1 MGNKSI
7 QKFFADQNS
16 VIDLSSLGNAKGAKV
31 SLSGPDMNITTPRG
45 SVIIVN
51 GALYSSIK
59 GNNLAVKFKD
69 KTITGAKILG
79 SVDLKDIQLER
90 IDSSLVDSAQ
100 VEKKGNGK
108 RRNKKEEEE
117 LKKQLDDAENAK
129 KEADKAKEEAEKAK
143 EAAEKALN
151 EAFEVQNSSKQ
162 IEEMLQNFLAD
173 NVAKDNL
180 AQQSDASQQNTQA
193 KATQASKQNDAE
205 KVLPQPINKNTSTG
219 KSNSSKNEENKL
231 DAESVKEPLK
241 VTLALAAESNSG
253 SKDDSITNFTKPQFV
268 GSTAPNAT
276 VIIKINGIAV
286 GQAVADSLGNFT
298 FTAPETLT
306 DGTYNLEA
314 EAKTADGSGSAKL
327 VITIDSVTDKPTFEL
342 SPESSV
348 SGHKGL
354 TPTLT
359 PSIVGTAEENAK
371 VDIYVDNKLVASVDV
386 DKDGNWSY
394 EFKDNELSE
403 GENSIKVVAV
413 DKAGN
418 KNETTDSII
427 TDTIAPEKPTI
438 ELDDSS
444 DSGIK
449 NDNITNSTLPTF
461 IGVAEPGSTVSIYL
475 GLKHLGE
482 VIVAKDGT
490 WSYTLT
496 TPLKD
501 GEYNIT
507 ATATD
512 IAGHT
517 SATANLPFTIDTR
530 ISYFSAEIE
539 TTNDSG
545 IVGDNVTNNTR
556 PTFTGKTE
564 PNAIISVI
572 NSETGEEV
580 IFKANDKGEWTFN
593 FTSDSVEGIN
603 NLTFTV
609 EDVAGNKKD
618 FSFSYVIDTI
628 APVPPTVSLE
638 DYVVLPN
645 GIILSGNDLPALV
658 GTAEPK
664 STILLMRDGKLYDSI
679 EVDSNGTWNYQ
690 FSNKFLQGAYDIE
703 IISQDAAGN
712 KSSTVKYSFTI
723 QTEVVPPKAE
733 LDASDDSGAKGD
745 WITNKHNALTLL
757 GTADRFATVNILID
771 GKTIGVTTADADG
784 NWNFDISRNL
794 SDNVYKITVESI
806 DPLGRTSSVDYQL
819 TIDSFTPIPTV
830 MLHDSADSGVKG
842 DMITKINTPL
852 FTGMAEANAK
862 VSIYVDGVLSGEAI
876 AGDDGVWNFQFTTAL
891 SDGSHDV
898 TVKVEDIAG
907 NTASSSAY
915 NFQIVTQTQKPTIE
929 LVNDTGVDNTDHI
942 INEKNPALT
951 GTAAPYSTVK
961 LYIDGALI
969 AEVRTNKDGRWEY
982 TLKADQGLV
991 DGDHRI
997 TASVEDIA
1005 GNIAHSDPFLI
1016 SVDTAISIP
1025 IVSLS
1030 PDSDSGIS
1038 DDNLTNIVKPTLHLK
1053 DIDPDIISVQV
1064 WDAMSDTQIGVATQ
1078 QPDGSWAYTFTSDLT
1093 EGLHQVYVKV
1103 EDIAGNKANSAIF
1116 DFTIDTT
1123 VSTPVISLLSKDD
1136 TGVTGDNL
1144 TNINKPG
1151 FAISGV
1157 DADAHRVVVQVMHNG
1172 VSEEIELSHLN
1183 GSWLFIPGNTWADGS
1198 YTLTVKVEDKA
1209 GNTNY
1214 SAPLTVVIDTQ
1225 IAIDGVELVNDSGVK
1240 GDNMTND
1247 DRPHFRVTV
1256 PTDVNEVR
1264 LSIDGGN
1271 SWVQATPGVAGSW
1284 EYIWPTDLADG
1295 QYTLTVEATDKAGN
1309 TVTKTIDFAVDTT
1322 LSVPVIVL
1330 DSADDTG
1337 IQGDNMTN
1345 STQPTFALQHID
1357 DDAVRVTVSV
1367 EHGGVTTTFDATK
1380 GTGGWTFTPPTSWA
1394 DGDYTLSVSVE
1405 DKAGNTS
1412 HSASLTVTVDT
1423 QIAIN
1428 NIELVN
1434 DSGIPDDNL
1443 TNNVRPH
1450 FQVTVP
1456 TDVNVV
1462 RLSIDG
1468 GKTWFN
1474 ATQSATPGVWDYI
1487 WPDDVADGGYT
1498 LTVEA
1503 TDEAGNKATQTLDFT
1518 IDTTL
1523 SVPTLSLDSAD
1534 DSGIAGDNITNVKT
1548 PGFTLNNI
1556 DTDVSR
1562 VIVEV
1567 MHNGIKQEVPLVQ
1580 TGGQW
1585 RFAPTS
1591 DWADGDYIL
1600 TVKVEDRAGNVKQ
1613 SAPLTVTVDTHI
1625 AIDRI
1630 ELVNDSG
1637 IPGDN
1642 LTNEARPHFQV
1653 TVPADVNGVRLS
1665 IDGGKTWFDATQ
1677 SATSGVWDYTWLTN
1691 VANGPHTLMVEAS
1704 DKAGNKTTQ
1713 KLDFTIDTILSEPTI
1728 TLDSADDSAAGDNIT
1743 NVKMPGFTLG
1753 NIDADVTKVV
1763 VTVAHDGKNQQI
1775 ELIKNGG
1782 VWRFTPG
1789 AAWTDGDYTLTV
1801 KVEDKAGNTNYSAPL
1816 TVTIDTQTSIDR
1828 IELLND
1834 TGIVGDN
1841 LTNEARPQFH
1851 ITVPTDVN
1859 SVQLSLDGG
1868 INWVNAT
1875 LTSDGVWEYIWPTD
1889 LVENTYTLT
1898 VKATDVAGNT
1908 ATETLNFIIDTTL
1921 STPTITL
1928 DSADDSGTANDNKTN
1943 VKTPGFIIGGID
1955 SDVTQVV
1962 VQVMRDGHSEEVEL
1976 TQTNGQWRFVP
1987 GSAWTD
1993 GDYTL
1998 TVTVKDEA
2006 GNIRHSAPLTVTI
2019 DTQITIDHIELVND
2033 SGIPDDNLTNN
2044 VRPHFQVTVPTDV
2057 NVVRLS
2063 IDGGKTWFNAT
2074 QSATPGVWDYTWL
2087 ADVGEGK
2094 HTLTVEATD
2103 KAGNKTTQQL
2113 DFIIDTLLSEPT
2125 IVLDNTDDSGTK
2137 GDHLTNVNK
2146 PTFLLGNID
2155 ADARYVTVEVQHG
2168 GTKEVLTAT
2177 KDATGNWSVTPTGT
2191 WADGDYTLTVRV
2203 EDEAGN
2209 EKHSASLT
2217 VTVDTQ
2223 ITIDVIELV
2232 NDNGIPGDNM
2242 TNDAHPQFR
2251 VTVPGD
2257 VNEVSLS
2264 IDGGVTWVK
2273 ATQSATPGVWNY
2285 TWPGTVPDGD
2295 YTLNVKATDNAGNT
2309 VTETLHFTIDTT
2321 LSTPVIVLDSADDSG
2336 VHGDN
2341 MTNHTQPTFA
2351 LQHIDDD
2358 AVRVTV
2364 SVEHGGVT
2372 TTFDAT
2378 KDAGGWTFTPTGAW
2392 ADGDYTLSVSVE
2404 DKAGNTSHSA
2414 SLTVTVDTQIAINNI
2429 ELVNDSG
2436 IPDDNLTNNV
2446 RPHFQVTVPTD
2457 VNVVRLSIDGGKTW
2471 FNATQSA
2478 TPGVWDYIW
2487 PDDVADGGYTLTVEA
2502 TDEAGNKATQTLD
2515 FTIDTT
2521 LSVPTLSLDSADDSG
2536 IAGDNITNV
2545 KTPGF
2550 TLNNIDTDV
2559 SRVIVE
2565 VMHNGIKQEVPLV
2578 QTGGQWRFAPT
2589 SDWADGDYI
2598 LTVKVE
2604 DRAGNVKQSAPL
2616 TVTVDTHIAIDRIE
2630 LVNDSGIPGDNLTN
2644 EARPHF
2650 QVTVPADV
2658 NGVRLSID
2666 GGKTWFDATQSATSG
2681 VWDYTWLTNV
2691 ANGPHTLMVEASDKA
2706 GNKTTQKLDF
2716 TIDTILSEPTI
2727 TLDSADDSAAG
2738 DNITNVKMPGFTL
2751 GNIDADVTKVVVTV
2765 AHDGKNQQIELIKNG
2780 GVWRFTPG
2788 AAWTDGDYTLTVKVE
2803 DKAGNTNYSAPLTV
2817 TIDTQ
2822 TSIDRIELLNDT
2834 GIVGDNLTNEA
2845 RPQFHITVPTDVN
2858 SVQLSLD
2865 GGINW
2870 VNATLT
2876 SDGVWEYIWPTDL
2889 VENTYTLTVKA
2900 TDVAGNTATE
2910 TLNFIID
2917 TTLSTPT
2924 ITLDSADDSGTANDN
2939 KTNVKTPGFIIGG
2952 IDSDVTQVVV
2962 QVMRDGHSE
2971 EVELTQTNGQW
2982 RFVPGSAWTDG
2993 DYTLTVTVKDEAGN
3007 IRHSA
3012 PLTVTIDTQITI
3024 DHIELVNDSGIPDD
3038 NLTNNV
3044 RPHFQVT
3051 VPTDVNVVRLSI
3063 DGGKTWF
3070 NATQSATPGVWDYT
3084 WLADVGEGK
3093 HTLTVEATDKAGNK
3107 TTQQLDFII
3116 DTLLSEPTIV
3126 LDNTDDSGTKGDN
3139 LTNVNKPTFLLGNID
3154 ADARYV
3160 TVEVQHGGTKEVLT
3174 ATKGATGIWS
3184 VTPTGTWADGD
3195 YTLTV
3200 RVEDDAGNVK
3210 YSAPLTVT
3218 VDTQIT
3224 IDVIEL
3230 VNDNGIPGDN
3240 LTNDVRPHFRV
3251 TVPGDVNEVR
3261 LSIDGGNT
3269 WVRATQGTAGIWDYT
3284 WPKDVT
3290 DGLHTLTVE
3299 ATDKAGNKTTQT
3311 LDFTI
3316 DTRLST
3322 PTIAMDSRDDTGA
3335 IGDHITSVKRPGFT
3349 IGNIDADAHSVILR
3363 ITQGGNSQEVTL
3375 TQVGGQWR
3383 FTPDADWADG
3393 SYTLTVEV
3401 TDNAGNVRQSTPLV
3415 VTVDTQTSITD
3426 ITLVNDHGVPDDNLT
3441 NSTRPQFEITVPADV
3456 NSVQLSIDGGANW
3469 VSATQGIEGVWGYTW
3484 PTDMGDGKHTLTVM
3498 VTDRAGNTATQTL
3511 EFFIDTRLSTPTI
3524 ALDSTDDTGTPGDDM
3539 TNRTRPTFIL
3549 QNIDSDVINVTV
3561 SVTHNGTT
3569 TSFTATQ
3576 GAGGWS
3582 FTPPAPWGDGDYTLT
3597 VTVEDRAGNTRP
3609 STPLTVTVDTQ
3620 IAIDRIEL
3628 VNDSGVPGDNVTKHV
3643 RPQFQISVPDD
3654 VEKVLL
3660 SIDGGTTWVTAIKS
3674 STAGIWDYTWPT
3686 DMPEGQHTLTV
3697 EVTDGAGNKMTETL
3711 NFTIDI
3717 TLLTPTIELA
3727 PDQDTGQN
3735 KNDNLT
3741 SVTQPVFVL
3750 GSIDKDVRHVE
3761 LSIEHNGTFKT
3772 VVLTE
3777 SADGWRYRPDSALAD
3792 GSYTFTV
3799 TVTDV
3804 AGNQQTSAPLK
3815 VTIDGTLTTPVIELA
3830 AGEDS
3835 GTVGDRLTNHD
3846 RPVFDI
3852 HQVDSDVTRVM
3863 VKVTYNGKTHE
3874 EAAVFTNGQWRFTP
3888 SASWADGSYQL
3899 AVVVED
3905 LAGNVKESAPFEVRI
3920 DTTTT
3925 INNIVLLNDTGVQ
3938 NDQLT
3943 NVAKPSFRIDVP
3955 GDVVQV
3961 RVTLDGGANWNVIRK
3976 NADGQWIFDSP
3987 NTLVDGTYT
3996 LRVEATDEAGNIAN
4010 KDLVFNIDTNIQ
4022 VPTIAL
4028 DAGQDTGANTAD
4040 NITNISRPTFTIGN
4054 VDPDVIKVVV
4064 TIDGHDYN
4072 ATKVGAG
4079 WQFTPGNAIPD
4090 GSYNITVT
4098 VEDKA
4103 GNTATSKPLPVVIDT
4118 TAEIESVTLVTD
4130 SGDSDVDN
4138 ITKVDKPQ
4146 FSIVTADDI
4155 THVRVKIDNA
4165 ANWIELTKGGDGRWI
4180 FNVGSALPDGQH
4192 TLLVDVTDIA
4202 GNVAQETLQFTIDT
4216 TLREPTIVLD
4226 PTHDTGDDT
4235 NDNLTRINKPV
4246 FIIGNV
4252 DNDVSH
4258 IVVHID
4264 GRDYTIENTGGNL
4277 TFTPDQP
4284 LSDGQHTISVT
4295 VTDIAGNTKTSAELR
4310 IEIDTQVQI
4319 DSVTLTTDSGVND
4332 HDNVTN
4338 ATRPS
4343 FEIATPDDV
4352 TSVLVSFDG
4361 VNWTPISKNAAGQWE
4376 FTAGSALPDGHY
4388 TLHVQATD
4396 RAGNTANS
4404 TLGFTV
4410 DTQIDGLSVVM
4421 LDDAGKDSTDGITNI
4436 TSPRFEISA
4445 REPLQSVTVILNGK
4459 SSTLT
4464 QGAGNKWLFTP
4475 DTPLVDGTYKIEI
4488 VAEDIAGNKI
4498 SKEVSFTI
4506 DTIVSDPSIDLLD
4519 ADDTGESAVDNIT
4532 SVTTPRF
4539 VIGNVPADIDTVVIR
4554 INGVSYSV
4562 TANGNNLW
4570 EFQVPVALNDGVYE
4584 AVVVFRDIAGN
4595 TSETKLPF
4603 TIDTTTS
4610 VSVRMEPASDTG
4622 NSNSDNLTNK
4632 QNPKFEGTAEPNAK
4646 LVITIVD
4653 DKSGREVLKQTITVG
4668 ADGNWSVT
4676 PNILP
4681 DGMYTINVVATDV
4694 AGNTAQTQE
4703 RFTIDT
4709 VTIDPTIRLS
4719 DPSIDDQHEAT
4730 SLRPEFKGFAEA
4742 FSTIMIQWDGKVV
4755 GSANANANGEWSWTP
4770 PSVLAPGSYV
4780 VSIVAKDKAGNESSQ
4795 VDFPVVIPVIDVTPP
4810 TIKLS
4815 EESDSGA
4822 LGDFTTNNKTPTL
4835 IGSTLPNTIVSI
4847 YVDGVKVGEATA
4859 DTAGRYTF
4867 QLSEMKDGH
4876 YVVQVGI
4883 VNPRDNSE
4891 LRSTAVDVTI
4901 DTEVAELV
4909 WNISGMHE
4917 GGYINTVTPEI
4928 GGTSEPNSK
4937 ITIFVNGVEKAI
4949 AYTTGAG
4956 HWGVVLPAL
4965 GNDGNY
4971 ELTFKV
4977 EDVAGNIR
4985 EFGPQNVILDTVISP
5000 LTVVL
5005 READDSGKV
5014 GDWITNKSHVTIDGT
5029 AEAGST
5035 LTIRNPQGVVI
5046 ATLVVGNDGRW
5057 SAELDLREGSNAFVV
5072 VSEDKAG
5079 NSQQKEILIEHD
5091 TQIEISDISLSRDTN
5106 SGDKYDLI
5114 TNNKS
5119 PVLVAMTDPG
5129 ATVQVYING
5138 VLQGTVEAS
5147 SSGNISYT
5155 MPANS
5160 ADGEYQVQFVATDT
5174 AGNRVESAITTVTID
5189 SQIAVFDIDE
5199 DSLPALSNNRALSV
5213 SGVGE
5218 AGSQVSI
5225 FVDGKLVNVVMVEA
5239 DGTWRAP
5246 ILLQDDGTFN
5256 IHFSITD
5263 VAGNTE
5269 VSKDYSVDVDSSTDF
5284 PTLNLEDASN
5294 SGSLDD
5300 LITNHNKPV
5309 LVGTAEAGATI
5320 HIYVDEKIVANVL
5333 VLEDGTWSYQFDNA
5347 LKDGEYSIR
5356 VVAEDPA
5363 GNTAESPRLLVTID
5377 TSTFIDNPAMV
5388 AGSDN
5393 GIFSNDSITSQTRPT
5408 FSIFGEMNQS
5418 VQIFI
5423 DGVLVDT
5430 ITVTDRNQVY
5440 RPESPLGDGSHSI
5453 YYVITDKA
5461 GNTATSKTLNFT
5473 IDTFNTTPVAIDSIG
5488 GQTLAEMTGSDG
5500 KIYIT
5505 DTTRNLLFSGSAEP
5519 NSKIE
5524 IIINGLNVGEV
5535 WVNEKGH
5542 WQMPVNPLY
5551 FTEGQLDIT
5560 VKSTDRAGNVNQE
5573 KYSIWVDTHIKV
5585 FTSELDDNKSS
5596 SKTEWWSNSDL
5607 ITMRGTGEI
5616 GATVSLI
5623 VAGVTLATAVVA
5635 ATGRWE
5641 LSTDKLPEGT
5651 YDISLV
5657 IEDSAGN
5664 RWEDV
5669 REIFIDRT
5677 PPNAPVVTYSDIVN
5691 DLIIMQGTAEA
5702 KSQLIITDSEGNTY
5716 TLTVPDNGKWSMAI
5730 PYPSE
5735 GKFTITSVDA
5745 IGNRSDDVPLDIM
5758 KEVPVISLSPDSDS
5772 GTVGDNIT
5780 RDKQP
5785 TFIIGNLESDVVV
5798 VQVDINGTVYNA
5810 EKNADGVWFFTPGTP
5825 LADGSY
5831 TISVIASDAAGN
5843 QKNSLPITV
5852 TIDSTL
5858 TVPEIALAAGEDNG
5872 ASDSDNVTNHTQPKF
5887 TLQHIDADVTGVT
5900 VNVTHNGVTDIYQAT
5915 QGADG
5920 WTFTPPA
5927 AWNDG
5932 NYTLSVTVVDR
5943 AGNSQQS
5950 ASLAVTVDSTV
5961 TVTADSQ
5968 HDDASDDATA
5978 TAVTPPESETVNAE
5992 SATHLRTEPSAAEE
6006 SVVKVTAYSITLLN
6020 ADSGDEIDRSISQTP
6035 SFEISVPENIVN
6047 VSIMFEG
6054 EEFTL
6059 PITNQKAIFEVPL
6072 SLEDGEYTM
6081 DVKFIDK
6088 DNDFLIKEKTFS
6100 VDHSSADIVN
6110 AMNVRGKTEDD
6121 INDSPSTSS
6130 VGHNNNG
6137 AIDVFAVNEVTL
6149 PVDNQEEHA

>member
-449 NDNITNSTLPTF
+449 NDSITNSTLPTF

-539 TTNDSG
+539 TTDDSG

-638 DYVVLPN
+638 DFVVLPN

-1064 WDAMSDTQIGVATQ
+1064 WDAASDTQIGVATQ

-1103 EDIAGNKANSAIF
+1103 EDIAGNKANSAVF

-1183 GSWLFIPGNTWADGS
+1183 GSWLFTPGNTWADGS

-1209 GNTNY
+1209 GNTSY

-1330 DSADDTG
+1330 NSADDTG
-1337 IQGDNMTN
+1337 VQGDNMTN
-1345 STQPTFALQHID
+1345 RTQPTFALQHID

-1434 DSGIPDDNL
+1434 DSGIPNDNL

-1474 ATQSATPGVWDYI
+1474 ATQSATTGVWDYI

-1691 VANGPHTLMVEAS
+1691 VANGPHTLMVEAT

-2125 IVLDNTDDSGTK
+2125 IVLDSTDDSGTK
-2137 GDHLTNVNK
+2137 GDNLTNANK
-2146 PTFLLGNID
+2146 PTFILGNID
-2155 ADARYVTVEVQHG
+2155 ADARYVTVEVQ
-2168 GTKEVLTAT
+2168 
-2177 KDATGNWSVTPTGT
+2177 
-2191 WADGDYTLTVRV
+2191 Y
-2203 EDEAGN
+2203 
-2209 EKHSASLT
+2209 
-2217 VTVDTQ
+2217 
-2223 ITIDVIELV
+2223 
-2232 NDNGIPGDNM
+2232 
-2242 TNDAHPQFR
+2242 
-2251 VTVPGD
+2251 
-2257 VNEVSLS
+2257 
-2264 IDGGVTWVK
+2264 
-2273 ATQSATPGVWNY
+2273 
-2285 TWPGTVPDGD
+2285 
-2295 YTLNVKATDNAGNT
+2295 
-2309 VTETLHFTIDTT
+2309 
-2321 LSTPVIVLDSADDSG
+2321 
-2336 VHGDN
+2336 
-2341 MTNHTQPTFA
+2341 
-2351 LQHIDDD
+2351 
-2358 AVRVTV
+2358 
-2364 SVEHGGVT
+2364 
-2372 TTFDAT
+2372 
-2378 KDAGGWTFTPTGAW
+2378 
-2392 ADGDYTLSVSVE
+2392 
-2404 DKAGNTSHSA
+2404 
-2414 SLTVTVDTQIAINNI
+2414 
-2429 ELVNDSG
+2429 
-2436 IPDDNLTNNV
+2436 
-2446 RPHFQVTVPTD
+2446 
-2457 VNVVRLSIDGGKTW
+2457 
-2471 FNATQSA
+2471 
-2478 TPGVWDYIW
+2478 
-2487 PDDVADGGYTLTVEA
+2487 
-2502 TDEAGNKATQTLD
+2502 
-2515 FTIDTT
+2515 
-2521 LSVPTLSLDSADDSG
+2521 
-2536 IAGDNITNV
+2536 
-2545 KTPGF
+2545 
-2550 TLNNIDTDV
+2550 
-2559 SRVIVE
+2559 
-2565 VMHNGIKQEVPLV
+2565 
-2578 QTGGQWRFAPT
+2578 
-2589 SDWADGDYI
+2589 
-2598 LTVKVE
+2598 
-2604 DRAGNVKQSAPL
+2604 
-2616 TVTVDTHIAIDRIE
+2616 
-2630 LVNDSGIPGDNLTN
+2630 
-2644 EARPHF
+2644 
-2650 QVTVPADV
+2650 
-2658 NGVRLSID
+2658 
-2666 GGKTWFDATQSATSG
+2666 
-2681 VWDYTWLTNV
+2681 
-2691 ANGPHTLMVEASDKA
+2691 
-2706 GNKTTQKLDF
+2706 
-2716 TIDTILSEPTI
+2716 
-2727 TLDSADDSAAG
+2727 
-2738 DNITNVKMPGFTL
+2738 
-2751 GNIDADVTKVVVTV
+2751 
-2765 AHDGKNQQIELIKNG
+2765 
-2780 GVWRFTPG
+2780 
-2788 AAWTDGDYTLTVKVE
+2788 
-2803 DKAGNTNYSAPLTV
+2803 
-2817 TIDTQ
+2817 
-2822 TSIDRIELLNDT
+2822 
-2834 GIVGDNLTNEA
+2834 
-2845 RPQFHITVPTDVN
+2845 
-2858 SVQLSLD
+2858 
-2865 GGINW
+2865 
-2870 VNATLT
+2870 
-2876 SDGVWEYIWPTDL
+2876 
-2889 VENTYTLTVKA
+2889 
-2900 TDVAGNTATE
+2900 
-2910 TLNFIID
+2910 
-2917 TTLSTPT
+2917 
-2924 ITLDSADDSGTANDN
+2924 
-2939 KTNVKTPGFIIGG
+2939 
-2952 IDSDVTQVVV
+2952 
-2962 QVMRDGHSE
+2962 
-2971 EVELTQTNGQW
+2971 
-2982 RFVPGSAWTDG
+2982 
-2993 DYTLTVTVKDEAGN
+2993 
-3007 IRHSA
+3007 
-3012 PLTVTIDTQITI
+3012 
-3024 DHIELVNDSGIPDD
+3024 
-3038 NLTNNV
+3038 
-3044 RPHFQVT
+3044 
-3051 VPTDVNVVRLSI
+3051 
-3063 DGGKTWF
+3063 
-3070 NATQSATPGVWDYT
+3070 
-3084 WLADVGEGK
+3084 
-3093 HTLTVEATDKAGNK
+3093 
-3107 TTQQLDFII
+3107 
-3116 DTLLSEPTIV
+3116 
-3126 LDNTDDSGTKGDN
+3126 
-3139 LTNVNKPTFLLGNID
+3139 
-3154 ADARYV
+3154 
-3160 TVEVQHGGTKEVLT
+3160 GGTKEVLT

-3322 PTIAMDSRDDTGA
+3322 PTITMDSRDDTGA

-3349 IGNIDADAHSVILR
+3349 IGNIDSDAQSVILR

-3401 TDNAGNVRQSTPLV
+3401 TDNAGNVRQSTPLI

-3469 VSATQGIEGVWGYTW
+3469 VSAAQGIEGVWGYTW

-3620 IAIDRIEL
+3620 IAIDHIEL

-3717 TLLTPTIELA
+3717 TLMTPTIELA

-4532 SVTTPRF
+4532 SVTKPRF

-4554 INGVSYSV
+4554 INGVSYPV

-4835 IGSTLPNTIVSI
+4835 VGNTLPNAIVSI

-4971 ELTFKV
+4971 VLTFKV

-5035 LTIRNPQGVVI
+5035 LTIRSPQGVVI

-5079 NSQQKEILIEHD
+5079 NSQQKDILIEHD

-5408 FSIFGEMNQS
+5408 FSISGEMNQS

-5573 KYSIWVDTHIKV
+5573 KYSIWVDTHIQV

-5596 SKTEWWSNSDL
+5596 SKTDWWSNSST
-5607 ITMRGTGEI
+5607 ITMRGMGEI

-5635 ATGRWE
+5635 ANGQWE
-5641 LSTDKLPEGT
+5641 LSTDQLPEGK
-5651 YDISLV
+5651 YDITLS
-5657 IEDSAGN
+5657 IEDNAGN
-5664 RWEDV
+5664 RKEEV
-5669 REIFIDRT
+5669 HEIFIDRT

-5702 KSQLIITDSEGNTY
+5702 KSQLIITDSNGNTY

-5745 IGNRSDDVPLDIM
+5745 IGNRSDDVSLDIM

-5872 ASDSDNVTNHTQPKF
+5872 VSDSDNVTNHTQPKF

-5900 VNVTHNGVTDIYQAT
+5900 VNVTHNGVTDTYQAT

-5932 NYTLSVTVVDR
+5932 TYTLSVTVVDR

-5992 SATHLRTEPSAAEE
+5992 SATHLRTVPSAAEE
-6006 SVVKVTAYSITLLN
+6006 SVVKETAYSITLLN

-6110 AMNVRGKTEDD
+6110 AMNARGKTEDD

>member
-1225 IAIDGVELVNDSGVK
+1225 IAIDGVEMVNDSGVK

-2125 IVLDNTDDSGTK
+2125 IVLDSTDDSGTK

-2414 SLTVTVDTQIAINNI
+2414 SLTVTVDTQIAINN
-2429 ELVNDSG
+2429 
-2436 IPDDNLTNNV
+2436 
-2446 RPHFQVTVPTD
+2446 
-2457 VNVVRLSIDGGKTW
+2457 
-2471 FNATQSA
+2471 
-2478 TPGVWDYIW
+2478 
-2487 PDDVADGGYTLTVEA
+2487 
-2502 TDEAGNKATQTLD
+2502 
-2515 FTIDTT
+2515 
-2521 LSVPTLSLDSADDSG
+2521 
-2536 IAGDNITNV
+2536 
-2545 KTPGF
+2545 
-2550 TLNNIDTDV
+2550 
-2559 SRVIVE
+2559 
-2565 VMHNGIKQEVPLV
+2565 
-2578 QTGGQWRFAPT
+2578 
-2589 SDWADGDYI
+2589 
-2598 LTVKVE
+2598 
-2604 DRAGNVKQSAPL
+2604 
-2616 TVTVDTHIAIDRIE
+2616 
-2630 LVNDSGIPGDNLTN
+2630 
-2644 EARPHF
+2644 
-2650 QVTVPADV
+2650 
-2658 NGVRLSID
+2658 
-2666 GGKTWFDATQSATSG
+2666 
-2681 VWDYTWLTNV
+2681 
-2691 ANGPHTLMVEASDKA
+2691 
-2706 GNKTTQKLDF
+2706 
-2716 TIDTILSEPTI
+2716 
-2727 TLDSADDSAAG
+2727 
-2738 DNITNVKMPGFTL
+2738 
-2751 GNIDADVTKVVVTV
+2751 
-2765 AHDGKNQQIELIKNG
+2765 
-2780 GVWRFTPG
+2780 
-2788 AAWTDGDYTLTVKVE
+2788 
-2803 DKAGNTNYSAPLTV
+2803 
-2817 TIDTQ
+2817 
-2822 TSIDRIELLNDT
+2822 
-2834 GIVGDNLTNEA
+2834 
-2845 RPQFHITVPTDVN
+2845 
-2858 SVQLSLD
+2858 
-2865 GGINW
+2865 
-2870 VNATLT
+2870 
-2876 SDGVWEYIWPTDL
+2876 
-2889 VENTYTLTVKA
+2889 
-2900 TDVAGNTATE
+2900 
-2910 TLNFIID
+2910 
-2917 TTLSTPT
+2917 
-2924 ITLDSADDSGTANDN
+2924 
-2939 KTNVKTPGFIIGG
+2939 
-2952 IDSDVTQVVV
+2952 
-2962 QVMRDGHSE
+2962 
-2971 EVELTQTNGQW
+2971 
-2982 RFVPGSAWTDG
+2982 
-2993 DYTLTVTVKDEAGN
+2993 
-3007 IRHSA
+3007 
-3012 PLTVTIDTQITI
+3012 
-3024 DHIELVNDSGIPDD
+3024 IELVNDSGIPDD

-4554 INGVSYSV
+4554 INGVSYPV

>member
-427 TDTIAPEKPTI
+427 TDTIPPEKPTI

-1064 WDAMSDTQIGVATQ
+1064 WDAASDTQIGVATQ

-1103 EDIAGNKANSAIF
+1103 EDIAGNKANSAVF

-1380 GTGGWTFTPPTSWA
+1380 GTGGWSFTPTGAWA

-1434 DSGIPDDNL
+1434 DSGIPNDNL

-1474 ATQSATPGVWDYI
+1474 ATQSATPGAWDYI

-1503 TDEAGNKATQTLDFT
+1503 TDKAGNKTTQELDFT

-2019 DTQITIDHIELVND
+2019 DTQIAIDHIELVND
-2033 SGIPDDNLTNN
+2033 SGIPDDNLTNEA
-2044 VRPHFQVTVPTDV
+2044 RPHFQVTVPTDV

-2113 DFIIDTLLSEPT
+2113 DFIIDTMLSEPT

-2137 GDHLTNVNK
+2137 GDNLTNVNK

-2223 ITIDVIELV
+2223 ITIDAIELV

-2321 LSTPVIVLDSADDSG
+2321 LSVPVIVLDSADDTG
-2336 VHGDN
+2336 IQGDN
-2341 MTNHTQPTFA
+2341 MTNSTQPTFA

-2378 KDAGGWTFTPTGAW
+2378 KGTGGWSFTPTGAW

-2446 RPHFQVTVPTD
+2446 RPHFQVKVPTD
-2457 VNVVRLSIDGGKTW
+2457 VN
-2471 FNATQSA
+2471 
-2478 TPGVWDYIW
+2478 
-2487 PDDVADGGYTLTVEA
+2487 E
-2502 TDEAGNKATQTLD
+2502 
-2515 FTIDTT
+2515 
-2521 LSVPTLSLDSADDSG
+2521 
-2536 IAGDNITNV
+2536 
-2545 KTPGF
+2545 
-2550 TLNNIDTDV
+2550 
-2559 SRVIVE
+2559 
-2565 VMHNGIKQEVPLV
+2565 
-2578 QTGGQWRFAPT
+2578 
-2589 SDWADGDYI
+2589 
-2598 LTVKVE
+2598 
-2604 DRAGNVKQSAPL
+2604 
-2616 TVTVDTHIAIDRIE
+2616 
-2630 LVNDSGIPGDNLTN
+2630 
-2644 EARPHF
+2644 
-2650 QVTVPADV
+2650 
-2658 NGVRLSID
+2658 
-2666 GGKTWFDATQSATSG
+2666 
-2681 VWDYTWLTNV
+2681 
-2691 ANGPHTLMVEASDKA
+2691 
-2706 GNKTTQKLDF
+2706 
-2716 TIDTILSEPTI
+2716 
-2727 TLDSADDSAAG
+2727 
-2738 DNITNVKMPGFTL
+2738 
-2751 GNIDADVTKVVVTV
+2751 
-2765 AHDGKNQQIELIKNG
+2765 
-2780 GVWRFTPG
+2780 
-2788 AAWTDGDYTLTVKVE
+2788 
-2803 DKAGNTNYSAPLTV
+2803 
-2817 TIDTQ
+2817 
-2822 TSIDRIELLNDT
+2822 
-2834 GIVGDNLTNEA
+2834 
-2845 RPQFHITVPTDVN
+2845 
-2858 SVQLSLD
+2858 
-2865 GGINW
+2865 
-2870 VNATLT
+2870 
-2876 SDGVWEYIWPTDL
+2876 
-2889 VENTYTLTVKA
+2889 
-2900 TDVAGNTATE
+2900 
-2910 TLNFIID
+2910 
-2917 TTLSTPT
+2917 
-2924 ITLDSADDSGTANDN
+2924 
-2939 KTNVKTPGFIIGG
+2939 
-2952 IDSDVTQVVV
+2952 
-2962 QVMRDGHSE
+2962 
-2971 EVELTQTNGQW
+2971 
-2982 RFVPGSAWTDG
+2982 
-2993 DYTLTVTVKDEAGN
+2993 
-3007 IRHSA
+3007 
-3012 PLTVTIDTQITI
+3012 
-3024 DHIELVNDSGIPDD
+3024 
-3038 NLTNNV
+3038 
-3044 RPHFQVT
+3044 
-3051 VPTDVNVVRLSI
+3051 VRLSI

-3093 HTLTVEATDKAGNK
+3093 HTLTVEATDKAGNQ
-3107 TTQQLDFII
+3107 TTQKLDFII
-3116 DTLLSEPTIV
+3116 DTMLSEPTIV
-3126 LDNTDDSGTKGDN
+3126 LDSTDDSGTKGDN
-3139 LTNVNKPTFLLGNID
+3139 LTNANKPTFILGNID

-3160 TVEVQHGGTKEVLT
+3160 TVEVQYGGTKEVLT

-3195 YTLTV
+3195 YMLTV

-3322 PTIAMDSRDDTGA
+3322 PTITMDSRDDTGA

-3349 IGNIDADAHSVILR
+3349 IGNIDSDAQSVILR

-3401 TDNAGNVRQSTPLV
+3401 TDNAGNVRQSTPLI

-3469 VSATQGIEGVWGYTW
+3469 VSAAQGIEGVWGYTW

-3620 IAIDRIEL
+3620 IAIDHIEL

-3717 TLLTPTIELA
+3717 TLMTPTIELA

-4295 VTDIAGNTKTSAELR
+4295 VTDIAGNTKTSAELK

-4464 QGAGNKWLFTP
+4464 QGADNKWLFTP

-4532 SVTTPRF
+4532 SVTKPRF

-4554 INGVSYSV
+4554 INGVSYPV

-4891 LRSTAVDVTI
+4891 LRSTAVDLTI

-5300 LITNHNKPV
+5300 LITSHNKPV

-5377 TSTFIDNPAMV
+5377 TSTFIDNPVMM

-5393 GIFSNDSITSQTRPT
+5393 GIFSNDSITSQTRPA
-5408 FSIFGEMNQS
+5408 FSIYGEMNQS

-5473 IDTFNTTPVAIDSIG
+5473 IDTLNTTPVAIDSIG

-5573 KYSIWVDTHIKV
+5573 KYSIWVDTHIQV

-5596 SKTEWWSNSDL
+5596 SKTDWWSNSST
-5607 ITMRGTGEI
+5607 ITMRGMGEI

-5635 ATGRWE
+5635 ANGQWE
-5641 LSTDKLPEGT
+5641 LSTDQLPEGK
-5651 YDISLV
+5651 YDITLS
-5657 IEDSAGN
+5657 IEDNAGN
-5664 RWEDV
+5664 RKEEV
-5669 REIFIDRT
+5669 HEIFIDRT

-5702 KSQLIITDSEGNTY
+5702 KSQLIITDSNGNTY

-5745 IGNRSDDVPLDIM
+5745 IGNRSDDVSLDIM

-5872 ASDSDNVTNHTQPKF
+5872 VSDSDNVTNHTQPKF

-5900 VNVTHNGVTDIYQAT
+5900 VNVTHNGVTDTYQAT

-5932 NYTLSVTVVDR
+5932 TYTLSVTVVDR

-5968 HDDASDDATA
+5968 HDDASDDATP
-5978 TAVTPPESETVNAE
+5978 TAVTPLESETVNAE
-5992 SATHLRTEPSAAEE
+5992 SDTHLRTVPSAAEE
-6006 SVVKVTAYSITLLN
+6006 SVVKETAYSITLLN

-6047 VSIMFEG
+6047 VSVMFEG

-6110 AMNVRGKTEDD
+6110 AMNARGKAEDD

>member
-1 MGNKSI
+1 
-7 QKFFADQNS
+7 FFADQNS

-162 IEEMLQNFLAD
+162 MEEMLQEFLAD

-427 TDTIAPEKPTI
+427 TDTIPPEKPTI

-539 TTNDSG
+539 TTDDSG

-638 DYVVLPN
+638 DFVVLPN

-1030 PDSDSGIS
+1030 PDSDSGIA

-1064 WDAMSDTQIGVATQ
+1064 WDAASDTQIGVATQ

-1103 EDIAGNKANSAIF
+1103 EDIAGNKANSAVF

-1183 GSWLFIPGNTWADGS
+1183 GSWLFTPGNTWADGS

-1209 GNTNY
+1209 GNTSY

-1330 DSADDTG
+1330 NSADDTG
-1337 IQGDNMTN
+1337 VQGDNMTN
-1345 STQPTFALQHID
+1345 RTQPTFALQHID

-1380 GTGGWTFTPPTSWA
+1380 GTGGWTFTPTASWT

-1434 DSGIPDDNL
+1434 DSGIPNDNL

-1468 GKTWFN
+1468 GKTWVT
-1474 ATQSATPGVWDYI
+1474 AAQKAAGVWEYI
-1487 WPDDVADGGYT
+1487 WPDDVTDGSHT

-1637 IPGDN
+1637 IPDDN

-1691 VANGPHTLMVEAS
+1691 VANGPHTLMVEAT

-1713 KLDFTIDTILSEPTI
+1713 KLDFIIDTLLSEPTI

-1789 AAWTDGDYTLTV
+1789 AAWSDGDYTLTV

-2019 DTQITIDHIELVND
+2019 DTQIAIDHIELVND
-2033 SGIPDDNLTNN
+2033 SGIPNDNLTNN

-2103 KAGNKTTQQL
+2103 KAGNKTTQKL

-2125 IVLDNTDDSGTK
+2125 IVLDSTDDSGTK
-2137 GDHLTNVNK
+2137 GDNLTNVNK

-2203 EDEAGN
+2203 EDDAGN
-2209 EKHSASLT
+2209 VKYSASLT

-2232 NDNGIPGDNM
+2232 NDSGTRGDNL
-2242 TNDAHPQFR
+2242 TNDANPHFR
-2251 VTVPGD
+2251 ITVPGD

-2273 ATQSATPGVWNY
+2273 ATQSVTPGVWNY

-2341 MTNHTQPTFA
+2341 MTNRTQPTFA
-2351 LQHIDDD
+2351 LQQIDDD

-2378 KDAGGWTFTPTGAW
+2378 KGTGGWTFTPTGAW

-2478 TPGVWDYIW
+2478 TPGVWDY
-2487 PDDVADGGYTLTVEA
+2487 
-2502 TDEAGNKATQTLD
+2502 
-2515 FTIDTT
+2515 
-2521 LSVPTLSLDSADDSG
+2521 
-2536 IAGDNITNV
+2536 
-2545 KTPGF
+2545 
-2550 TLNNIDTDV
+2550 
-2559 SRVIVE
+2559 
-2565 VMHNGIKQEVPLV
+2565 
-2578 QTGGQWRFAPT
+2578 
-2589 SDWADGDYI
+2589 
-2598 LTVKVE
+2598 
-2604 DRAGNVKQSAPL
+2604 
-2616 TVTVDTHIAIDRIE
+2616 
-2630 LVNDSGIPGDNLTN
+2630 
-2644 EARPHF
+2644 
-2650 QVTVPADV
+2650 
-2658 NGVRLSID
+2658 
-2666 GGKTWFDATQSATSG
+2666 
-2681 VWDYTWLTNV
+2681 
-2691 ANGPHTLMVEASDKA
+2691 
-2706 GNKTTQKLDF
+2706 
-2716 TIDTILSEPTI
+2716 
-2727 TLDSADDSAAG
+2727 
-2738 DNITNVKMPGFTL
+2738 
-2751 GNIDADVTKVVVTV
+2751 
-2765 AHDGKNQQIELIKNG
+2765 
-2780 GVWRFTPG
+2780 
-2788 AAWTDGDYTLTVKVE
+2788 
-2803 DKAGNTNYSAPLTV
+2803 
-2817 TIDTQ
+2817 
-2822 TSIDRIELLNDT
+2822 
-2834 GIVGDNLTNEA
+2834 
-2845 RPQFHITVPTDVN
+2845 
-2858 SVQLSLD
+2858 
-2865 GGINW
+2865 
-2870 VNATLT
+2870 
-2876 SDGVWEYIWPTDL
+2876 
-2889 VENTYTLTVKA
+2889 
-2900 TDVAGNTATE
+2900 
-2910 TLNFIID
+2910 
-2917 TTLSTPT
+2917 
-2924 ITLDSADDSGTANDN
+2924 
-2939 KTNVKTPGFIIGG
+2939 
-2952 IDSDVTQVVV
+2952 
-2962 QVMRDGHSE
+2962 
-2971 EVELTQTNGQW
+2971 
-2982 RFVPGSAWTDG
+2982 
-2993 DYTLTVTVKDEAGN
+2993 
-3007 IRHSA
+3007 
-3012 PLTVTIDTQITI
+3012 
-3024 DHIELVNDSGIPDD
+3024 
-3038 NLTNNV
+3038 
-3044 RPHFQVT
+3044 
-3051 VPTDVNVVRLSI
+3051 
-3063 DGGKTWF
+3063 
-3070 NATQSATPGVWDYT
+3070 T

-3093 HTLTVEATDKAGNK
+3093 HTLTVEATDKAGNQ

-3116 DTLLSEPTIV
+3116 DTMLSEPTIV

-3401 TDNAGNVRQSTPLV
+3401 QDNAGNVRQSTPLV

-3469 VSATQGIEGVWGYTW
+3469 VSAAQGIEGVWGYTW

-3576 GAGGWS
+3576 GAAGWS

-3686 DMPEGQHTLTV
+3686 DMPEGQHTLIV
-3697 EVTDGAGNKMTETL
+3697 EVTDGAGNKMTGTL
-3711 NFTIDI
+3711 DFTIDI

-3741 SVTQPVFVL
+3741 SVTQPIFVL

-3852 HQVDSDVTRVM
+3852 RQVDSDVTRVM

-3905 LAGNVKESAPFEVRI
+3905 LAGNVKESAPLEVRI

-4072 ATKVGAG
+4072 AIKVGAG

-4155 THVRVKIDNA
+4155 TQVRVKIDNA

-4295 VTDIAGNTKTSAELR
+4295 VTDIAGNTKTSAELK

-4361 VNWTPISKNAAGQWE
+4361 VNWTPVSKNAAGQWQ
-4376 FTAGSALPDGHY
+4376 FTAGSALSDGHY

-4506 DTIVSDPSIDLLD
+4506 DTVVSDPRIDLLD

-4532 SVTTPRF
+4532 SVTKPRF

-4554 INGVSYSV
+4554 INGVSYPV

-4622 NSNSDNLTNK
+4622 SSNSDNLTNK

-4653 DKSGREVLKQTITVG
+4653 DKSGREVLKHTITVG

-4719 DPSIDDQHEAT
+4719 DPSIDDQYEAT
-4730 SLRPEFKGFAEA
+4730 SLRPEFKGLAEA

-4835 IGSTLPNTIVSI
+4835 VGNTLPNAIVSI

-5079 NSQQKEILIEHD
+5079 NSQQKDILIEHD

-5246 ILLQDDGTFN
+5246 ILLQDDGKFN

-5300 LITNHNKPV
+5300 LITSHNKPV

-5377 TSTFIDNPAMV
+5377 TSTFIDNPVMM

-5393 GIFSNDSITSQTRPT
+5393 GIFSNDSITSQTRPA

-5535 WVNEKGH
+5535 WVNDKGH

-5573 KYSIWVDTHIKV
+5573 KYSIWVDTHIQV

-5596 SKTEWWSNSDL
+5596 SKTDWWSNSST
-5607 ITMRGTGEI
+5607 ITMRGMGEI

-5635 ATGRWE
+5635 ANGQWE
-5641 LSTDKLPEGT
+5641 LSTDQLPEGK
-5651 YDISLV
+5651 YDITLS
-5657 IEDSAGN
+5657 IEDNAGN
-5664 RWEDV
+5664 RKEEV
-5669 REIFIDRT
+5669 HEIFIDRT

-5691 DLIIMQGTAEA
+5691 DLIIMQGAAEA
-5702 KSQLIITDSEGNTY
+5702 KSQLIITDSNGNTY

-5745 IGNRSDDVPLDIM
+5745 IGNRSDDVSLDIM
-5758 KEVPVISLSPDSDS
+5758 KETPVISLSPDSDS
-5772 GTVGDNIT
+5772 GTAGDNIT
-5780 RDKQP
+5780 RDNQP

-5872 ASDSDNVTNHTQPKF
+5872 ASDSDNVTNHNHTQPKF

-5900 VNVTHNGVTDIYQAT
+5900 VNVTHNGVTDTYQAT

-5932 NYTLSVTVVDR
+5932 TYTLSVTVVDR
-5943 AGNSQQS
+5943 AGNSLQS
-5950 ASLAVTVDSTV
+5950 ASLEVTVDSTV

-5968 HDDASDDATA
+5968 HDDASDDATP

-5992 SATHLRTEPSAAEE
+5992 SATHLRTVPSAAEE
-6006 SVVKVTAYSITLLN
+6006 SVVKETAYSITLLN

-6047 VSIMFEG
+6047 VSVMFEG

-6088 DNDFLIKEKTFS
+6088 DDDFLIKEKTFS

-6110 AMNVRGKTEDD
+6110 AMNARGKTEDD

>member
-1136 TGVTGDNL
+1136 TGVTGDKL

-2125 IVLDNTDDSGTK
+2125 IVLDSTDDSGTK

-2414 SLTVTVDTQIAINNI
+2414 SLTVTVDTQIAINN
-2429 ELVNDSG
+2429 
-2436 IPDDNLTNNV
+2436 
-2446 RPHFQVTVPTD
+2446 
-2457 VNVVRLSIDGGKTW
+2457 
-2471 FNATQSA
+2471 
-2478 TPGVWDYIW
+2478 
-2487 PDDVADGGYTLTVEA
+2487 
-2502 TDEAGNKATQTLD
+2502 
-2515 FTIDTT
+2515 
-2521 LSVPTLSLDSADDSG
+2521 
-2536 IAGDNITNV
+2536 
-2545 KTPGF
+2545 
-2550 TLNNIDTDV
+2550 
-2559 SRVIVE
+2559 
-2565 VMHNGIKQEVPLV
+2565 
-2578 QTGGQWRFAPT
+2578 
-2589 SDWADGDYI
+2589 
-2598 LTVKVE
+2598 
-2604 DRAGNVKQSAPL
+2604 
-2616 TVTVDTHIAIDRIE
+2616 
-2630 LVNDSGIPGDNLTN
+2630 
-2644 EARPHF
+2644 
-2650 QVTVPADV
+2650 
-2658 NGVRLSID
+2658 
-2666 GGKTWFDATQSATSG
+2666 
-2681 VWDYTWLTNV
+2681 
-2691 ANGPHTLMVEASDKA
+2691 
-2706 GNKTTQKLDF
+2706 
-2716 TIDTILSEPTI
+2716 
-2727 TLDSADDSAAG
+2727 
-2738 DNITNVKMPGFTL
+2738 
-2751 GNIDADVTKVVVTV
+2751 
-2765 AHDGKNQQIELIKNG
+2765 
-2780 GVWRFTPG
+2780 
-2788 AAWTDGDYTLTVKVE
+2788 
-2803 DKAGNTNYSAPLTV
+2803 
-2817 TIDTQ
+2817 
-2822 TSIDRIELLNDT
+2822 
-2834 GIVGDNLTNEA
+2834 
-2845 RPQFHITVPTDVN
+2845 
-2858 SVQLSLD
+2858 
-2865 GGINW
+2865 
-2870 VNATLT
+2870 
-2876 SDGVWEYIWPTDL
+2876 
-2889 VENTYTLTVKA
+2889 
-2900 TDVAGNTATE
+2900 
-2910 TLNFIID
+2910 
-2917 TTLSTPT
+2917 
-2924 ITLDSADDSGTANDN
+2924 
-2939 KTNVKTPGFIIGG
+2939 
-2952 IDSDVTQVVV
+2952 
-2962 QVMRDGHSE
+2962 
-2971 EVELTQTNGQW
+2971 
-2982 RFVPGSAWTDG
+2982 
-2993 DYTLTVTVKDEAGN
+2993 
-3007 IRHSA
+3007 
-3012 PLTVTIDTQITI
+3012 
-3024 DHIELVNDSGIPDD
+3024 IELVNDSGIPDD

-4554 INGVSYSV
+4554 INGVSYPV

-4770 PSVLAPGSYV
+4770 PLVLAPGSYV

>member
-1103 EDIAGNKANSAIF
+1103 EDIAGHKANSAIF

-2125 IVLDNTDDSGTK
+2125 IVLDSTDDSGTK

-2414 SLTVTVDTQIAINNI
+2414 SLTVTVDTQIAINN
-2429 ELVNDSG
+2429 
-2436 IPDDNLTNNV
+2436 
-2446 RPHFQVTVPTD
+2446 
-2457 VNVVRLSIDGGKTW
+2457 
-2471 FNATQSA
+2471 
-2478 TPGVWDYIW
+2478 
-2487 PDDVADGGYTLTVEA
+2487 
-2502 TDEAGNKATQTLD
+2502 
-2515 FTIDTT
+2515 
-2521 LSVPTLSLDSADDSG
+2521 
-2536 IAGDNITNV
+2536 
-2545 KTPGF
+2545 
-2550 TLNNIDTDV
+2550 
-2559 SRVIVE
+2559 
-2565 VMHNGIKQEVPLV
+2565 
-2578 QTGGQWRFAPT
+2578 
-2589 SDWADGDYI
+2589 
-2598 LTVKVE
+2598 
-2604 DRAGNVKQSAPL
+2604 
-2616 TVTVDTHIAIDRIE
+2616 
-2630 LVNDSGIPGDNLTN
+2630 
-2644 EARPHF
+2644 
-2650 QVTVPADV
+2650 
-2658 NGVRLSID
+2658 
-2666 GGKTWFDATQSATSG
+2666 
-2681 VWDYTWLTNV
+2681 
-2691 ANGPHTLMVEASDKA
+2691 
-2706 GNKTTQKLDF
+2706 
-2716 TIDTILSEPTI
+2716 
-2727 TLDSADDSAAG
+2727 
-2738 DNITNVKMPGFTL
+2738 
-2751 GNIDADVTKVVVTV
+2751 
-2765 AHDGKNQQIELIKNG
+2765 
-2780 GVWRFTPG
+2780 
-2788 AAWTDGDYTLTVKVE
+2788 
-2803 DKAGNTNYSAPLTV
+2803 
-2817 TIDTQ
+2817 
-2822 TSIDRIELLNDT
+2822 
-2834 GIVGDNLTNEA
+2834 
-2845 RPQFHITVPTDVN
+2845 
-2858 SVQLSLD
+2858 
-2865 GGINW
+2865 
-2870 VNATLT
+2870 
-2876 SDGVWEYIWPTDL
+2876 
-2889 VENTYTLTVKA
+2889 
-2900 TDVAGNTATE
+2900 
-2910 TLNFIID
+2910 
-2917 TTLSTPT
+2917 
-2924 ITLDSADDSGTANDN
+2924 
-2939 KTNVKTPGFIIGG
+2939 
-2952 IDSDVTQVVV
+2952 
-2962 QVMRDGHSE
+2962 
-2971 EVELTQTNGQW
+2971 
-2982 RFVPGSAWTDG
+2982 
-2993 DYTLTVTVKDEAGN
+2993 
-3007 IRHSA
+3007 
-3012 PLTVTIDTQITI
+3012 
-3024 DHIELVNDSGIPDD
+3024 IELVNDSGIPDD

-4554 INGVSYSV
+4554 INGVSYPV

>member
-1030 PDSDSGIS
+1030 PDSDSGIA

-1064 WDAMSDTQIGVATQ
+1064 WDAASDTQIGVATQ

-1103 EDIAGNKANSAIF
+1103 EDIAGNKANSAVF

-1380 GTGGWTFTPPTSWA
+1380 GTGGWSFTPTGAWA

-1450 FQVTVP
+1450 FQVKVP
-1456 TDVNVV
+1456 TDVNEV

-1474 ATQSATPGVWDYI
+1474 ATQSATPGVWDYT
-1487 WPDDVADGGYT
+1487 WLADVGEGKHT

-1503 TDEAGNKATQTLDFT
+1503 TDKAGNKTTQELDFT

-1637 IPGDN
+1637 IPDDN

-1691 VANGPHTLMVEAS
+1691 VANGPHTLMVEAT

-1789 AAWTDGDYTLTV
+1789 AAWTDGNYTLTV

-2019 DTQITIDHIELVND
+2019 DTQI
-2033 SGIPDDNLTNN
+2033 
-2044 VRPHFQVTVPTDV
+2044 
-2057 NVVRLS
+2057 
-2063 IDGGKTWFNAT
+2063 A
-2074 QSATPGVWDYTWL
+2074 
-2087 ADVGEGK
+2087 
-2094 HTLTVEATD
+2094 
-2103 KAGNKTTQQL
+2103 
-2113 DFIIDTLLSEPT
+2113 
-2125 IVLDNTDDSGTK
+2125 
-2137 GDHLTNVNK
+2137 
-2146 PTFLLGNID
+2146 
-2155 ADARYVTVEVQHG
+2155 
-2168 GTKEVLTAT
+2168 
-2177 KDATGNWSVTPTGT
+2177 
-2191 WADGDYTLTVRV
+2191 
-2203 EDEAGN
+2203 
-2209 EKHSASLT
+2209 
-2217 VTVDTQ
+2217 
-2223 ITIDVIELV
+2223 
-2232 NDNGIPGDNM
+2232 
-2242 TNDAHPQFR
+2242 
-2251 VTVPGD
+2251 
-2257 VNEVSLS
+2257 
-2264 IDGGVTWVK
+2264 
-2273 ATQSATPGVWNY
+2273 
-2285 TWPGTVPDGD
+2285 
-2295 YTLNVKATDNAGNT
+2295 
-2309 VTETLHFTIDTT
+2309 
-2321 LSTPVIVLDSADDSG
+2321 
-2336 VHGDN
+2336 
-2341 MTNHTQPTFA
+2341 
-2351 LQHIDDD
+2351 
-2358 AVRVTV
+2358 
-2364 SVEHGGVT
+2364 
-2372 TTFDAT
+2372 
-2378 KDAGGWTFTPTGAW
+2378 
-2392 ADGDYTLSVSVE
+2392 
-2404 DKAGNTSHSA
+2404 
-2414 SLTVTVDTQIAINNI
+2414 
-2429 ELVNDSG
+2429 
-2436 IPDDNLTNNV
+2436 
-2446 RPHFQVTVPTD
+2446 
-2457 VNVVRLSIDGGKTW
+2457 
-2471 FNATQSA
+2471 
-2478 TPGVWDYIW
+2478 
-2487 PDDVADGGYTLTVEA
+2487 
-2502 TDEAGNKATQTLD
+2502 
-2515 FTIDTT
+2515 
-2521 LSVPTLSLDSADDSG
+2521 
-2536 IAGDNITNV
+2536 
-2545 KTPGF
+2545 
-2550 TLNNIDTDV
+2550 
-2559 SRVIVE
+2559 
-2565 VMHNGIKQEVPLV
+2565 
-2578 QTGGQWRFAPT
+2578 
-2589 SDWADGDYI
+2589 
-2598 LTVKVE
+2598 
-2604 DRAGNVKQSAPL
+2604 
-2616 TVTVDTHIAIDRIE
+2616 
-2630 LVNDSGIPGDNLTN
+2630 
-2644 EARPHF
+2644 
-2650 QVTVPADV
+2650 
-2658 NGVRLSID
+2658 
-2666 GGKTWFDATQSATSG
+2666 
-2681 VWDYTWLTNV
+2681 
-2691 ANGPHTLMVEASDKA
+2691 
-2706 GNKTTQKLDF
+2706 
-2716 TIDTILSEPTI
+2716 
-2727 TLDSADDSAAG
+2727 
-2738 DNITNVKMPGFTL
+2738 
-2751 GNIDADVTKVVVTV
+2751 
-2765 AHDGKNQQIELIKNG
+2765 
-2780 GVWRFTPG
+2780 
-2788 AAWTDGDYTLTVKVE
+2788 
-2803 DKAGNTNYSAPLTV
+2803 
-2817 TIDTQ
+2817 
-2822 TSIDRIELLNDT
+2822 
-2834 GIVGDNLTNEA
+2834 
-2845 RPQFHITVPTDVN
+2845 
-2858 SVQLSLD
+2858 
-2865 GGINW
+2865 
-2870 VNATLT
+2870 
-2876 SDGVWEYIWPTDL
+2876 
-2889 VENTYTLTVKA
+2889 
-2900 TDVAGNTATE
+2900 
-2910 TLNFIID
+2910 
-2917 TTLSTPT
+2917 
-2924 ITLDSADDSGTANDN
+2924 
-2939 KTNVKTPGFIIGG
+2939 
-2952 IDSDVTQVVV
+2952 
-2962 QVMRDGHSE
+2962 
-2971 EVELTQTNGQW
+2971 
-2982 RFVPGSAWTDG
+2982 
-2993 DYTLTVTVKDEAGN
+2993 
-3007 IRHSA
+3007 
-3012 PLTVTIDTQITI
+3012 I

-3174 ATKGATGIWS
+3174 ATKDATGNWSVTPTGTWADGDYTLTVRVEDEAGNEKHSASLTVTVDTQITIDAIELVNDNGIPGDNMTNDAHPQFRVTVPGDVNEVSLSIDGGVTWVKATQSATPGVWNYTWPGTVPDGDYTLNVKATDNAGNTVTETLHFTIDTTLSVPVIVLNSADDTGVQGDNMTNSTQPTFALQHIDDDAVRVTVSVEHGGVTTTFDATKGVGGWSFTPTGAWADGDYTLSVSVEDKAGNTSHSASLTVTVDTQIAINNIELVNDSGIPDDNLTNNVRPHFQVKVPTDVNEVRLSIDGGKTWFNATQSATPGVWDYTWLADVGEGKHTLTVEATDKAGNQTTQKLDFIIDTMLSEPTIVLDSTDDSGTKGDNLTNANKPTFILGNIDADARYVTVEVQYGGTKEVLTATKGATGIWS

-3195 YTLTV
+3195 YMLTV

-3322 PTIAMDSRDDTGA
+3322 PTITMDSRDDTGA

-3349 IGNIDADAHSVILR
+3349 IGNIDSDAQSVILR

-3401 TDNAGNVRQSTPLV
+3401 TDNAGNVRQSTPLI

-3469 VSATQGIEGVWGYTW
+3469 VSAAQGIEGVWGYTW

-3620 IAIDRIEL
+3620 IAIDHIEL

-3717 TLLTPTIELA
+3717 TLMTPTIELA

-3852 HQVDSDVTRVM
+3852 RQVDSDVTRVM

-4295 VTDIAGNTKTSAELR
+4295 VTDIAGNTKTSAELK

-4532 SVTTPRF
+4532 SVTKPRF

-4554 INGVSYSV
+4554 INGVSYPV

-4835 IGSTLPNTIVSI
+4835 VGNTLPNAIVSI

-4971 ELTFKV
+4971 VLTFKV

-5035 LTIRNPQGVVI
+5035 LTIRSPQGVVI

-5079 NSQQKEILIEHD
+5079 NSQQKDILIEHD

-5408 FSIFGEMNQS
+5408 FSISGEMNQS

-5535 WVNEKGH
+5535 WVNDKGH

-5573 KYSIWVDTHIKV
+5573 KYSIWVDTHIQV

-5596 SKTEWWSNSDL
+5596 SKTDWWSNSST
-5607 ITMRGTGEI
+5607 ITMRGMGEI

-5635 ATGRWE
+5635 ANGQWE
-5641 LSTDKLPEGT
+5641 LSTDQLPEGK
-5651 YDISLV
+5651 YDITLS
-5657 IEDSAGN
+5657 IEDNAGN
-5664 RWEDV
+5664 RKEEV
-5669 REIFIDRT
+5669 HEIFIDRT

-5702 KSQLIITDSEGNTY
+5702 KSQLIITDSNGNTY

-5992 SATHLRTEPSAAEE
+5992 SATHLRTVPSAAEE
-6006 SVVKVTAYSITLLN
+6006 SVVKETAYSITLLN

-6110 AMNVRGKTEDD
+6110 AMNARGKTEDD

>member
-117 LKKQLDDAENAK
+117 LKKQLDEAENAK

-162 IEEMLQNFLAD
+162 MEEMLQEFLAD

-449 NDNITNSTLPTF
+449 NDSITNSTLPTF

-539 TTNDSG
+539 TTDDSG

-593 FTSDSVEGIN
+593 FTSDSVEGVN

-618 FSFSYVIDTI
+618 FSFSYVIDTV

-638 DYVVLPN
+638 DFVVLPN

-1030 PDSDSGIS
+1030 PDSDSGIA

-1103 EDIAGNKANSAIF
+1103 EDIAGNKANSAVF

-1183 GSWLFIPGNTWADGS
+1183 GSWLFTPGNTWADGS

-1380 GTGGWTFTPPTSWA
+1380 GTGGWSFTPTGAWA

-1434 DSGIPDDNL
+1434 DSGIPNDNL

-1474 ATQSATPGVWDYI
+1474 ATQSATPGAWDYI

-1503 TDEAGNKATQTLDFT
+1503 TDKAGNKTTQELDFT

-1562 VIVEV
+1562 VTVEV
-1567 MHNGIKQEVPLVQ
+1567 MHNGIKQEMPLVQ

-1677 SATSGVWDYTWLTN
+1677 SATPGVWDYTWLTN

-1713 KLDFTIDTILSEPTI
+1713 KLDFIIDTMLSEPTI

-2019 DTQITIDHIELVND
+2019 DTQIAIDHIELVND
-2033 SGIPDDNLTNN
+2033 SGIPDDNLTN
-2044 VRPHFQVTVPTDV
+2044 
-2057 NVVRLS
+2057 
-2063 IDGGKTWFNAT
+2063 
-2074 QSATPGVWDYTWL
+2074 
-2087 ADVGEGK
+2087 
-2094 HTLTVEATD
+2094 EA
-2103 KAGNKTTQQL
+2103 
-2113 DFIIDTLLSEPT
+2113 
-2125 IVLDNTDDSGTK
+2125 
-2137 GDHLTNVNK
+2137 
-2146 PTFLLGNID
+2146 
-2155 ADARYVTVEVQHG
+2155 
-2168 GTKEVLTAT
+2168 
-2177 KDATGNWSVTPTGT
+2177 
-2191 WADGDYTLTVRV
+2191 
-2203 EDEAGN
+2203 
-2209 EKHSASLT
+2209 
-2217 VTVDTQ
+2217 
-2223 ITIDVIELV
+2223 
-2232 NDNGIPGDNM
+2232 
-2242 TNDAHPQFR
+2242 
-2251 VTVPGD
+2251 
-2257 VNEVSLS
+2257 
-2264 IDGGVTWVK
+2264 
-2273 ATQSATPGVWNY
+2273 
-2285 TWPGTVPDGD
+2285 
-2295 YTLNVKATDNAGNT
+2295 
-2309 VTETLHFTIDTT
+2309 
-2321 LSTPVIVLDSADDSG
+2321 
-2336 VHGDN
+2336 
-2341 MTNHTQPTFA
+2341 
-2351 LQHIDDD
+2351 
-2358 AVRVTV
+2358 
-2364 SVEHGGVT
+2364 
-2372 TTFDAT
+2372 
-2378 KDAGGWTFTPTGAW
+2378 
-2392 ADGDYTLSVSVE
+2392 
-2404 DKAGNTSHSA
+2404 
-2414 SLTVTVDTQIAINNI
+2414 
-2429 ELVNDSG
+2429 
-2436 IPDDNLTNNV
+2436 
-2446 RPHFQVTVPTD
+2446 
-2457 VNVVRLSIDGGKTW
+2457 
-2471 FNATQSA
+2471 
-2478 TPGVWDYIW
+2478 
-2487 PDDVADGGYTLTVEA
+2487 
-2502 TDEAGNKATQTLD
+2502 
-2515 FTIDTT
+2515 
-2521 LSVPTLSLDSADDSG
+2521 
-2536 IAGDNITNV
+2536 
-2545 KTPGF
+2545 
-2550 TLNNIDTDV
+2550 
-2559 SRVIVE
+2559 
-2565 VMHNGIKQEVPLV
+2565 
-2578 QTGGQWRFAPT
+2578 
-2589 SDWADGDYI
+2589 
-2598 LTVKVE
+2598 
-2604 DRAGNVKQSAPL
+2604 
-2616 TVTVDTHIAIDRIE
+2616 
-2630 LVNDSGIPGDNLTN
+2630 
-2644 EARPHF
+2644 
-2650 QVTVPADV
+2650 
-2658 NGVRLSID
+2658 
-2666 GGKTWFDATQSATSG
+2666 
-2681 VWDYTWLTNV
+2681 
-2691 ANGPHTLMVEASDKA
+2691 
-2706 GNKTTQKLDF
+2706 
-2716 TIDTILSEPTI
+2716 
-2727 TLDSADDSAAG
+2727 
-2738 DNITNVKMPGFTL
+2738 
-2751 GNIDADVTKVVVTV
+2751 
-2765 AHDGKNQQIELIKNG
+2765 
-2780 GVWRFTPG
+2780 
-2788 AAWTDGDYTLTVKVE
+2788 
-2803 DKAGNTNYSAPLTV
+2803 
-2817 TIDTQ
+2817 
-2822 TSIDRIELLNDT
+2822 
-2834 GIVGDNLTNEA
+2834 
-2845 RPQFHITVPTDVN
+2845 
-2858 SVQLSLD
+2858 
-2865 GGINW
+2865 
-2870 VNATLT
+2870 
-2876 SDGVWEYIWPTDL
+2876 
-2889 VENTYTLTVKA
+2889 
-2900 TDVAGNTATE
+2900 
-2910 TLNFIID
+2910 
-2917 TTLSTPT
+2917 
-2924 ITLDSADDSGTANDN
+2924 
-2939 KTNVKTPGFIIGG
+2939 
-2952 IDSDVTQVVV
+2952 
-2962 QVMRDGHSE
+2962 
-2971 EVELTQTNGQW
+2971 
-2982 RFVPGSAWTDG
+2982 
-2993 DYTLTVTVKDEAGN
+2993 
-3007 IRHSA
+3007 
-3012 PLTVTIDTQITI
+3012 
-3024 DHIELVNDSGIPDD
+3024 
-3038 NLTNNV
+3038 

-3174 ATKGATGIWS
+3174 ATKDATGNWSVTPTGTWADGDYTLTVRVEDEAGNEKHSASLTVTVDTQITIDAIELVNDNGIPGDNMTNDAHPQFRVTVPGDVNEVSLSIDGGVTWVKATQSATPGVWNYTWPGTVPDGDYTLNVKATDNAGNTVTETLHFTIDTTLSTPVIVLDSADDTGIQGDNMTNRTQPTFNLQHIDDDAVRVTVSVEHGGVTTTFDATKGVGGWTFTPPTSWGAGDYTLSVSVEDKAGNTSHSASLTVTVDTQIAINNIELVNDSGIPDDNLTNNVRPQFQVKVPTDVNEVRLSIDGGKTWFNATQSATPGVWDYTWLADVGEGKHTLTVEATDKAGNQTTQKLDFIIDTLLSEPTIVLDSTDDSGTKGDNLTNANKPTFLLGNIDADARYVTVEVQHGSTKEVLTATKGATGIWS

-3200 RVEDDAGNVK
+3200 RVEDEAGNVK

-3224 IDVIEL
+3224 IDAIEL

-3322 PTIAMDSRDDTGA
+3322 PTITMDSRDDTGA

-3349 IGNIDADAHSVILR
+3349 IGNIDSDAQSVILR

-3401 TDNAGNVRQSTPLV
+3401 TDNAGNVRQSTPLI

-3469 VSATQGIEGVWGYTW
+3469 VSAAQGIEGVWGYTW
-3484 PTDMGDGKHTLTVM
+3484 PTDMGDGKHILTVM

-3620 IAIDRIEL
+3620 IAIDHIEL

-3686 DMPEGQHTLTV
+3686 DMPEGQHTLIV
-3697 EVTDGAGNKMTETL
+3697 EVTDGAGNKMTGTL
-3711 NFTIDI
+3711 DFTIDI

-3741 SVTQPVFVL
+3741 SVTQPIFVL

-3852 HQVDSDVTRVM
+3852 RQVDSDVTRVM

-3955 GDVVQV
+3955 GDVIQV

-3996 LRVEATDEAGNIAN
+3996 LRVEATDQAGNIAN

-4180 FNVGSALPDGQH
+4180 FNVGSALPDGKH

-4295 VTDIAGNTKTSAELR
+4295 VTDIAGNTKTSAELQ

-4532 SVTTPRF
+4532 SVTKPRF

-4554 INGVSYSV
+4554 INGVSYPV

-4622 NSNSDNLTNK
+4622 SSNSDNLTNK

-4653 DKSGREVLKQTITVG
+4653 DKSGREVLKHTITVG

-4719 DPSIDDQHEAT
+4719 DPSIDDQYEAT
-4730 SLRPEFKGFAEA
+4730 SLRPEFKGLAEA

-4835 IGSTLPNTIVSI
+4835 VGNTLPNAIVSI

-4971 ELTFKV
+4971 VLTFKV

-5079 NSQQKEILIEHD
+5079 NSQQKDILIEHD

-5300 LITNHNKPV
+5300 LITSHNKPV

-5377 TSTFIDNPAMV
+5377 TSTFIDNPVMM

-5393 GIFSNDSITSQTRPT
+5393 GIFSNDSITSQTRPA
-5408 FSIFGEMNQS
+5408 FSIYGEMNQS

-5535 WVNEKGH
+5535 WVNDKGH

-5573 KYSIWVDTHIKV
+5573 KYSIWVDTHIQV

-5596 SKTEWWSNSDL
+5596 SKTDWWSNSST
-5607 ITMRGTGEI
+5607 ITMRGMGEI

-5635 ATGRWE
+5635 ANGQWE
-5641 LSTDKLPEGT
+5641 LSTDQLPEGK
-5651 YDISLV
+5651 YDITLS
-5657 IEDSAGN
+5657 IEDNAGN
-5664 RWEDV
+5664 RKEEV
-5669 REIFIDRT
+5669 HEIFIDRT

-5702 KSQLIITDSEGNTY
+5702 KSQLIITDSNGNTY

-5758 KEVPVISLSPDSDS
+5758 KETPVISLSPDSDS

-5780 RDKQP
+5780 RDNQP

-5858 TVPEIALAAGEDNG
+5858 TVPEIALAAGEGNG
-5872 ASDSDNVTNHTQPKF
+5872 ASDSDNVTNHNHTQPKF

-5932 NYTLSVTVVDR
+5932 TYTLSVTVVDR
-5943 AGNSQQS
+5943 AGNSLQS
-5950 ASLAVTVDSTV
+5950 ASLEVTVDSTV

-5992 SATHLRTEPSAAEE
+5992 SATHLRTVPSAAEE
-6006 SVVKVTAYSITLLN
+6006 SVVKETAYSITLLN

-6047 VSIMFEG
+6047 VSVMFEG

-6088 DNDFLIKEKTFS
+6088 DDDFLIKEKTFS

-6110 AMNVRGKTEDD
+6110 AMNARGKTEDD

>member
-427 TDTIAPEKPTI
+427 TDTIPPEKPTI

-539 TTNDSG
+539 TTDDSG

-593 FTSDSVEGIN
+593 FTSDSVEGVN

-618 FSFSYVIDTI
+618 FSFSYVIDTV

-638 DYVVLPN
+638 DFVVLPN

-1030 PDSDSGIS
+1030 PDSDSGIA

-1103 EDIAGNKANSAIF
+1103 EDIAGNKANSAVF

-1380 GTGGWTFTPPTSWA
+1380 GTGGWSFTPTGAWA

-1434 DSGIPDDNL
+1434 DSGIPNDNL

-1474 ATQSATPGVWDYI
+1474 ATQSATPGAWDYI

-1503 TDEAGNKATQTLDFT
+1503 TDKAGNKTTQELDFT

-2019 DTQITIDHIELVND
+2019 DTQI
-2033 SGIPDDNLTNN
+2033 
-2044 VRPHFQVTVPTDV
+2044 
-2057 NVVRLS
+2057 
-2063 IDGGKTWFNAT
+2063 A
-2074 QSATPGVWDYTWL
+2074 
-2087 ADVGEGK
+2087 
-2094 HTLTVEATD
+2094 
-2103 KAGNKTTQQL
+2103 
-2113 DFIIDTLLSEPT
+2113 
-2125 IVLDNTDDSGTK
+2125 
-2137 GDHLTNVNK
+2137 
-2146 PTFLLGNID
+2146 
-2155 ADARYVTVEVQHG
+2155 
-2168 GTKEVLTAT
+2168 
-2177 KDATGNWSVTPTGT
+2177 
-2191 WADGDYTLTVRV
+2191 
-2203 EDEAGN
+2203 
-2209 EKHSASLT
+2209 
-2217 VTVDTQ
+2217 
-2223 ITIDVIELV
+2223 
-2232 NDNGIPGDNM
+2232 
-2242 TNDAHPQFR
+2242 
-2251 VTVPGD
+2251 
-2257 VNEVSLS
+2257 
-2264 IDGGVTWVK
+2264 
-2273 ATQSATPGVWNY
+2273 
-2285 TWPGTVPDGD
+2285 
-2295 YTLNVKATDNAGNT
+2295 
-2309 VTETLHFTIDTT
+2309 
-2321 LSTPVIVLDSADDSG
+2321 
-2336 VHGDN
+2336 
-2341 MTNHTQPTFA
+2341 
-2351 LQHIDDD
+2351 
-2358 AVRVTV
+2358 
-2364 SVEHGGVT
+2364 
-2372 TTFDAT
+2372 
-2378 KDAGGWTFTPTGAW
+2378 
-2392 ADGDYTLSVSVE
+2392 
-2404 DKAGNTSHSA
+2404 
-2414 SLTVTVDTQIAINNI
+2414 
-2429 ELVNDSG
+2429 
-2436 IPDDNLTNNV
+2436 
-2446 RPHFQVTVPTD
+2446 
-2457 VNVVRLSIDGGKTW
+2457 
-2471 FNATQSA
+2471 
-2478 TPGVWDYIW
+2478 
-2487 PDDVADGGYTLTVEA
+2487 
-2502 TDEAGNKATQTLD
+2502 
-2515 FTIDTT
+2515 
-2521 LSVPTLSLDSADDSG
+2521 
-2536 IAGDNITNV
+2536 
-2545 KTPGF
+2545 
-2550 TLNNIDTDV
+2550 
-2559 SRVIVE
+2559 
-2565 VMHNGIKQEVPLV
+2565 
-2578 QTGGQWRFAPT
+2578 
-2589 SDWADGDYI
+2589 
-2598 LTVKVE
+2598 
-2604 DRAGNVKQSAPL
+2604 
-2616 TVTVDTHIAIDRIE
+2616 
-2630 LVNDSGIPGDNLTN
+2630 
-2644 EARPHF
+2644 
-2650 QVTVPADV
+2650 
-2658 NGVRLSID
+2658 
-2666 GGKTWFDATQSATSG
+2666 
-2681 VWDYTWLTNV
+2681 
-2691 ANGPHTLMVEASDKA
+2691 
-2706 GNKTTQKLDF
+2706 
-2716 TIDTILSEPTI
+2716 
-2727 TLDSADDSAAG
+2727 
-2738 DNITNVKMPGFTL
+2738 
-2751 GNIDADVTKVVVTV
+2751 
-2765 AHDGKNQQIELIKNG
+2765 
-2780 GVWRFTPG
+2780 
-2788 AAWTDGDYTLTVKVE
+2788 
-2803 DKAGNTNYSAPLTV
+2803 
-2817 TIDTQ
+2817 
-2822 TSIDRIELLNDT
+2822 
-2834 GIVGDNLTNEA
+2834 
-2845 RPQFHITVPTDVN
+2845 
-2858 SVQLSLD
+2858 
-2865 GGINW
+2865 
-2870 VNATLT
+2870 
-2876 SDGVWEYIWPTDL
+2876 
-2889 VENTYTLTVKA
+2889 
-2900 TDVAGNTATE
+2900 
-2910 TLNFIID
+2910 
-2917 TTLSTPT
+2917 
-2924 ITLDSADDSGTANDN
+2924 
-2939 KTNVKTPGFIIGG
+2939 
-2952 IDSDVTQVVV
+2952 
-2962 QVMRDGHSE
+2962 
-2971 EVELTQTNGQW
+2971 
-2982 RFVPGSAWTDG
+2982 
-2993 DYTLTVTVKDEAGN
+2993 
-3007 IRHSA
+3007 
-3012 PLTVTIDTQITI
+3012 I

-3160 TVEVQHGGTKEVLT
+3160 TVEVQHGGTKEVLTATKDATGNWSVTPTGTWADGDYTLTVRVEDEAGNEKHSASLTVTVDTQITIDAIELVNDNGIPGDNMTNDAHPQFRVTVPGDVNEVSLSIDGGVTWVKATQSATPGVWNYTWPGTVPDGDYTLNVKATDNAGNTVTETLHFTIDTTLSVPVIVLNSADDTGVQGDNMTNSTQPTFALQHIDDDAVRVTVSVEHGGVTTTFDATKGVGGWSFTPTGAWADGDYTLSVSVEDKAGNTSHSASLTVTVDTQIAINNIELVNDSGIPDDNLTNNVRPHFQVKVPTDVNEVRLSIDGGKTWFNATQSATPGVWDYTWLADVGEGKHTLTVEATDKAGNQTTQKLDFIIDTMLSEPTIVLDSTDDSGTKGDNLTNANKPTFILGNIDADARYVTVEVQYGGTKEVLT

-3322 PTIAMDSRDDTGA
+3322 PTITMDSRDDTGA

-3349 IGNIDADAHSVILR
+3349 IGNIDSDAQSVILR

-3401 TDNAGNVRQSTPLV
+3401 TDNAGNVRQSTPLI

-3469 VSATQGIEGVWGYTW
+3469 VSAAQGIEGVWGYTW

-3620 IAIDRIEL
+3620 IAIDHIEL

-3717 TLLTPTIELA
+3717 TLMTPTIELA

-3852 HQVDSDVTRVM
+3852 RQVDSDVTRVM

-4295 VTDIAGNTKTSAELR
+4295 VTDIAGNTKTSAELK

-4361 VNWTPISKNAAGQWE
+4361 VNWMPISKNAAGQWE

-4532 SVTTPRF
+4532 SVTKPRF

-4554 INGVSYSV
+4554 INGVSYPV

-4835 IGSTLPNTIVSI
+4835 VGNTLPNAIVSI

-4971 ELTFKV
+4971 VLTFKV

-5035 LTIRNPQGVVI
+5035 LTIRSPQGVVI

-5079 NSQQKEILIEHD
+5079 NSQQKDILIEHD

-5408 FSIFGEMNQS
+5408 FSISGEMNQS

-5573 KYSIWVDTHIKV
+5573 KYSIWVDTHIQV

-5596 SKTEWWSNSDL
+5596 SKTDWWSNSST
-5607 ITMRGTGEI
+5607 ITMRGMGEI

-5635 ATGRWE
+5635 ANGQWE
-5641 LSTDKLPEGT
+5641 LSTDQLPEGK
-5651 YDISLV
+5651 YDITLS
-5657 IEDSAGN
+5657 IEDNAGN
-5664 RWEDV
+5664 RKEEV
-5669 REIFIDRT
+5669 HEIFIDRT

-5702 KSQLIITDSEGNTY
+5702 KSQLIITDSNGNTY

-5745 IGNRSDDVPLDIM
+5745 IGNRSDDVSLDIM

-5872 ASDSDNVTNHTQPKF
+5872 VSDSDNVTNHTQPKF

-5900 VNVTHNGVTDIYQAT
+5900 VNVTHNGVTDTYQAT

-5932 NYTLSVTVVDR
+5932 TYTLSVTVVDR

-5992 SATHLRTEPSAAEE
+5992 SATHLRTVPSAAEE
-6006 SVVKVTAYSITLLN
+6006 SVVKETAYSITLLN

-6110 AMNVRGKTEDD
+6110 AMNARGKTEDD

>member
-31 SLSGPDMNITTPRG
+31 SLSGPDMNITTPHG

-427 TDTIAPEKPTI
+427 TDTIPPEKPTI

-449 NDNITNSTLPTF
+449 NDNVTNSTLPTF

-539 TTNDSG
+539 TTDDSG

-593 FTSDSVEGIN
+593 FTSDSVEGVN

-618 FSFSYVIDTI
+618 FSFSYVIDTV

-638 DYVVLPN
+638 DFVVLPN

-1030 PDSDSGIS
+1030 PDSDSGIA

-1064 WDAMSDTQIGVATQ
+1064 WDAASDTQIGVATQ

-1103 EDIAGNKANSAIF
+1103 EDIAGNKANSAVF

-1337 IQGDNMTN
+1337 VQGDNMTN
-1345 STQPTFALQHID
+1345 RTQPTFALQHID

-1434 DSGIPDDNL
+1434 DSGIPNDNL
-1443 TNNVRPH
+1443 TNNVRPY

-1474 ATQSATPGVWDYI
+1474 ATQSATTGVWDYI

-2125 IVLDNTDDSGTK
+2125 IVLDSTDDSGTK
-2137 GDHLTNVNK
+2137 GDNLTNVNK

-2321 LSTPVIVLDSADDSG
+2321 LSVPVIVLNSADDTG
-2336 VHGDN
+2336 VQGDN
-2341 MTNHTQPTFA
+2341 MTNSTQPTFA

-2378 KDAGGWTFTPTGAW
+2378 KGVGGWSFTPTGAW

-2446 RPHFQVTVPTD
+2446 RPHFQVKVPTD
-2457 VNVVRLSIDGGKTW
+2457 VN
-2471 FNATQSA
+2471 
-2478 TPGVWDYIW
+2478 
-2487 PDDVADGGYTLTVEA
+2487 E
-2502 TDEAGNKATQTLD
+2502 
-2515 FTIDTT
+2515 
-2521 LSVPTLSLDSADDSG
+2521 
-2536 IAGDNITNV
+2536 
-2545 KTPGF
+2545 
-2550 TLNNIDTDV
+2550 
-2559 SRVIVE
+2559 
-2565 VMHNGIKQEVPLV
+2565 
-2578 QTGGQWRFAPT
+2578 
-2589 SDWADGDYI
+2589 
-2598 LTVKVE
+2598 
-2604 DRAGNVKQSAPL
+2604 
-2616 TVTVDTHIAIDRIE
+2616 
-2630 LVNDSGIPGDNLTN
+2630 
-2644 EARPHF
+2644 
-2650 QVTVPADV
+2650 
-2658 NGVRLSID
+2658 
-2666 GGKTWFDATQSATSG
+2666 
-2681 VWDYTWLTNV
+2681 
-2691 ANGPHTLMVEASDKA
+2691 
-2706 GNKTTQKLDF
+2706 
-2716 TIDTILSEPTI
+2716 
-2727 TLDSADDSAAG
+2727 
-2738 DNITNVKMPGFTL
+2738 
-2751 GNIDADVTKVVVTV
+2751 
-2765 AHDGKNQQIELIKNG
+2765 
-2780 GVWRFTPG
+2780 
-2788 AAWTDGDYTLTVKVE
+2788 
-2803 DKAGNTNYSAPLTV
+2803 
-2817 TIDTQ
+2817 
-2822 TSIDRIELLNDT
+2822 
-2834 GIVGDNLTNEA
+2834 
-2845 RPQFHITVPTDVN
+2845 
-2858 SVQLSLD
+2858 
-2865 GGINW
+2865 
-2870 VNATLT
+2870 
-2876 SDGVWEYIWPTDL
+2876 
-2889 VENTYTLTVKA
+2889 
-2900 TDVAGNTATE
+2900 
-2910 TLNFIID
+2910 
-2917 TTLSTPT
+2917 
-2924 ITLDSADDSGTANDN
+2924 
-2939 KTNVKTPGFIIGG
+2939 
-2952 IDSDVTQVVV
+2952 
-2962 QVMRDGHSE
+2962 
-2971 EVELTQTNGQW
+2971 
-2982 RFVPGSAWTDG
+2982 
-2993 DYTLTVTVKDEAGN
+2993 
-3007 IRHSA
+3007 
-3012 PLTVTIDTQITI
+3012 
-3024 DHIELVNDSGIPDD
+3024 
-3038 NLTNNV
+3038 
-3044 RPHFQVT
+3044 
-3051 VPTDVNVVRLSI
+3051 VRLSI

-3093 HTLTVEATDKAGNK
+3093 HTLTVEATDKAGNQ
-3107 TTQQLDFII
+3107 TTQKLDFII

-3126 LDNTDDSGTKGDN
+3126 LDSTDDSGTKGDN
-3139 LTNVNKPTFLLGNID
+3139 LTNANKPTFILGNID

-3269 WVRATQGTAGIWDYT
+3269 WVRATQGTAGTWDYT

-3349 IGNIDADAHSVILR
+3349 IGNIDSDAQSVILR

-3401 TDNAGNVRQSTPLV
+3401 TDNAGNVRQSTPLI

-3620 IAIDRIEL
+3620 IAIDHIEL

-3717 TLLTPTIELA
+3717 TLMTPTIELA

-3777 SADGWRYRPDSALAD
+3777 SADGWRYRPDSALVD

-4532 SVTTPRF
+4532 SVTKPRF

-4554 INGVSYSV
+4554 INGVSYPV

-4891 LRSTAVDVTI
+4891 LRSTAVDLTI

-5300 LITNHNKPV
+5300 LITSHNKPV

-5377 TSTFIDNPAMV
+5377 TSTFIDNPVMM

-5393 GIFSNDSITSQTRPT
+5393 GIFSNDSITSQTRPA
-5408 FSIFGEMNQS
+5408 FSIYGEMNQS

-5473 IDTFNTTPVAIDSIG
+5473 IDTLNTTPVAIDSIG

-5535 WVNEKGH
+5535 WVNDKGH

-5573 KYSIWVDTHIKV
+5573 KYSIWVDTHIQV

-5596 SKTEWWSNSDL
+5596 SKTDWWSNSST
-5607 ITMRGTGEI
+5607 ITMRGMGEI

-5635 ATGRWE
+5635 ANGQWE
-5641 LSTDKLPEGT
+5641 LSTDQLPEGK
-5651 YDISLV
+5651 YDITLS
-5657 IEDSAGN
+5657 IEDNAGN
-5664 RWEDV
+5664 RKEEV
-5669 REIFIDRT
+5669 HEIFIDRT

-5702 KSQLIITDSEGNTY
+5702 KSQLIITDSNGNTY

-5745 IGNRSDDVPLDIM
+5745 IGNRSDDVSLDIM

-5872 ASDSDNVTNHTQPKF
+5872 VSDSDNVTNHTQPKF

-5900 VNVTHNGVTDIYQAT
+5900 VNVTHNGVTDTYQAT

-5932 NYTLSVTVVDR
+5932 TYTLSVTVVDR

-5992 SATHLRTEPSAAEE
+5992 SATHLRTVPSAAEE
-6006 SVVKVTAYSITLLN
+6006 SVVKETAYSITLLN

-6110 AMNVRGKTEDD
+6110 AMNARGKTEDD

>member
-427 TDTIAPEKPTI
+427 TDTIPPEKPTI

-638 DYVVLPN
+638 DFVVLPN

-1103 EDIAGNKANSAIF
+1103 EDIAGNKANSAVF

-1183 GSWLFIPGNTWADGS
+1183 GSWLFTPGNTWTDGS

-1214 SAPLTVVIDTQ
+1214 STPLTVVIDTQ

-1380 GTGGWTFTPPTSWA
+1380 GTGGWSFTPPTSWGA
-1394 DGDYTLSVSVE
+1394 GDYTLSVSVE

-1434 DSGIPDDNL
+1434 DSGIPNDNL

-1474 ATQSATPGVWDYI
+1474 ATQSATPGAWDYI

-1503 TDEAGNKATQTLDFT
+1503 TDKAGNKTTQELDFT

-1637 IPGDN
+1637 IPDDN

-1943 VKTPGFIIGGID
+1943 IKTPGFIIGGID

-2019 DTQITIDHIELVND
+2019 DTQIAIDHIELVND
-2033 SGIPDDNLTNN
+2033 SGIPNDNLTNEA
-2044 VRPHFQVTVPTDV
+2044 RPHFQVTVPTDV

-2125 IVLDNTDDSGTK
+2125 IVLDSTDDSGTK
-2137 GDHLTNVNK
+2137 GDNLTNVNK

-2321 LSTPVIVLDSADDSG
+2321 LSTPVIVLDSADDTG
-2336 VHGDN
+2336 IQGDN
-2341 MTNHTQPTFA
+2341 MTNSTQPTFN

-2378 KDAGGWTFTPTGAW
+2378 KGTGGWTFTPPTSWGA
-2392 ADGDYTLSVSVE
+2392 GDYTLSVSVE

-2446 RPHFQVTVPTD
+2446 RPHFQVKVPTD
-2457 VNVVRLSIDGGKTW
+2457 VN
-2471 FNATQSA
+2471 
-2478 TPGVWDYIW
+2478 
-2487 PDDVADGGYTLTVEA
+2487 E
-2502 TDEAGNKATQTLD
+2502 
-2515 FTIDTT
+2515 
-2521 LSVPTLSLDSADDSG
+2521 
-2536 IAGDNITNV
+2536 
-2545 KTPGF
+2545 
-2550 TLNNIDTDV
+2550 
-2559 SRVIVE
+2559 
-2565 VMHNGIKQEVPLV
+2565 
-2578 QTGGQWRFAPT
+2578 
-2589 SDWADGDYI
+2589 
-2598 LTVKVE
+2598 
-2604 DRAGNVKQSAPL
+2604 
-2616 TVTVDTHIAIDRIE
+2616 
-2630 LVNDSGIPGDNLTN
+2630 
-2644 EARPHF
+2644 
-2650 QVTVPADV
+2650 
-2658 NGVRLSID
+2658 
-2666 GGKTWFDATQSATSG
+2666 
-2681 VWDYTWLTNV
+2681 
-2691 ANGPHTLMVEASDKA
+2691 
-2706 GNKTTQKLDF
+2706 
-2716 TIDTILSEPTI
+2716 
-2727 TLDSADDSAAG
+2727 
-2738 DNITNVKMPGFTL
+2738 
-2751 GNIDADVTKVVVTV
+2751 
-2765 AHDGKNQQIELIKNG
+2765 
-2780 GVWRFTPG
+2780 
-2788 AAWTDGDYTLTVKVE
+2788 
-2803 DKAGNTNYSAPLTV
+2803 
-2817 TIDTQ
+2817 
-2822 TSIDRIELLNDT
+2822 
-2834 GIVGDNLTNEA
+2834 
-2845 RPQFHITVPTDVN
+2845 
-2858 SVQLSLD
+2858 
-2865 GGINW
+2865 
-2870 VNATLT
+2870 
-2876 SDGVWEYIWPTDL
+2876 
-2889 VENTYTLTVKA
+2889 
-2900 TDVAGNTATE
+2900 
-2910 TLNFIID
+2910 
-2917 TTLSTPT
+2917 
-2924 ITLDSADDSGTANDN
+2924 
-2939 KTNVKTPGFIIGG
+2939 
-2952 IDSDVTQVVV
+2952 
-2962 QVMRDGHSE
+2962 
-2971 EVELTQTNGQW
+2971 
-2982 RFVPGSAWTDG
+2982 
-2993 DYTLTVTVKDEAGN
+2993 
-3007 IRHSA
+3007 
-3012 PLTVTIDTQITI
+3012 
-3024 DHIELVNDSGIPDD
+3024 
-3038 NLTNNV
+3038 
-3044 RPHFQVT
+3044 
-3051 VPTDVNVVRLSI
+3051 VRLSI

-3093 HTLTVEATDKAGNK
+3093 HTLTVEATDKAGNQ
-3107 TTQQLDFII
+3107 TTQKLDFII

-3126 LDNTDDSGTKGDN
+3126 LDSTDDSGTKGDN
-3139 LTNVNKPTFLLGNID
+3139 LTNANKPTFLLGNID

-3200 RVEDDAGNVK
+3200 RVEDEAGNVK

-3269 WVRATQGTAGIWDYT
+3269 WVRATQGTAGTWDYT

-3322 PTIAMDSRDDTGA
+3322 PTITMDSRDDTGA

-3401 TDNAGNVRQSTPLV
+3401 TDNAGNVRQSTPLI

-3441 NSTRPQFEITVPADV
+3441 NSTRPQFEITVPVDV

-3469 VSATQGIEGVWGYTW
+3469 VSAAQGIEGVWGYTW

-3620 IAIDRIEL
+3620 IAIDHIEL

-3717 TLLTPTIELA
+3717 TLMTPTIELA

-3852 HQVDSDVTRVM
+3852 RQVDSDVTRVM

-3955 GDVVQV
+3955 GDVIQV

-4180 FNVGSALPDGQH
+4180 FNVGSALPDGIH

-4295 VTDIAGNTKTSAELR
+4295 VTDIAGNTKTSAELQ

-4506 DTIVSDPSIDLLD
+4506 DTIVSDPRIDLLD

-4532 SVTTPRF
+4532 SVTKPRF

-4554 INGVSYSV
+4554 INGVSYPV

-4622 NSNSDNLTNK
+4622 SSNSDNLTNK

-4653 DKSGREVLKQTITVG
+4653 DKSGREVLKHTITVG

-4719 DPSIDDQHEAT
+4719 DPSIDDQYEAT
-4730 SLRPEFKGFAEA
+4730 SLRPEFKGLAEA

-4835 IGSTLPNTIVSI
+4835 VGNTLPNAIVSI

-5035 LTIRNPQGVVI
+5035 LTIRNPQGGVI

-5079 NSQQKEILIEHD
+5079 NSQQKDILIEHD

-5300 LITNHNKPV
+5300 LITSHNKPV

-5377 TSTFIDNPAMV
+5377 TSTFIDNPVMI

-5393 GIFSNDSITSQTRPT
+5393 GIFSNDSITSQTRPA

-5535 WVNEKGH
+5535 WANDKGH

-5551 FTEGQLDIT
+5551 FTEGQLDIN

-5573 KYSIWVDTHIKV
+5573 KYSIWVDTHIQV

-5596 SKTEWWSNSDL
+5596 SKTDWWSNSST
-5607 ITMRGTGEI
+5607 ITMRGMGEI

-5635 ATGRWE
+5635 ANGQWE
-5641 LSTDKLPEGT
+5641 LSTDQLPEGK
-5651 YDISLV
+5651 YDITLS
-5657 IEDSAGN
+5657 IEDNAGN
-5664 RWEDV
+5664 RKEEV
-5669 REIFIDRT
+5669 HEIFIDRT

-5702 KSQLIITDSEGNTY
+5702 KSQLIITDSNGNTY

-5758 KEVPVISLSPDSDS
+5758 KETPVISLSPDSDS

-5780 RDKQP
+5780 RDNQP

-5872 ASDSDNVTNHTQPKF
+5872 ASHSDNVTNHNHTQPKF

-5932 NYTLSVTVVDR
+5932 SYTLSVTVVDR
-5943 AGNSQQS
+5943 AGNSLQS
-5950 ASLAVTVDSTV
+5950 ASLEVTVDSTV

-5992 SATHLRTEPSAAEE
+5992 SATHLRTVPSAAEE
-6006 SVVKVTAYSITLLN
+6006 SVVKETAYSITLLN

-6047 VSIMFEG
+6047 VSVMFEG

-6088 DNDFLIKEKTFS
+6088 DDDFLIKEKTFS

-6110 AMNVRGKTEDD
+6110 AMNARGKTEDD

>member
-241 VTLALAAESNSG
+241 VTLALATESNSG

-618 FSFSYVIDTI
+618 FSFSYVIDTV

-638 DYVVLPN
+638 DFVVLPN

-1030 PDSDSGIS
+1030 PDSDSGVS

-1064 WDAMSDTQIGVATQ
+1064 WDAASDTQIGVATQ

-1103 EDIAGNKANSAIF
+1103 EDIAGNKANSAVF

-1209 GNTNY
+1209 GNTSY

-1380 GTGGWTFTPPTSWA
+1380 GTGGWSFTPTGAWA

-1434 DSGIPDDNL
+1434 DSGIPNDNL

-1474 ATQSATPGVWDYI
+1474 ATQSATPGAWDYI

-1503 TDEAGNKATQTLDFT
+1503 TDKAGNKTTQELDFT

-2125 IVLDNTDDSGTK
+2125 IVLDSTDDSGTK
-2137 GDHLTNVNK
+2137 GDNLTNVNK

-2321 LSTPVIVLDSADDSG
+2321 LSVPVIVLNSADDTG
-2336 VHGDN
+2336 VQGDN
-2341 MTNHTQPTFA
+2341 MTNSTQPTFA

-2378 KDAGGWTFTPTGAW
+2378 KGTGGWSFTPTGAW

-2446 RPHFQVTVPTD
+2446 RPHFQVKVPMD
-2457 VNVVRLSIDGGKTW
+2457 VN
-2471 FNATQSA
+2471 
-2478 TPGVWDYIW
+2478 
-2487 PDDVADGGYTLTVEA
+2487 E
-2502 TDEAGNKATQTLD
+2502 
-2515 FTIDTT
+2515 
-2521 LSVPTLSLDSADDSG
+2521 
-2536 IAGDNITNV
+2536 
-2545 KTPGF
+2545 
-2550 TLNNIDTDV
+2550 
-2559 SRVIVE
+2559 
-2565 VMHNGIKQEVPLV
+2565 
-2578 QTGGQWRFAPT
+2578 
-2589 SDWADGDYI
+2589 
-2598 LTVKVE
+2598 
-2604 DRAGNVKQSAPL
+2604 
-2616 TVTVDTHIAIDRIE
+2616 
-2630 LVNDSGIPGDNLTN
+2630 
-2644 EARPHF
+2644 
-2650 QVTVPADV
+2650 
-2658 NGVRLSID
+2658 
-2666 GGKTWFDATQSATSG
+2666 
-2681 VWDYTWLTNV
+2681 
-2691 ANGPHTLMVEASDKA
+2691 
-2706 GNKTTQKLDF
+2706 
-2716 TIDTILSEPTI
+2716 
-2727 TLDSADDSAAG
+2727 
-2738 DNITNVKMPGFTL
+2738 
-2751 GNIDADVTKVVVTV
+2751 
-2765 AHDGKNQQIELIKNG
+2765 
-2780 GVWRFTPG
+2780 
-2788 AAWTDGDYTLTVKVE
+2788 
-2803 DKAGNTNYSAPLTV
+2803 
-2817 TIDTQ
+2817 
-2822 TSIDRIELLNDT
+2822 
-2834 GIVGDNLTNEA
+2834 
-2845 RPQFHITVPTDVN
+2845 
-2858 SVQLSLD
+2858 
-2865 GGINW
+2865 
-2870 VNATLT
+2870 
-2876 SDGVWEYIWPTDL
+2876 
-2889 VENTYTLTVKA
+2889 
-2900 TDVAGNTATE
+2900 
-2910 TLNFIID
+2910 
-2917 TTLSTPT
+2917 
-2924 ITLDSADDSGTANDN
+2924 
-2939 KTNVKTPGFIIGG
+2939 
-2952 IDSDVTQVVV
+2952 
-2962 QVMRDGHSE
+2962 
-2971 EVELTQTNGQW
+2971 
-2982 RFVPGSAWTDG
+2982 
-2993 DYTLTVTVKDEAGN
+2993 
-3007 IRHSA
+3007 
-3012 PLTVTIDTQITI
+3012 
-3024 DHIELVNDSGIPDD
+3024 
-3038 NLTNNV
+3038 
-3044 RPHFQVT
+3044 
-3051 VPTDVNVVRLSI
+3051 VRLSI

-3093 HTLTVEATDKAGNK
+3093 HTLTVEATDKAGNQ
-3107 TTQQLDFII
+3107 TTQKLDFII

-3126 LDNTDDSGTKGDN
+3126 LDSTDDSGTKGDN
-3139 LTNVNKPTFLLGNID
+3139 LTNANKPTFILGNID

-3160 TVEVQHGGTKEVLT
+3160 TVEVQYGGTKEVLT

-3322 PTIAMDSRDDTGA
+3322 PTITMDSRDDTGA

-3349 IGNIDADAHSVILR
+3349 IGNIDSDAQSVILR

-3401 TDNAGNVRQSTPLV
+3401 TDNAGNVRQSTPLI

-3469 VSATQGIEGVWGYTW
+3469 VSAAQGIEGVWGYTW

-3620 IAIDRIEL
+3620 IAIDHIEL

-3717 TLLTPTIELA
+3717 TLMTPTIELA

-3852 HQVDSDVTRVM
+3852 RQVDSDVTRVM

-4506 DTIVSDPSIDLLD
+4506 DTIVSDPSIGLLD

-4532 SVTTPRF
+4532 SVTKPRF

-4554 INGVSYSV
+4554 INGVSYPV

-4835 IGSTLPNTIVSI
+4835 VGNTLPNAIVSI

-4971 ELTFKV
+4971 VLTFKV

-5300 LITNHNKPV
+5300 LITSHNKPV

-5377 TSTFIDNPAMV
+5377 TSTFIDNPVMM

-5393 GIFSNDSITSQTRPT
+5393 GIFSNDSITSQTRPA
-5408 FSIFGEMNQS
+5408 FSIYGEMNQS

-5473 IDTFNTTPVAIDSIG
+5473 IDTLNTTPVAIDSIG

-5535 WVNEKGH
+5535 WVNDKGH

-5573 KYSIWVDTHIKV
+5573 KYSIWVDTHIQV

-5596 SKTEWWSNSDL
+5596 SKTDWWSNSST
-5607 ITMRGTGEI
+5607 ITMRGMGEI

-5635 ATGRWE
+5635 ANGQWE
-5641 LSTDKLPEGT
+5641 LSTDQLPEGK
-5651 YDISLV
+5651 YDITLS
-5657 IEDSAGN
+5657 IEDNAGN
-5664 RWEDV
+5664 RKEEV
-5669 REIFIDRT
+5669 HEIFIDRT

-5702 KSQLIITDSEGNTY
+5702 KSQLIITDSNGNTY

-5745 IGNRSDDVPLDIM
+5745 IGNRSDDVSLDIM

-5872 ASDSDNVTNHTQPKF
+5872 VSDSDNVTNHTQPKF

-5900 VNVTHNGVTDIYQAT
+5900 VNVTHNGVTDTYQAT

-5932 NYTLSVTVVDR
+5932 TYTLSVTVVDR

-5992 SATHLRTEPSAAEE
+5992 SATHLRTVPSAAEE
-6006 SVVKVTAYSITLLN
+6006 SVVKETAYSITLLN

-6110 AMNVRGKTEDD
+6110 AMNARGKTEDD

>member
-427 TDTIAPEKPTI
+427 TDTIPPEKPTI

-1064 WDAMSDTQIGVATQ
+1064 WDAASDTQIGVATQ

-1103 EDIAGNKANSAIF
+1103 EDIAGNKANSAVF

-1330 DSADDTG
+1330 NSADDTG
-1337 IQGDNMTN
+1337 VQGDNMTN

-1380 GTGGWTFTPPTSWA
+1380 GTGGWSFTPTGAWA

-1434 DSGIPDDNL
+1434 DSGIPNDNL

-1474 ATQSATPGVWDYI
+1474 ATQSATPGAWDYI

-1503 TDEAGNKATQTLDFT
+1503 TDKAGNKTTQELDFT

-2019 DTQITIDHIELVND
+2019 DTQI
-2033 SGIPDDNLTNN
+2033 
-2044 VRPHFQVTVPTDV
+2044 
-2057 NVVRLS
+2057 
-2063 IDGGKTWFNAT
+2063 A
-2074 QSATPGVWDYTWL
+2074 
-2087 ADVGEGK
+2087 
-2094 HTLTVEATD
+2094 
-2103 KAGNKTTQQL
+2103 
-2113 DFIIDTLLSEPT
+2113 
-2125 IVLDNTDDSGTK
+2125 
-2137 GDHLTNVNK
+2137 
-2146 PTFLLGNID
+2146 
-2155 ADARYVTVEVQHG
+2155 
-2168 GTKEVLTAT
+2168 
-2177 KDATGNWSVTPTGT
+2177 
-2191 WADGDYTLTVRV
+2191 
-2203 EDEAGN
+2203 
-2209 EKHSASLT
+2209 
-2217 VTVDTQ
+2217 
-2223 ITIDVIELV
+2223 
-2232 NDNGIPGDNM
+2232 
-2242 TNDAHPQFR
+2242 
-2251 VTVPGD
+2251 
-2257 VNEVSLS
+2257 
-2264 IDGGVTWVK
+2264 
-2273 ATQSATPGVWNY
+2273 
-2285 TWPGTVPDGD
+2285 
-2295 YTLNVKATDNAGNT
+2295 
-2309 VTETLHFTIDTT
+2309 
-2321 LSTPVIVLDSADDSG
+2321 
-2336 VHGDN
+2336 
-2341 MTNHTQPTFA
+2341 
-2351 LQHIDDD
+2351 
-2358 AVRVTV
+2358 
-2364 SVEHGGVT
+2364 
-2372 TTFDAT
+2372 
-2378 KDAGGWTFTPTGAW
+2378 
-2392 ADGDYTLSVSVE
+2392 
-2404 DKAGNTSHSA
+2404 
-2414 SLTVTVDTQIAINNI
+2414 
-2429 ELVNDSG
+2429 
-2436 IPDDNLTNNV
+2436 
-2446 RPHFQVTVPTD
+2446 
-2457 VNVVRLSIDGGKTW
+2457 
-2471 FNATQSA
+2471 
-2478 TPGVWDYIW
+2478 
-2487 PDDVADGGYTLTVEA
+2487 
-2502 TDEAGNKATQTLD
+2502 
-2515 FTIDTT
+2515 
-2521 LSVPTLSLDSADDSG
+2521 
-2536 IAGDNITNV
+2536 
-2545 KTPGF
+2545 
-2550 TLNNIDTDV
+2550 
-2559 SRVIVE
+2559 
-2565 VMHNGIKQEVPLV
+2565 
-2578 QTGGQWRFAPT
+2578 
-2589 SDWADGDYI
+2589 
-2598 LTVKVE
+2598 
-2604 DRAGNVKQSAPL
+2604 
-2616 TVTVDTHIAIDRIE
+2616 
-2630 LVNDSGIPGDNLTN
+2630 
-2644 EARPHF
+2644 
-2650 QVTVPADV
+2650 
-2658 NGVRLSID
+2658 
-2666 GGKTWFDATQSATSG
+2666 
-2681 VWDYTWLTNV
+2681 
-2691 ANGPHTLMVEASDKA
+2691 
-2706 GNKTTQKLDF
+2706 
-2716 TIDTILSEPTI
+2716 
-2727 TLDSADDSAAG
+2727 
-2738 DNITNVKMPGFTL
+2738 
-2751 GNIDADVTKVVVTV
+2751 
-2765 AHDGKNQQIELIKNG
+2765 
-2780 GVWRFTPG
+2780 
-2788 AAWTDGDYTLTVKVE
+2788 
-2803 DKAGNTNYSAPLTV
+2803 
-2817 TIDTQ
+2817 
-2822 TSIDRIELLNDT
+2822 
-2834 GIVGDNLTNEA
+2834 
-2845 RPQFHITVPTDVN
+2845 
-2858 SVQLSLD
+2858 
-2865 GGINW
+2865 
-2870 VNATLT
+2870 
-2876 SDGVWEYIWPTDL
+2876 
-2889 VENTYTLTVKA
+2889 
-2900 TDVAGNTATE
+2900 
-2910 TLNFIID
+2910 
-2917 TTLSTPT
+2917 
-2924 ITLDSADDSGTANDN
+2924 
-2939 KTNVKTPGFIIGG
+2939 
-2952 IDSDVTQVVV
+2952 
-2962 QVMRDGHSE
+2962 
-2971 EVELTQTNGQW
+2971 
-2982 RFVPGSAWTDG
+2982 
-2993 DYTLTVTVKDEAGN
+2993 
-3007 IRHSA
+3007 
-3012 PLTVTIDTQITI
+3012 I

-3174 ATKGATGIWS
+3174 ATKDATGNWSVTPTGTWADGDYTLTVRVEDEAGDEKHSASLTVTVDTQITIDAIELVNDNGIPGDNMTNDAHPQFRVTVPGDVNEVSLSIDGGVTWVKATQSATPGVWNYTWPGTVPDGDYTLNVKATDNAGNTVTETLHFTIDTTLSVPVIVLNSADDTGVQGDNMTNSTQPTFALQHIDDDAVRVTVSVEHGGVTTTFDATKGTGGWSFTPTGAWADGDYTLSVSVEDKAGNTSHSASLTVTVDTQIAINNIELVNDSGIPDDNLTNNVRPHFQVKVPTDVNEVRLSIDGGKTWFNATQSATPGVWDYTWLADVGEGKHTLTVEATDKAGNQTTQKLDFIIDTMLSEPTIVLDSTDDSGTKGDNLTNANKPTFILGNIDADARYVTVEVQYGGTKKVLTATKGATGIWS

-3195 YTLTV
+3195 YMLTV

-3322 PTIAMDSRDDTGA
+3322 PTITMDSRDDTGA

-3349 IGNIDADAHSVILR
+3349 IGNIDSDAQSVILR

-3401 TDNAGNVRQSTPLV
+3401 TDNAGNVRQSTPLI

-3469 VSATQGIEGVWGYTW
+3469 VSAAQGIEGVWGYTW

-3620 IAIDRIEL
+3620 IAIDHIEL

-3717 TLLTPTIELA
+3717 TLMTPTIELA

-3852 HQVDSDVTRVM
+3852 RQVDSDVTRVM

-4295 VTDIAGNTKTSAELR
+4295 VTDIAGNTKTSAELK

-4532 SVTTPRF
+4532 SVTKPRF
-4539 VIGNVPADIDTVVIR
+4539 VIGNVSADIDTVVIR
-4554 INGVSYSV
+4554 INGVSYPV

-4971 ELTFKV
+4971 VLTFKV

-5035 LTIRNPQGVVI
+5035 LTIRSPQGVVI

-5079 NSQQKEILIEHD
+5079 NSQQKDILIEHD

-5408 FSIFGEMNQS
+5408 FSISGEMNQS

-5461 GNTATSKTLNFT
+5461 GNTATSKTLKFT

-5573 KYSIWVDTHIKV
+5573 KYSIWVDTHIQV

-5596 SKTEWWSNSDL
+5596 SKTDWWSNSST
-5607 ITMRGTGEI
+5607 ITMRGMGEI

-5635 ATGRWE
+5635 ANGQWE
-5641 LSTDKLPEGT
+5641 LSTDQLPEGK
-5651 YDISLV
+5651 YDITLS
-5657 IEDSAGN
+5657 IEDNAGN
-5664 RWEDV
+5664 RKEEV
-5669 REIFIDRT
+5669 HEIFIDRT

-5702 KSQLIITDSEGNTY
+5702 KSQLIITDSNGNTY

-5872 ASDSDNVTNHTQPKF
+5872 VSDSDNVTNHTQPKF

-5900 VNVTHNGVTDIYQAT
+5900 VNVTHNGVTDTYQAT

-5932 NYTLSVTVVDR
+5932 TYTLSVTVVDR

-5992 SATHLRTEPSAAEE
+5992 SATHLRTVPSAAEE
-6006 SVVKVTAYSITLLN
+6006 SVVKETAYSITLLN

-6110 AMNVRGKTEDD
+6110 AMNARGKTEDD

>member
-117 LKKQLDDAENAK
+117 LKKQLDEAENAK

-162 IEEMLQNFLAD
+162 MEEMLQEFLAD

-449 NDNITNSTLPTF
+449 NDSITNSTLPTF

-539 TTNDSG
+539 TTDDSG

-593 FTSDSVEGIN
+593 FTSDSVEGVN

-618 FSFSYVIDTI
+618 FSFSYVIDTV

-638 DYVVLPN
+638 DFVVLPN

-1030 PDSDSGIS
+1030 PDSDSGIA

-1103 EDIAGNKANSAIF
+1103 EDIAGNKANSAVF

-1183 GSWLFIPGNTWADGS
+1183 GSWLFTPGNTWADGS

-1225 IAIDGVELVNDSGVK
+1225 IAIDGGELVNDSGVK

-1380 GTGGWTFTPPTSWA
+1380 GTGGWSFTPTGAWA

-1434 DSGIPDDNL
+1434 DSGIPNDNL

-1474 ATQSATPGVWDYI
+1474 ATQSATPGAWDYI

-1503 TDEAGNKATQTLDFT
+1503 TDKAGNKTTQELDFT

-1562 VIVEV
+1562 VTVEV

-1677 SATSGVWDYTWLTN
+1677 SATPGVWDYTWLTN

-1713 KLDFTIDTILSEPTI
+1713 KLDFIIDTMLSEPTI

-2019 DTQITIDHIELVND
+2019 DTQIAIDHIELVND
-2033 SGIPDDNLTNN
+2033 SGIPDDNLTN
-2044 VRPHFQVTVPTDV
+2044 
-2057 NVVRLS
+2057 
-2063 IDGGKTWFNAT
+2063 
-2074 QSATPGVWDYTWL
+2074 
-2087 ADVGEGK
+2087 
-2094 HTLTVEATD
+2094 EA
-2103 KAGNKTTQQL
+2103 
-2113 DFIIDTLLSEPT
+2113 
-2125 IVLDNTDDSGTK
+2125 
-2137 GDHLTNVNK
+2137 
-2146 PTFLLGNID
+2146 
-2155 ADARYVTVEVQHG
+2155 
-2168 GTKEVLTAT
+2168 
-2177 KDATGNWSVTPTGT
+2177 
-2191 WADGDYTLTVRV
+2191 
-2203 EDEAGN
+2203 
-2209 EKHSASLT
+2209 
-2217 VTVDTQ
+2217 
-2223 ITIDVIELV
+2223 
-2232 NDNGIPGDNM
+2232 
-2242 TNDAHPQFR
+2242 
-2251 VTVPGD
+2251 
-2257 VNEVSLS
+2257 
-2264 IDGGVTWVK
+2264 
-2273 ATQSATPGVWNY
+2273 
-2285 TWPGTVPDGD
+2285 
-2295 YTLNVKATDNAGNT
+2295 
-2309 VTETLHFTIDTT
+2309 
-2321 LSTPVIVLDSADDSG
+2321 
-2336 VHGDN
+2336 
-2341 MTNHTQPTFA
+2341 
-2351 LQHIDDD
+2351 
-2358 AVRVTV
+2358 
-2364 SVEHGGVT
+2364 
-2372 TTFDAT
+2372 
-2378 KDAGGWTFTPTGAW
+2378 
-2392 ADGDYTLSVSVE
+2392 
-2404 DKAGNTSHSA
+2404 
-2414 SLTVTVDTQIAINNI
+2414 
-2429 ELVNDSG
+2429 
-2436 IPDDNLTNNV
+2436 
-2446 RPHFQVTVPTD
+2446 
-2457 VNVVRLSIDGGKTW
+2457 
-2471 FNATQSA
+2471 
-2478 TPGVWDYIW
+2478 
-2487 PDDVADGGYTLTVEA
+2487 
-2502 TDEAGNKATQTLD
+2502 
-2515 FTIDTT
+2515 
-2521 LSVPTLSLDSADDSG
+2521 
-2536 IAGDNITNV
+2536 
-2545 KTPGF
+2545 
-2550 TLNNIDTDV
+2550 
-2559 SRVIVE
+2559 
-2565 VMHNGIKQEVPLV
+2565 
-2578 QTGGQWRFAPT
+2578 
-2589 SDWADGDYI
+2589 
-2598 LTVKVE
+2598 
-2604 DRAGNVKQSAPL
+2604 
-2616 TVTVDTHIAIDRIE
+2616 
-2630 LVNDSGIPGDNLTN
+2630 
-2644 EARPHF
+2644 
-2650 QVTVPADV
+2650 
-2658 NGVRLSID
+2658 
-2666 GGKTWFDATQSATSG
+2666 
-2681 VWDYTWLTNV
+2681 
-2691 ANGPHTLMVEASDKA
+2691 
-2706 GNKTTQKLDF
+2706 
-2716 TIDTILSEPTI
+2716 
-2727 TLDSADDSAAG
+2727 
-2738 DNITNVKMPGFTL
+2738 
-2751 GNIDADVTKVVVTV
+2751 
-2765 AHDGKNQQIELIKNG
+2765 
-2780 GVWRFTPG
+2780 
-2788 AAWTDGDYTLTVKVE
+2788 
-2803 DKAGNTNYSAPLTV
+2803 
-2817 TIDTQ
+2817 
-2822 TSIDRIELLNDT
+2822 
-2834 GIVGDNLTNEA
+2834 
-2845 RPQFHITVPTDVN
+2845 
-2858 SVQLSLD
+2858 
-2865 GGINW
+2865 
-2870 VNATLT
+2870 
-2876 SDGVWEYIWPTDL
+2876 
-2889 VENTYTLTVKA
+2889 
-2900 TDVAGNTATE
+2900 
-2910 TLNFIID
+2910 
-2917 TTLSTPT
+2917 
-2924 ITLDSADDSGTANDN
+2924 
-2939 KTNVKTPGFIIGG
+2939 
-2952 IDSDVTQVVV
+2952 
-2962 QVMRDGHSE
+2962 
-2971 EVELTQTNGQW
+2971 
-2982 RFVPGSAWTDG
+2982 
-2993 DYTLTVTVKDEAGN
+2993 
-3007 IRHSA
+3007 
-3012 PLTVTIDTQITI
+3012 
-3024 DHIELVNDSGIPDD
+3024 
-3038 NLTNNV
+3038 

-3174 ATKGATGIWS
+3174 ATKDATGNWSVTPTGTWADGDYTLTVRVEDEAGNEKHSASLTVTVDTQITIDAIELVNDNGIPGDNMTNDAHPQFRVTVPGDVNEVSLSIDGGVTWVKATQSATPGVWNYTWPGTVPDGDYTLNVKATDNAGNTVTETLHFTIDTTLSTPVIVLDSADDTGIQGDNMTNRTQPTFNLQHIDDDAVRVTVSVEHGGVTTTFDATKGVGGWTFTPPTSWGAGDYTLSVSVEDKAGNTSHSASLTVTVDTQIAINNIELVNDSGIPDDNLTNNVRPQFQVKVPTDVNEVRLSIDGGKTWFNATQSATPGVWDYTWLADVGEGKHTLTVEATDKAGNQTTQKLDFIIDTLLSEPTIVLDSTDDSGTKGDNLTNANKPTFLLGNIDADARYVTVEVQHGSTKEVLTATKGATGIWS

-3200 RVEDDAGNVK
+3200 RVEDEAGNVK

-3224 IDVIEL
+3224 IDAIEL

-3322 PTIAMDSRDDTGA
+3322 PTITMDSRDDTGA

-3349 IGNIDADAHSVILR
+3349 IGNIDSDAQSVILR

-3401 TDNAGNVRQSTPLV
+3401 TDNAGNVRQSTPLI

-3469 VSATQGIEGVWGYTW
+3469 VSAAQGIEGVWGYTW
-3484 PTDMGDGKHTLTVM
+3484 PTDMGDGKHILTVM

-3620 IAIDRIEL
+3620 IAIDHIEL

-3686 DMPEGQHTLTV
+3686 DMPEGQHTLIV
-3697 EVTDGAGNKMTETL
+3697 EVTDGAGNKMTGTL
-3711 NFTIDI
+3711 DFTIDI

-3741 SVTQPVFVL
+3741 SVTQPIFVL

-3852 HQVDSDVTRVM
+3852 RQVDSDVTRVM

-3955 GDVVQV
+3955 GDVIQV

-3996 LRVEATDEAGNIAN
+3996 LRVEATDQAGNIAN

-4180 FNVGSALPDGQH
+4180 FNVGSALPDGKH

-4295 VTDIAGNTKTSAELR
+4295 VTDIAGNTKTSAELQ

-4532 SVTTPRF
+4532 SVTKPRF

-4554 INGVSYSV
+4554 INGVSYPV

-4622 NSNSDNLTNK
+4622 SSNSDNLTNK

-4653 DKSGREVLKQTITVG
+4653 DKSGREVLKHTITVG

-4719 DPSIDDQHEAT
+4719 DPSIDDQYEAT
-4730 SLRPEFKGFAEA
+4730 SLRPEFKGLAEA

-4835 IGSTLPNTIVSI
+4835 VGNTLPNAIVSI

-4971 ELTFKV
+4971 VLTFKV

-5079 NSQQKEILIEHD
+5079 NSQQKDILIEHD

-5300 LITNHNKPV
+5300 LITSHNKPV

-5377 TSTFIDNPAMV
+5377 TSTFIDNPVMM

-5393 GIFSNDSITSQTRPT
+5393 GIFSNDSITSQTRPA
-5408 FSIFGEMNQS
+5408 FSIYGEMNQS

-5535 WVNEKGH
+5535 WVNDKGH

-5573 KYSIWVDTHIKV
+5573 KYSIWVDTHIQV

-5596 SKTEWWSNSDL
+5596 SKTDWWSNSST
-5607 ITMRGTGEI
+5607 ITMRGMGEI

-5635 ATGRWE
+5635 ANGQWE
-5641 LSTDKLPEGT
+5641 LSTDQLPEGK
-5651 YDISLV
+5651 YDITLS
-5657 IEDSAGN
+5657 IEDNAGN
-5664 RWEDV
+5664 RKEEV
-5669 REIFIDRT
+5669 HEIFIDRT

-5702 KSQLIITDSEGNTY
+5702 KSQLIITDSNGNTY

-5758 KEVPVISLSPDSDS
+5758 KETPVISLSPDSDS

-5780 RDKQP
+5780 RDNQP

-5858 TVPEIALAAGEDNG
+5858 TVPEIALAAGEGNG
-5872 ASDSDNVTNHTQPKF
+5872 ASDSDNVTNHNHTQPKF

-5932 NYTLSVTVVDR
+5932 TYTLSVTVVDR
-5943 AGNSQQS
+5943 AGNSLQS
-5950 ASLAVTVDSTV
+5950 ASLEVTVDSTV

-5992 SATHLRTEPSAAEE
+5992 SATHLRTVPSAAEE
-6006 SVVKVTAYSITLLN
+6006 SVVKETAYSITLLN

-6047 VSIMFEG
+6047 VSVMFEG

-6088 DNDFLIKEKTFS
+6088 DDDFLIKEKTFS

-6110 AMNVRGKTEDD
+6110 AMNARGKTEDD

>member
-1264 LSIDGGN
+1264 LSIDCGN

-2125 IVLDNTDDSGTK
+2125 IVLDSTDDSGTK

-2478 TPGVWDYIW
+2478 TPGVWDY
-2487 PDDVADGGYTLTVEA
+2487 
-2502 TDEAGNKATQTLD
+2502 
-2515 FTIDTT
+2515 
-2521 LSVPTLSLDSADDSG
+2521 
-2536 IAGDNITNV
+2536 
-2545 KTPGF
+2545 
-2550 TLNNIDTDV
+2550 
-2559 SRVIVE
+2559 
-2565 VMHNGIKQEVPLV
+2565 
-2578 QTGGQWRFAPT
+2578 
-2589 SDWADGDYI
+2589 
-2598 LTVKVE
+2598 
-2604 DRAGNVKQSAPL
+2604 
-2616 TVTVDTHIAIDRIE
+2616 
-2630 LVNDSGIPGDNLTN
+2630 
-2644 EARPHF
+2644 
-2650 QVTVPADV
+2650 
-2658 NGVRLSID
+2658 
-2666 GGKTWFDATQSATSG
+2666 
-2681 VWDYTWLTNV
+2681 
-2691 ANGPHTLMVEASDKA
+2691 
-2706 GNKTTQKLDF
+2706 
-2716 TIDTILSEPTI
+2716 
-2727 TLDSADDSAAG
+2727 
-2738 DNITNVKMPGFTL
+2738 
-2751 GNIDADVTKVVVTV
+2751 
-2765 AHDGKNQQIELIKNG
+2765 
-2780 GVWRFTPG
+2780 
-2788 AAWTDGDYTLTVKVE
+2788 
-2803 DKAGNTNYSAPLTV
+2803 
-2817 TIDTQ
+2817 
-2822 TSIDRIELLNDT
+2822 
-2834 GIVGDNLTNEA
+2834 
-2845 RPQFHITVPTDVN
+2845 
-2858 SVQLSLD
+2858 
-2865 GGINW
+2865 
-2870 VNATLT
+2870 
-2876 SDGVWEYIWPTDL
+2876 
-2889 VENTYTLTVKA
+2889 
-2900 TDVAGNTATE
+2900 
-2910 TLNFIID
+2910 
-2917 TTLSTPT
+2917 
-2924 ITLDSADDSGTANDN
+2924 
-2939 KTNVKTPGFIIGG
+2939 
-2952 IDSDVTQVVV
+2952 
-2962 QVMRDGHSE
+2962 
-2971 EVELTQTNGQW
+2971 
-2982 RFVPGSAWTDG
+2982 
-2993 DYTLTVTVKDEAGN
+2993 
-3007 IRHSA
+3007 
-3012 PLTVTIDTQITI
+3012 
-3024 DHIELVNDSGIPDD
+3024 
-3038 NLTNNV
+3038 
-3044 RPHFQVT
+3044 
-3051 VPTDVNVVRLSI
+3051 
-3063 DGGKTWF
+3063 
-3070 NATQSATPGVWDYT
+3070 T

-3335 IGDHITSVKRPGFT
+3335 IGDYITSVKRPGFT

-4165 ANWIELTKGGDGRWI
+4165 ANWIELTKGADGRWI

-4554 INGVSYSV
+4554 INGVSYPV

>member
-241 VTLALAAESNSG
+241 VTLALATESNSG

-618 FSFSYVIDTI
+618 FSFSYVIDTV

-638 DYVVLPN
+638 DFVVLPN

-1030 PDSDSGIS
+1030 PDSDSGVS

-1064 WDAMSDTQIGVATQ
+1064 WDAASDTQIGVATQ

-1103 EDIAGNKANSAIF
+1103 EDIAGNKANSAVF

-1209 GNTNY
+1209 GNTSY

-1380 GTGGWTFTPPTSWA
+1380 GTGGWSFTPTGAWA

-1434 DSGIPDDNL
+1434 DSGIPNDNL

-1474 ATQSATPGVWDYI
+1474 ATQSATPGAWDYI

-1503 TDEAGNKATQTLDFT
+1503 TDKAGNKTTQELDFT

-2125 IVLDNTDDSGTK
+2125 IVLDSTDDSGTK
-2137 GDHLTNVNK
+2137 GDNLTNVNK

-2273 ATQSATPGVWNY
+2273 ATQSVTPGVWNY

-2321 LSTPVIVLDSADDSG
+2321 LSVPVIVLNSADDTG
-2336 VHGDN
+2336 VQGDN
-2341 MTNHTQPTFA
+2341 MTNSTQPTFA

-2378 KDAGGWTFTPTGAW
+2378 KGTGGWSFTPTGAW

-2446 RPHFQVTVPTD
+2446 RPHFQVKVPMD
-2457 VNVVRLSIDGGKTW
+2457 VN
-2471 FNATQSA
+2471 
-2478 TPGVWDYIW
+2478 
-2487 PDDVADGGYTLTVEA
+2487 E
-2502 TDEAGNKATQTLD
+2502 
-2515 FTIDTT
+2515 
-2521 LSVPTLSLDSADDSG
+2521 
-2536 IAGDNITNV
+2536 
-2545 KTPGF
+2545 
-2550 TLNNIDTDV
+2550 
-2559 SRVIVE
+2559 
-2565 VMHNGIKQEVPLV
+2565 
-2578 QTGGQWRFAPT
+2578 
-2589 SDWADGDYI
+2589 
-2598 LTVKVE
+2598 
-2604 DRAGNVKQSAPL
+2604 
-2616 TVTVDTHIAIDRIE
+2616 
-2630 LVNDSGIPGDNLTN
+2630 
-2644 EARPHF
+2644 
-2650 QVTVPADV
+2650 
-2658 NGVRLSID
+2658 
-2666 GGKTWFDATQSATSG
+2666 
-2681 VWDYTWLTNV
+2681 
-2691 ANGPHTLMVEASDKA
+2691 
-2706 GNKTTQKLDF
+2706 
-2716 TIDTILSEPTI
+2716 
-2727 TLDSADDSAAG
+2727 
-2738 DNITNVKMPGFTL
+2738 
-2751 GNIDADVTKVVVTV
+2751 
-2765 AHDGKNQQIELIKNG
+2765 
-2780 GVWRFTPG
+2780 
-2788 AAWTDGDYTLTVKVE
+2788 
-2803 DKAGNTNYSAPLTV
+2803 
-2817 TIDTQ
+2817 
-2822 TSIDRIELLNDT
+2822 
-2834 GIVGDNLTNEA
+2834 
-2845 RPQFHITVPTDVN
+2845 
-2858 SVQLSLD
+2858 
-2865 GGINW
+2865 
-2870 VNATLT
+2870 
-2876 SDGVWEYIWPTDL
+2876 
-2889 VENTYTLTVKA
+2889 
-2900 TDVAGNTATE
+2900 
-2910 TLNFIID
+2910 
-2917 TTLSTPT
+2917 
-2924 ITLDSADDSGTANDN
+2924 
-2939 KTNVKTPGFIIGG
+2939 
-2952 IDSDVTQVVV
+2952 
-2962 QVMRDGHSE
+2962 
-2971 EVELTQTNGQW
+2971 
-2982 RFVPGSAWTDG
+2982 
-2993 DYTLTVTVKDEAGN
+2993 
-3007 IRHSA
+3007 
-3012 PLTVTIDTQITI
+3012 
-3024 DHIELVNDSGIPDD
+3024 
-3038 NLTNNV
+3038 
-3044 RPHFQVT
+3044 
-3051 VPTDVNVVRLSI
+3051 VRLSI

-3093 HTLTVEATDKAGNK
+3093 HTLTVEATDKAGNQ
-3107 TTQQLDFII
+3107 TTQKLDFII

-3126 LDNTDDSGTKGDN
+3126 LDSTDDSGTKGDN
-3139 LTNVNKPTFLLGNID
+3139 LTNANKPTFILGNID

-3160 TVEVQHGGTKEVLT
+3160 TVEVQYGGTKEVLT

-3322 PTIAMDSRDDTGA
+3322 PTITMDSRDDTGA

-3349 IGNIDADAHSVILR
+3349 IGNIDSDAQSVILR

-3401 TDNAGNVRQSTPLV
+3401 TDNAGNVRQSTPLI

-3469 VSATQGIEGVWGYTW
+3469 VSAAQGIEGVWGYTW

-3620 IAIDRIEL
+3620 IAIDHIEL

-3717 TLLTPTIELA
+3717 TLMTPTIELA

-3852 HQVDSDVTRVM
+3852 RQVDSDVTRVM

-4532 SVTTPRF
+4532 SVTKPRF

-4554 INGVSYSV
+4554 INGVSYPV

-4835 IGSTLPNTIVSI
+4835 VGNTLPNAIVSI

-4971 ELTFKV
+4971 VLTFKV

-5300 LITNHNKPV
+5300 LITSHNKPV

-5377 TSTFIDNPAMV
+5377 TSTFIDNPVMM

-5393 GIFSNDSITSQTRPT
+5393 GIFSNDSITSQTRPA
-5408 FSIFGEMNQS
+5408 FSIYGEMNQS

-5473 IDTFNTTPVAIDSIG
+5473 IDTLNTTPVAIDSIG

-5535 WVNEKGH
+5535 WVNDKGH

-5573 KYSIWVDTHIKV
+5573 KYSIWVDTHIQV

-5596 SKTEWWSNSDL
+5596 SKTDWWSNSST
-5607 ITMRGTGEI
+5607 ITMRGMGEI

-5635 ATGRWE
+5635 ANGQWE
-5641 LSTDKLPEGT
+5641 LSTDQLPEGK
-5651 YDISLV
+5651 YDITLS
-5657 IEDSAGN
+5657 IEDNAGN
-5664 RWEDV
+5664 RKEEV
-5669 REIFIDRT
+5669 HEIFIDRT

-5702 KSQLIITDSEGNTY
+5702 KSQLIITDSNGNTY

-5745 IGNRSDDVPLDIM
+5745 IGNRSDDVSLDIM

-5872 ASDSDNVTNHTQPKF
+5872 VSDSDNVTNHTQPKF

-5900 VNVTHNGVTDIYQAT
+5900 VNVTHNGVTDTYQAT

-5932 NYTLSVTVVDR
+5932 TYTLSVTVVDR

-5992 SATHLRTEPSAAEE
+5992 SATHLRTVPSAAEE
-6006 SVVKVTAYSITLLN
+6006 SVVKETAYSITLLN

-6110 AMNVRGKTEDD
+6110 AMNARGKTEDD

>member
-703 IISQDAAGN
+703 IISQDATGN

-2125 IVLDNTDDSGTK
+2125 IVLDSTDDSGTK

-2414 SLTVTVDTQIAINNI
+2414 SLTVTVDTQIAINN
-2429 ELVNDSG
+2429 
-2436 IPDDNLTNNV
+2436 
-2446 RPHFQVTVPTD
+2446 
-2457 VNVVRLSIDGGKTW
+2457 
-2471 FNATQSA
+2471 
-2478 TPGVWDYIW
+2478 
-2487 PDDVADGGYTLTVEA
+2487 
-2502 TDEAGNKATQTLD
+2502 
-2515 FTIDTT
+2515 
-2521 LSVPTLSLDSADDSG
+2521 
-2536 IAGDNITNV
+2536 
-2545 KTPGF
+2545 
-2550 TLNNIDTDV
+2550 
-2559 SRVIVE
+2559 
-2565 VMHNGIKQEVPLV
+2565 
-2578 QTGGQWRFAPT
+2578 
-2589 SDWADGDYI
+2589 
-2598 LTVKVE
+2598 
-2604 DRAGNVKQSAPL
+2604 
-2616 TVTVDTHIAIDRIE
+2616 
-2630 LVNDSGIPGDNLTN
+2630 
-2644 EARPHF
+2644 
-2650 QVTVPADV
+2650 
-2658 NGVRLSID
+2658 
-2666 GGKTWFDATQSATSG
+2666 
-2681 VWDYTWLTNV
+2681 
-2691 ANGPHTLMVEASDKA
+2691 
-2706 GNKTTQKLDF
+2706 
-2716 TIDTILSEPTI
+2716 
-2727 TLDSADDSAAG
+2727 
-2738 DNITNVKMPGFTL
+2738 
-2751 GNIDADVTKVVVTV
+2751 
-2765 AHDGKNQQIELIKNG
+2765 
-2780 GVWRFTPG
+2780 
-2788 AAWTDGDYTLTVKVE
+2788 
-2803 DKAGNTNYSAPLTV
+2803 
-2817 TIDTQ
+2817 
-2822 TSIDRIELLNDT
+2822 
-2834 GIVGDNLTNEA
+2834 
-2845 RPQFHITVPTDVN
+2845 
-2858 SVQLSLD
+2858 
-2865 GGINW
+2865 
-2870 VNATLT
+2870 
-2876 SDGVWEYIWPTDL
+2876 
-2889 VENTYTLTVKA
+2889 
-2900 TDVAGNTATE
+2900 
-2910 TLNFIID
+2910 
-2917 TTLSTPT
+2917 
-2924 ITLDSADDSGTANDN
+2924 
-2939 KTNVKTPGFIIGG
+2939 
-2952 IDSDVTQVVV
+2952 
-2962 QVMRDGHSE
+2962 
-2971 EVELTQTNGQW
+2971 
-2982 RFVPGSAWTDG
+2982 
-2993 DYTLTVTVKDEAGN
+2993 
-3007 IRHSA
+3007 
-3012 PLTVTIDTQITI
+3012 
-3024 DHIELVNDSGIPDD
+3024 IELVNDSGIPDD

-4264 GRDYTIENTGGNL
+4264 GRDYTIENTGENL

-4554 INGVSYSV
+4554 INGVSYPV

>member
-2125 IVLDNTDDSGTK
+2125 IVLDSTDDSGTK

-2414 SLTVTVDTQIAINNI
+2414 SLTVTVDTQIAINN
-2429 ELVNDSG
+2429 
-2436 IPDDNLTNNV
+2436 
-2446 RPHFQVTVPTD
+2446 
-2457 VNVVRLSIDGGKTW
+2457 
-2471 FNATQSA
+2471 
-2478 TPGVWDYIW
+2478 
-2487 PDDVADGGYTLTVEA
+2487 
-2502 TDEAGNKATQTLD
+2502 
-2515 FTIDTT
+2515 
-2521 LSVPTLSLDSADDSG
+2521 
-2536 IAGDNITNV
+2536 
-2545 KTPGF
+2545 
-2550 TLNNIDTDV
+2550 
-2559 SRVIVE
+2559 
-2565 VMHNGIKQEVPLV
+2565 
-2578 QTGGQWRFAPT
+2578 
-2589 SDWADGDYI
+2589 
-2598 LTVKVE
+2598 
-2604 DRAGNVKQSAPL
+2604 
-2616 TVTVDTHIAIDRIE
+2616 
-2630 LVNDSGIPGDNLTN
+2630 
-2644 EARPHF
+2644 
-2650 QVTVPADV
+2650 
-2658 NGVRLSID
+2658 
-2666 GGKTWFDATQSATSG
+2666 
-2681 VWDYTWLTNV
+2681 
-2691 ANGPHTLMVEASDKA
+2691 
-2706 GNKTTQKLDF
+2706 
-2716 TIDTILSEPTI
+2716 
-2727 TLDSADDSAAG
+2727 
-2738 DNITNVKMPGFTL
+2738 
-2751 GNIDADVTKVVVTV
+2751 
-2765 AHDGKNQQIELIKNG
+2765 
-2780 GVWRFTPG
+2780 
-2788 AAWTDGDYTLTVKVE
+2788 
-2803 DKAGNTNYSAPLTV
+2803 
-2817 TIDTQ
+2817 
-2822 TSIDRIELLNDT
+2822 
-2834 GIVGDNLTNEA
+2834 
-2845 RPQFHITVPTDVN
+2845 
-2858 SVQLSLD
+2858 
-2865 GGINW
+2865 
-2870 VNATLT
+2870 
-2876 SDGVWEYIWPTDL
+2876 
-2889 VENTYTLTVKA
+2889 
-2900 TDVAGNTATE
+2900 
-2910 TLNFIID
+2910 
-2917 TTLSTPT
+2917 
-2924 ITLDSADDSGTANDN
+2924 
-2939 KTNVKTPGFIIGG
+2939 
-2952 IDSDVTQVVV
+2952 
-2962 QVMRDGHSE
+2962 
-2971 EVELTQTNGQW
+2971 
-2982 RFVPGSAWTDG
+2982 
-2993 DYTLTVTVKDEAGN
+2993 
-3007 IRHSA
+3007 
-3012 PLTVTIDTQITI
+3012 
-3024 DHIELVNDSGIPDD
+3024 IELVNDSGIPDD

-5440 RPESPLGDGSHSI
+5440 RPESPLGDGFHSI

>member
-2125 IVLDNTDDSGTK
+2125 IVLDSTDDSGTK

-2414 SLTVTVDTQIAINNI
+2414 SLTVTVDTQIAINN
-2429 ELVNDSG
+2429 
-2436 IPDDNLTNNV
+2436 
-2446 RPHFQVTVPTD
+2446 
-2457 VNVVRLSIDGGKTW
+2457 
-2471 FNATQSA
+2471 
-2478 TPGVWDYIW
+2478 
-2487 PDDVADGGYTLTVEA
+2487 
-2502 TDEAGNKATQTLD
+2502 
-2515 FTIDTT
+2515 
-2521 LSVPTLSLDSADDSG
+2521 
-2536 IAGDNITNV
+2536 
-2545 KTPGF
+2545 
-2550 TLNNIDTDV
+2550 
-2559 SRVIVE
+2559 
-2565 VMHNGIKQEVPLV
+2565 
-2578 QTGGQWRFAPT
+2578 
-2589 SDWADGDYI
+2589 
-2598 LTVKVE
+2598 
-2604 DRAGNVKQSAPL
+2604 
-2616 TVTVDTHIAIDRIE
+2616 
-2630 LVNDSGIPGDNLTN
+2630 
-2644 EARPHF
+2644 
-2650 QVTVPADV
+2650 
-2658 NGVRLSID
+2658 
-2666 GGKTWFDATQSATSG
+2666 
-2681 VWDYTWLTNV
+2681 
-2691 ANGPHTLMVEASDKA
+2691 
-2706 GNKTTQKLDF
+2706 
-2716 TIDTILSEPTI
+2716 
-2727 TLDSADDSAAG
+2727 
-2738 DNITNVKMPGFTL
+2738 
-2751 GNIDADVTKVVVTV
+2751 
-2765 AHDGKNQQIELIKNG
+2765 
-2780 GVWRFTPG
+2780 
-2788 AAWTDGDYTLTVKVE
+2788 
-2803 DKAGNTNYSAPLTV
+2803 
-2817 TIDTQ
+2817 
-2822 TSIDRIELLNDT
+2822 
-2834 GIVGDNLTNEA
+2834 
-2845 RPQFHITVPTDVN
+2845 
-2858 SVQLSLD
+2858 
-2865 GGINW
+2865 
-2870 VNATLT
+2870 
-2876 SDGVWEYIWPTDL
+2876 
-2889 VENTYTLTVKA
+2889 
-2900 TDVAGNTATE
+2900 
-2910 TLNFIID
+2910 
-2917 TTLSTPT
+2917 
-2924 ITLDSADDSGTANDN
+2924 
-2939 KTNVKTPGFIIGG
+2939 
-2952 IDSDVTQVVV
+2952 
-2962 QVMRDGHSE
+2962 
-2971 EVELTQTNGQW
+2971 
-2982 RFVPGSAWTDG
+2982 
-2993 DYTLTVTVKDEAGN
+2993 
-3007 IRHSA
+3007 
-3012 PLTVTIDTQITI
+3012 
-3024 DHIELVNDSGIPDD
+3024 IELVNDSGIPDD

-4235 NDNLTRINKPV
+4235 NDNLTRINKPA

-4554 INGVSYSV
+4554 INGVSYPV

>member
-162 IEEMLQNFLAD
+162 MEEMLQEFLAD

-427 TDTIAPEKPTI
+427 TDTIPPEKPTI

-712 KSSTVKYSFTI
+712 KSSIVKYSFTI

-1064 WDAMSDTQIGVATQ
+1064 WDAASDTQIGVATQ

-1103 EDIAGNKANSAIF
+1103 EDIAGNKANSAVF

-1183 GSWLFIPGNTWADGS
+1183 GSWLFTPGNTWADGS

-1214 SAPLTVVIDTQ
+1214 STPLTVVIDTQ
-1225 IAIDGVELVNDSGVK
+1225 IAIDGVELVNDSGLK

-1264 LSIDGGN
+1264 LSIDGGH

-1309 TVTKTIDFAVDTT
+1309 TVTKTIDFAVDST

-1330 DSADDTG
+1330 NNADDTG
-1337 IQGDNMTN
+1337 IQGDNLTN
-1345 STQPTFALQHID
+1345 RTQPTFALQQID

-1380 GTGGWTFTPPTSWA
+1380 GTGGWTFTPPALWA

-1474 ATQSATPGVWDYI
+1474 ATQGATPGAWDYI

-1503 TDEAGNKATQTLDFT
+1503 TDKAGNQTTQELDFT

-1591 DWADGDYIL
+1591 DWGDGDYIL

-1691 VANGPHTLMVEAS
+1691 VANGPHTLMVEAT
-1704 DKAGNKTTQ
+1704 DKAGNQTTQ
-1713 KLDFTIDTILSEPTI
+1713 KLDFIIDTLLSEPTI

-2019 DTQITIDHIELVND
+2019 DTQIAIDHIELVND

-2044 VRPHFQVTVPTDV
+2044 VRPQFQVTVPTDV

-2087 ADVGEGK
+2087 TDVANGS

-2103 KAGNKTTQQL
+2103 AAGNKATQNL
-2113 DFIIDTLLSEPT
+2113 EFNIDTLLSEPT
-2125 IVLDNTDDSGTK
+2125 IALDSTDDSGTK
-2137 GDHLTNVNK
+2137 GDNLTNVNK
-2146 PTFLLGNID
+2146 PTFILGNID

-2177 KDATGNWSVTPTGT
+2177 KGATGIWSVTPTGM
-2191 WADGDYTLTVRV
+2191 WADGSHTLTVRV
-2203 EDEAGN
+2203 EDDAGN
-2209 EKHSASLT
+2209 VKYSAPLT
-2217 VTVDTQ
+2217 ITVDTQ
-2223 ITIDVIELV
+2223 ITIDDIELV
-2232 NDNGIPGDNM
+2232 NDSGTKGDNL
-2242 TNDAHPQFR
+2242 TNDANPHFR
-2251 VTVPGD
+2251 ITVPGD

-2273 ATQSATPGVWNY
+2273 AMQSSTSGVWNY
-2285 TWPGTVPDGD
+2285 TWPKTLADDD
-2295 YTLNVKATDNAGNT
+2295 YTLTVKATDNAGNT
-2309 VTETLHFTIDTT
+2309 VTRTLDFTIDTT
-2321 LSTPVIVLDSADDSG
+2321 LSTPVIVLDSADDTG
-2336 VHGDN
+2336 VQGDN
-2341 MTNHTQPTFA
+2341 MTNRTQPTFN

-2372 TTFDAT
+2372 TTFDVT
-2378 KDAGGWTFTPTGAW
+2378 KDAGGWTFTPPTSWGA
-2392 ADGDYTLSVSVE
+2392 GDYTLSVSVE

-2446 RPHFQVTVPTD
+2446 RPQFQVKVPTD
-2457 VNVVRLSIDGGKTW
+2457 VN
-2471 FNATQSA
+2471 
-2478 TPGVWDYIW
+2478 
-2487 PDDVADGGYTLTVEA
+2487 E
-2502 TDEAGNKATQTLD
+2502 
-2515 FTIDTT
+2515 
-2521 LSVPTLSLDSADDSG
+2521 
-2536 IAGDNITNV
+2536 
-2545 KTPGF
+2545 
-2550 TLNNIDTDV
+2550 
-2559 SRVIVE
+2559 
-2565 VMHNGIKQEVPLV
+2565 
-2578 QTGGQWRFAPT
+2578 
-2589 SDWADGDYI
+2589 
-2598 LTVKVE
+2598 
-2604 DRAGNVKQSAPL
+2604 
-2616 TVTVDTHIAIDRIE
+2616 
-2630 LVNDSGIPGDNLTN
+2630 
-2644 EARPHF
+2644 
-2650 QVTVPADV
+2650 
-2658 NGVRLSID
+2658 
-2666 GGKTWFDATQSATSG
+2666 
-2681 VWDYTWLTNV
+2681 
-2691 ANGPHTLMVEASDKA
+2691 
-2706 GNKTTQKLDF
+2706 
-2716 TIDTILSEPTI
+2716 
-2727 TLDSADDSAAG
+2727 
-2738 DNITNVKMPGFTL
+2738 
-2751 GNIDADVTKVVVTV
+2751 
-2765 AHDGKNQQIELIKNG
+2765 
-2780 GVWRFTPG
+2780 
-2788 AAWTDGDYTLTVKVE
+2788 
-2803 DKAGNTNYSAPLTV
+2803 
-2817 TIDTQ
+2817 
-2822 TSIDRIELLNDT
+2822 
-2834 GIVGDNLTNEA
+2834 
-2845 RPQFHITVPTDVN
+2845 
-2858 SVQLSLD
+2858 
-2865 GGINW
+2865 
-2870 VNATLT
+2870 
-2876 SDGVWEYIWPTDL
+2876 
-2889 VENTYTLTVKA
+2889 
-2900 TDVAGNTATE
+2900 
-2910 TLNFIID
+2910 
-2917 TTLSTPT
+2917 
-2924 ITLDSADDSGTANDN
+2924 
-2939 KTNVKTPGFIIGG
+2939 
-2952 IDSDVTQVVV
+2952 
-2962 QVMRDGHSE
+2962 
-2971 EVELTQTNGQW
+2971 
-2982 RFVPGSAWTDG
+2982 
-2993 DYTLTVTVKDEAGN
+2993 
-3007 IRHSA
+3007 
-3012 PLTVTIDTQITI
+3012 
-3024 DHIELVNDSGIPDD
+3024 
-3038 NLTNNV
+3038 
-3044 RPHFQVT
+3044 
-3051 VPTDVNVVRLSI
+3051 VRLSI

-3093 HTLTVEATDKAGNK
+3093 HTLTVEATDKAGNQ
-3107 TTQQLDFII
+3107 TTQKLDFII
-3116 DTLLSEPTIV
+3116 DTLLSEPTIA
-3126 LDNTDDSGTKGDN
+3126 LDSTDDSGTKGDN
-3139 LTNVNKPTFLLGNID
+3139 LTSVNKPTFILGNID

-3184 VTPTGTWADGD
+3184 VTPTGMWADGSH
-3195 YTLTV
+3195 TLTV

-3218 VDTQIT
+3218 VDTHIA
-3224 IDVIEL
+3224 IDDIEL

-3299 ATDKAGNKTTQT
+3299 ATDKAGNQTTQT

-3401 TDNAGNVRQSTPLV
+3401 QDNAGNVRQSTPLI

-3469 VSATQGIEGVWGYTW
+3469 VSAAQGIEGVWGYTW

-3815 VTIDGTLTTPVIELA
+3815 VTIDGSLTTPVIELA

-3835 GTVGDRLTNHD
+3835 GTVGDRLTKHD

-3852 HQVDSDVTRVM
+3852 RQVDSDVTRVM

-3905 LAGNVKESAPFEVRI
+3905 LAGNVKESAPLEVRI

-3955 GDVVQV
+3955 GDVIQV

-3976 NADGQWIFDSP
+3976 NADGQWIFDTP

-3996 LRVEATDEAGNIAN
+3996 LRVEATDQAGNIAN

-4295 VTDIAGNTKTSAELR
+4295 VTDIAGNTKTSAELK

-4361 VNWTPISKNAAGQWE
+4361 VNWTPVSKNAAGQWQ
-4376 FTAGSALPDGHY
+4376 FTAGSALSDGHY

-4488 VAEDIAGNKI
+4488 VAEDIAGNRI

-4506 DTIVSDPSIDLLD
+4506 DTVVSDPRIDLLD

-4532 SVTTPRF
+4532 SVTKPRF

-4554 INGVSYSV
+4554 INGVSYPV

-4622 NSNSDNLTNK
+4622 SSNSDNLTNK

-4653 DKSGREVLKQTITVG
+4653 DKSGREVLKHTITVG

-4719 DPSIDDQHEAT
+4719 DPSIDDQYEAT
-4730 SLRPEFKGFAEA
+4730 SLRPEFKGLAEA

-4835 IGSTLPNTIVSI
+4835 VGNTLPNAIVSI

-5377 TSTFIDNPAMV
+5377 TSTFIDNPVMM

-5393 GIFSNDSITSQTRPT
+5393 GIFSNDSITSQTRPA
-5408 FSIFGEMNQS
+5408 FSIYGEMNQS

-5473 IDTFNTTPVAIDSIG
+5473 IDTLNTTPVAIDSIG

-5535 WVNEKGH
+5535 WVNDKGH

-5573 KYSIWVDTHIKV
+5573 KYSIWVDTHIQV

-5596 SKTEWWSNSDL
+5596 SKTDWWSNSST
-5607 ITMRGTGEI
+5607 ITMRGMGEI

-5635 ATGRWE
+5635 ANGQWE
-5641 LSTDKLPEGT
+5641 LSTDQLPEGK
-5651 YDISLV
+5651 YDITLS
-5657 IEDSAGN
+5657 IEDNAGN
-5664 RWEDV
+5664 RKEEV
-5669 REIFIDRT
+5669 HEIFIDRT

-5702 KSQLIITDSEGNTY
+5702 KSQLIITDSNGNTY

-5780 RDKQP
+5780 RDNQP
-5785 TFIIGNLESDVVV
+5785 TFIIGNLESDVVI

-5872 ASDSDNVTNHTQPKF
+5872 ASDSDNVTNHNHTQPKF

-5932 NYTLSVTVVDR
+5932 TYTLSVTVVDR
-5943 AGNSQQS
+5943 AGNSLQS
-5950 ASLAVTVDSTV
+5950 ASLEVTVDSTV

-5992 SATHLRTEPSAAEE
+5992 SATHLRTVPSAAEE
-6006 SVVKVTAYSITLLN
+6006 SVVKETAYSITLLN

-6047 VSIMFEG
+6047 VSVMFEG

-6088 DNDFLIKEKTFS
+6088 DDDFLIKEKTFS

-6110 AMNVRGKTEDD
+6110 AMNARGKTEDD

>member
-31 SLSGPDMNITTPRG
+31 SLSGPDMNITTPHG

-314 EAKTADGSGSAKL
+314 EAKTADGSGSTKL

-449 NDNITNSTLPTF
+449 NDSITNSTLPTF

-618 FSFSYVIDTI
+618 FSFSYVIDTV

-638 DYVVLPN
+638 DFVVLPN

-1064 WDAMSDTQIGVATQ
+1064 WDAASDTQIGVATQ

-1103 EDIAGNKANSAIF
+1103 EDIAGNKANSAVF

-1183 GSWLFIPGNTWADGS
+1183 GSWLFTPGNTWADGS

-1330 DSADDTG
+1330 NSADDTG
-1337 IQGDNMTN
+1337 VQGDNMTN

-1380 GTGGWTFTPPTSWA
+1380 GTGGWSFTPTGAWA

-1434 DSGIPDDNL
+1434 DSGIPNDNL

-1474 ATQSATPGVWDYI
+1474 ATQNATPGVWDYI

-1503 TDEAGNKATQTLDFT
+1503 TDEAGNKTTQTLDFT

-1713 KLDFTIDTILSEPTI
+1713 KLDFIIDTMLSEPTI

-2019 DTQITIDHIELVND
+2019 DTQIAIDHIELVND
-2033 SGIPDDNLTNN
+2033 SGIPNDNLTNN

-2113 DFIIDTLLSEPT
+2113 DFIIDTMLSEPT

-2137 GDHLTNVNK
+2137 GDNLTNVNK

-2223 ITIDVIELV
+2223 ITIDAIELV

-2321 LSTPVIVLDSADDSG
+2321 LSTPVIVLDSADDTG
-2336 VHGDN
+2336 IQGDN
-2341 MTNHTQPTFA
+2341 MTNRTQPTFN

-2378 KDAGGWTFTPTGAW
+2378 KGVGGWTFTPPTSWGA
-2392 ADGDYTLSVSVE
+2392 GDYTLSVSVE

-2436 IPDDNLTNNV
+2436 IPNDNLTNNV
-2446 RPHFQVTVPTD
+2446 RPHFQVKVPTD
-2457 VNVVRLSIDGGKTW
+2457 VN
-2471 FNATQSA
+2471 
-2478 TPGVWDYIW
+2478 
-2487 PDDVADGGYTLTVEA
+2487 E
-2502 TDEAGNKATQTLD
+2502 
-2515 FTIDTT
+2515 
-2521 LSVPTLSLDSADDSG
+2521 
-2536 IAGDNITNV
+2536 
-2545 KTPGF
+2545 
-2550 TLNNIDTDV
+2550 
-2559 SRVIVE
+2559 
-2565 VMHNGIKQEVPLV
+2565 
-2578 QTGGQWRFAPT
+2578 
-2589 SDWADGDYI
+2589 
-2598 LTVKVE
+2598 
-2604 DRAGNVKQSAPL
+2604 
-2616 TVTVDTHIAIDRIE
+2616 
-2630 LVNDSGIPGDNLTN
+2630 
-2644 EARPHF
+2644 
-2650 QVTVPADV
+2650 
-2658 NGVRLSID
+2658 
-2666 GGKTWFDATQSATSG
+2666 
-2681 VWDYTWLTNV
+2681 
-2691 ANGPHTLMVEASDKA
+2691 
-2706 GNKTTQKLDF
+2706 
-2716 TIDTILSEPTI
+2716 
-2727 TLDSADDSAAG
+2727 
-2738 DNITNVKMPGFTL
+2738 
-2751 GNIDADVTKVVVTV
+2751 
-2765 AHDGKNQQIELIKNG
+2765 
-2780 GVWRFTPG
+2780 
-2788 AAWTDGDYTLTVKVE
+2788 
-2803 DKAGNTNYSAPLTV
+2803 
-2817 TIDTQ
+2817 
-2822 TSIDRIELLNDT
+2822 
-2834 GIVGDNLTNEA
+2834 
-2845 RPQFHITVPTDVN
+2845 
-2858 SVQLSLD
+2858 
-2865 GGINW
+2865 
-2870 VNATLT
+2870 
-2876 SDGVWEYIWPTDL
+2876 
-2889 VENTYTLTVKA
+2889 
-2900 TDVAGNTATE
+2900 
-2910 TLNFIID
+2910 
-2917 TTLSTPT
+2917 
-2924 ITLDSADDSGTANDN
+2924 
-2939 KTNVKTPGFIIGG
+2939 
-2952 IDSDVTQVVV
+2952 
-2962 QVMRDGHSE
+2962 
-2971 EVELTQTNGQW
+2971 
-2982 RFVPGSAWTDG
+2982 
-2993 DYTLTVTVKDEAGN
+2993 
-3007 IRHSA
+3007 
-3012 PLTVTIDTQITI
+3012 
-3024 DHIELVNDSGIPDD
+3024 
-3038 NLTNNV
+3038 
-3044 RPHFQVT
+3044 
-3051 VPTDVNVVRLSI
+3051 VRLSI

-3093 HTLTVEATDKAGNK
+3093 HTLTVEATDKAGNQ
-3107 TTQQLDFII
+3107 TTQKLDFII
-3116 DTLLSEPTIV
+3116 DTMLSEPTIV
-3126 LDNTDDSGTKGDN
+3126 LDSTDDSGTKGDN
-3139 LTNVNKPTFLLGNID
+3139 LTNANKPTFILGNID

-3160 TVEVQHGGTKEVLT
+3160 TVEVQYGGTKEVLT

-3322 PTIAMDSRDDTGA
+3322 PTITMDSRDDTGA
-3335 IGDHITSVKRPGFT
+3335 IGDHITSAKRPGFT
-3349 IGNIDADAHSVILR
+3349 IGNIDADAQSVILR

-3401 TDNAGNVRQSTPLV
+3401 TDNAGNVRQSTPLI

-3469 VSATQGIEGVWGYTW
+3469 VSAAQGIEGVWGYTW

-3620 IAIDRIEL
+3620 IAIDHIEL

-3686 DMPEGQHTLTV
+3686 DMPEGQHTLIV
-3697 EVTDGAGNKMTETL
+3697 EVTDGAGNKMTGTL
-3711 NFTIDI
+3711 DFTIDI

-3852 HQVDSDVTRVM
+3852 RQVDSDVTRVM

-4295 VTDIAGNTKTSAELR
+4295 VTDIAGNTKTSAELQ

-4532 SVTTPRF
+4532 SVTKPRF

-4554 INGVSYSV
+4554 INGVSYPV

-4891 LRSTAVDVTI
+4891 LRSTAVDLTI

-4971 ELTFKV
+4971 VLTFKV

-5138 VLQGTVEAS
+5138 VLQGAVEAS

-5300 LITNHNKPV
+5300 LITSHNKPV

-5377 TSTFIDNPAMV
+5377 TSTFIDNPVMM

-5393 GIFSNDSITSQTRPT
+5393 GIFSNDSITSQTRPA
-5408 FSIFGEMNQS
+5408 FSIYGEMNQS

-5473 IDTFNTTPVAIDSIG
+5473 IDTLNTTPVAIDSIG

-5535 WVNEKGH
+5535 WVNDKGH

-5573 KYSIWVDTHIKV
+5573 KYSIWVDTHIQV

-5596 SKTEWWSNSDL
+5596 SKTDWWSNSST
-5607 ITMRGTGEI
+5607 ITMRGMGEI

-5635 ATGRWE
+5635 ANGKWE
-5641 LSTDKLPEGT
+5641 LSTDQLPEGK
-5651 YDISLV
+5651 YDITLS
-5657 IEDSAGN
+5657 IEDNAGN
-5664 RWEDV
+5664 RKEEV
-5669 REIFIDRT
+5669 HEIFIDRT

-5702 KSQLIITDSEGNTY
+5702 KSQLIITDSNGNTY

-5858 TVPEIALAAGEDNG
+5858 TVP
-5872 ASDSDNVTNHTQPKF
+5872 
-5887 TLQHIDADVTGVT
+5887 
-5900 VNVTHNGVTDIYQAT
+5900 
-5915 QGADG
+5915 
-5920 WTFTPPA
+5920 
-5927 AWNDG
+5927 
-5932 NYTLSVTVVDR
+5932 
-5943 AGNSQQS
+5943 
-5950 ASLAVTVDSTV
+5950 
-5961 TVTADSQ
+5961 
-5968 HDDASDDATA
+5968 
-5978 TAVTPPESETVNAE
+5978 
-5992 SATHLRTEPSAAEE
+5992 
-6006 SVVKVTAYSITLLN
+6006 
-6020 ADSGDEIDRSISQTP
+6020 
-6035 SFEISVPENIVN
+6035 
-6047 VSIMFEG
+6047 
-6054 EEFTL
+6054 
-6059 PITNQKAIFEVPL
+6059 
-6072 SLEDGEYTM
+6072 
-6081 DVKFIDK
+6081 
-6088 DNDFLIKEKTFS
+6088 
-6100 VDHSSADIVN
+6100 
-6110 AMNVRGKTEDD
+6110 
-6121 INDSPSTSS
+6121 
-6130 VGHNNNG
+6130 
-6137 AIDVFAVNEVTL
+6137 
-6149 PVDNQEEHA
+6149 

>member
-1030 PDSDSGIS
+1030 PDSDSGIA

-1064 WDAMSDTQIGVATQ
+1064 WDAASDTQIGVATQ

-1103 EDIAGNKANSAIF
+1103 EDIAGNKANSAVF

-1380 GTGGWTFTPPTSWA
+1380 GTGGWSFTPTGAWA

-1474 ATQSATPGVWDYI
+1474 ATQSATPGAWDYI

-1503 TDEAGNKATQTLDFT
+1503 TDKAGNKTTQELDFT

-1637 IPGDN
+1637 IPDDN

-1691 VANGPHTLMVEAS
+1691 VANGPHTLMVEAT

-1789 AAWTDGDYTLTV
+1789 AAWTDGNYTLTV

-2019 DTQITIDHIELVND
+2019 DTQI
-2033 SGIPDDNLTNN
+2033 
-2044 VRPHFQVTVPTDV
+2044 
-2057 NVVRLS
+2057 
-2063 IDGGKTWFNAT
+2063 A
-2074 QSATPGVWDYTWL
+2074 
-2087 ADVGEGK
+2087 
-2094 HTLTVEATD
+2094 
-2103 KAGNKTTQQL
+2103 
-2113 DFIIDTLLSEPT
+2113 
-2125 IVLDNTDDSGTK
+2125 
-2137 GDHLTNVNK
+2137 
-2146 PTFLLGNID
+2146 
-2155 ADARYVTVEVQHG
+2155 
-2168 GTKEVLTAT
+2168 
-2177 KDATGNWSVTPTGT
+2177 
-2191 WADGDYTLTVRV
+2191 
-2203 EDEAGN
+2203 
-2209 EKHSASLT
+2209 
-2217 VTVDTQ
+2217 
-2223 ITIDVIELV
+2223 
-2232 NDNGIPGDNM
+2232 
-2242 TNDAHPQFR
+2242 
-2251 VTVPGD
+2251 
-2257 VNEVSLS
+2257 
-2264 IDGGVTWVK
+2264 
-2273 ATQSATPGVWNY
+2273 
-2285 TWPGTVPDGD
+2285 
-2295 YTLNVKATDNAGNT
+2295 
-2309 VTETLHFTIDTT
+2309 
-2321 LSTPVIVLDSADDSG
+2321 
-2336 VHGDN
+2336 
-2341 MTNHTQPTFA
+2341 
-2351 LQHIDDD
+2351 
-2358 AVRVTV
+2358 
-2364 SVEHGGVT
+2364 
-2372 TTFDAT
+2372 
-2378 KDAGGWTFTPTGAW
+2378 
-2392 ADGDYTLSVSVE
+2392 
-2404 DKAGNTSHSA
+2404 
-2414 SLTVTVDTQIAINNI
+2414 
-2429 ELVNDSG
+2429 
-2436 IPDDNLTNNV
+2436 
-2446 RPHFQVTVPTD
+2446 
-2457 VNVVRLSIDGGKTW
+2457 
-2471 FNATQSA
+2471 
-2478 TPGVWDYIW
+2478 
-2487 PDDVADGGYTLTVEA
+2487 
-2502 TDEAGNKATQTLD
+2502 
-2515 FTIDTT
+2515 
-2521 LSVPTLSLDSADDSG
+2521 
-2536 IAGDNITNV
+2536 
-2545 KTPGF
+2545 
-2550 TLNNIDTDV
+2550 
-2559 SRVIVE
+2559 
-2565 VMHNGIKQEVPLV
+2565 
-2578 QTGGQWRFAPT
+2578 
-2589 SDWADGDYI
+2589 
-2598 LTVKVE
+2598 
-2604 DRAGNVKQSAPL
+2604 
-2616 TVTVDTHIAIDRIE
+2616 
-2630 LVNDSGIPGDNLTN
+2630 
-2644 EARPHF
+2644 
-2650 QVTVPADV
+2650 
-2658 NGVRLSID
+2658 
-2666 GGKTWFDATQSATSG
+2666 
-2681 VWDYTWLTNV
+2681 
-2691 ANGPHTLMVEASDKA
+2691 
-2706 GNKTTQKLDF
+2706 
-2716 TIDTILSEPTI
+2716 
-2727 TLDSADDSAAG
+2727 
-2738 DNITNVKMPGFTL
+2738 
-2751 GNIDADVTKVVVTV
+2751 
-2765 AHDGKNQQIELIKNG
+2765 
-2780 GVWRFTPG
+2780 
-2788 AAWTDGDYTLTVKVE
+2788 
-2803 DKAGNTNYSAPLTV
+2803 
-2817 TIDTQ
+2817 
-2822 TSIDRIELLNDT
+2822 
-2834 GIVGDNLTNEA
+2834 
-2845 RPQFHITVPTDVN
+2845 
-2858 SVQLSLD
+2858 
-2865 GGINW
+2865 
-2870 VNATLT
+2870 
-2876 SDGVWEYIWPTDL
+2876 
-2889 VENTYTLTVKA
+2889 
-2900 TDVAGNTATE
+2900 
-2910 TLNFIID
+2910 
-2917 TTLSTPT
+2917 
-2924 ITLDSADDSGTANDN
+2924 
-2939 KTNVKTPGFIIGG
+2939 
-2952 IDSDVTQVVV
+2952 
-2962 QVMRDGHSE
+2962 
-2971 EVELTQTNGQW
+2971 
-2982 RFVPGSAWTDG
+2982 
-2993 DYTLTVTVKDEAGN
+2993 
-3007 IRHSA
+3007 
-3012 PLTVTIDTQITI
+3012 I

-3139 LTNVNKPTFLLGNID
+3139 LINVNKPTFLLGNID

-3174 ATKGATGIWS
+3174 ATKDATGNWSVTPTGTWADGDYTLTVRVEDEAGNEKHSASLTVTVDTQITIDAIELVNDNGIPGDNMTNDAHPQFRVTVPGDVNEVSLSIDGGVTWVKATQSATPGVWNYTWPGTVPDGDYTLNVKATDNAGNTVTETLHFTIDTTLSVPVIVLNSADDTGVQGDNMTNSTQPTFALQHIDDDAVRVTVSVEHGGVTTTFDATKGVGGWSFTPTGAWADGDYTLSVSVEDKAGNTSHSASLTVTVDTQIAINNIELVNDSGIPDDNLTNNVRPHFQVKVPTDVNEVRLSIDGGKTWFNATQSATPGVWDYTWLADVGEGKHTLTVEATDKAGNQTTQKLDFIIDTMLSEPTIVLDSTDDSGTKGDNLTNANKPTFILGNIDADARYVTVEVQYGGTKEVLTATKGATGIWS

-3195 YTLTV
+3195 YMLTV

-3322 PTIAMDSRDDTGA
+3322 PTITMDSRDDTGA

-3349 IGNIDADAHSVILR
+3349 IGNIDSDAQSVILR

-3401 TDNAGNVRQSTPLV
+3401 TDNAGNVRQSTPLI

-3469 VSATQGIEGVWGYTW
+3469 VSAAQGIEGVWGYTW

-3620 IAIDRIEL
+3620 IAIDHIEL

-3717 TLLTPTIELA
+3717 TLMTPTIELA

-3852 HQVDSDVTRVM
+3852 RQVDSDVTRVM

-4295 VTDIAGNTKTSAELR
+4295 VTDIAGNTKTSAELK

-4532 SVTTPRF
+4532 SVTKPRF

-4554 INGVSYSV
+4554 INGVSYPV

-4835 IGSTLPNTIVSI
+4835 VGNTLPNAIVSI

-4971 ELTFKV
+4971 VLTFKV

-5035 LTIRNPQGVVI
+5035 LTIRSPQGVVI

-5079 NSQQKEILIEHD
+5079 NSQQKDILIEHD

-5408 FSIFGEMNQS
+5408 FSISGEMNQS

-5535 WVNEKGH
+5535 WVNDKGH

-5573 KYSIWVDTHIKV
+5573 KYSIWVDTHIQV

-5596 SKTEWWSNSDL
+5596 SKTDWWSNSST
-5607 ITMRGTGEI
+5607 ITMRGMGEI

-5635 ATGRWE
+5635 ANGQWE
-5641 LSTDKLPEGT
+5641 LSTDQLPEGK
-5651 YDISLV
+5651 YDITLS
-5657 IEDSAGN
+5657 IEDNAGN
-5664 RWEDV
+5664 RKEEV
-5669 REIFIDRT
+5669 HEIFIDRT

-5702 KSQLIITDSEGNTY
+5702 KSQLIITDSNGNTY

-5992 SATHLRTEPSAAEE
+5992 SATHLRTVPSAAEE
-6006 SVVKVTAYSITLLN
+6006 SVVKETAYSITLLN

-6110 AMNVRGKTEDD
+6110 AMNARGKTEDD

>member
-162 IEEMLQNFLAD
+162 MEEMLQEFLAD

-427 TDTIAPEKPTI
+427 TDTIPPEKPTI

-1103 EDIAGNKANSAIF
+1103 EDIAGNKANSAVF

-1172 VSEEIELSHLN
+1172 VSEEIELSHHN
-1183 GSWLFIPGNTWADGS
+1183 GSWLFTPGNTWADGS

-1214 SAPLTVVIDTQ
+1214 STPLTVVIDTQ

-1264 LSIDGGN
+1264 LSIDGGL

-1309 TVTKTIDFAVDTT
+1309 TVTKTIDFAVDST

-1330 DSADDTG
+1330 NNADDTG
-1337 IQGDNMTN
+1337 IQGDNLTN
-1345 STQPTFALQHID
+1345 RTQPTFALQQID

-1380 GTGGWTFTPPTSWA
+1380 GTGGWTFTPPALWA

-1474 ATQSATPGVWDYI
+1474 ATQSATPGAWDYI

-1503 TDEAGNKATQTLDFT
+1503 TDKAGNQTTQELDFT

-1591 DWADGDYIL
+1591 DWGDGDYIL

-1713 KLDFTIDTILSEPTI
+1713 KLDFIIDTILSEPTI

-2019 DTQITIDHIELVND
+2019 DTQIAIDHIELVND

-2044 VRPHFQVTVPTDV
+2044 VRPQFQVTVPTDV

-2087 ADVGEGK
+2087 TDVANGS

-2103 KAGNKTTQQL
+2103 AAGNKATQNL
-2113 DFIIDTLLSEPT
+2113 EFNIDTLLSEPT
-2125 IVLDNTDDSGTK
+2125 I
-2137 GDHLTNVNK
+2137 
-2146 PTFLLGNID
+2146 
-2155 ADARYVTVEVQHG
+2155 A
-2168 GTKEVLTAT
+2168 
-2177 KDATGNWSVTPTGT
+2177 
-2191 WADGDYTLTVRV
+2191 
-2203 EDEAGN
+2203 
-2209 EKHSASLT
+2209 
-2217 VTVDTQ
+2217 
-2223 ITIDVIELV
+2223 
-2232 NDNGIPGDNM
+2232 
-2242 TNDAHPQFR
+2242 
-2251 VTVPGD
+2251 
-2257 VNEVSLS
+2257 
-2264 IDGGVTWVK
+2264 
-2273 ATQSATPGVWNY
+2273 
-2285 TWPGTVPDGD
+2285 
-2295 YTLNVKATDNAGNT
+2295 
-2309 VTETLHFTIDTT
+2309 
-2321 LSTPVIVLDSADDSG
+2321 LDS
-2336 VHGDN
+2336 
-2341 MTNHTQPTFA
+2341 
-2351 LQHIDDD
+2351 
-2358 AVRVTV
+2358 
-2364 SVEHGGVT
+2364 
-2372 TTFDAT
+2372 
-2378 KDAGGWTFTPTGAW
+2378 
-2392 ADGDYTLSVSVE
+2392 
-2404 DKAGNTSHSA
+2404 
-2414 SLTVTVDTQIAINNI
+2414 
-2429 ELVNDSG
+2429 
-2436 IPDDNLTNNV
+2436 
-2446 RPHFQVTVPTD
+2446 
-2457 VNVVRLSIDGGKTW
+2457 
-2471 FNATQSA
+2471 
-2478 TPGVWDYIW
+2478 
-2487 PDDVADGGYTLTVEA
+2487 
-2502 TDEAGNKATQTLD
+2502 
-2515 FTIDTT
+2515 
-2521 LSVPTLSLDSADDSG
+2521 
-2536 IAGDNITNV
+2536 
-2545 KTPGF
+2545 
-2550 TLNNIDTDV
+2550 
-2559 SRVIVE
+2559 
-2565 VMHNGIKQEVPLV
+2565 
-2578 QTGGQWRFAPT
+2578 
-2589 SDWADGDYI
+2589 
-2598 LTVKVE
+2598 
-2604 DRAGNVKQSAPL
+2604 
-2616 TVTVDTHIAIDRIE
+2616 
-2630 LVNDSGIPGDNLTN
+2630 
-2644 EARPHF
+2644 
-2650 QVTVPADV
+2650 
-2658 NGVRLSID
+2658 
-2666 GGKTWFDATQSATSG
+2666 
-2681 VWDYTWLTNV
+2681 
-2691 ANGPHTLMVEASDKA
+2691 
-2706 GNKTTQKLDF
+2706 
-2716 TIDTILSEPTI
+2716 
-2727 TLDSADDSAAG
+2727 
-2738 DNITNVKMPGFTL
+2738 
-2751 GNIDADVTKVVVTV
+2751 
-2765 AHDGKNQQIELIKNG
+2765 
-2780 GVWRFTPG
+2780 
-2788 AAWTDGDYTLTVKVE
+2788 
-2803 DKAGNTNYSAPLTV
+2803 
-2817 TIDTQ
+2817 
-2822 TSIDRIELLNDT
+2822 
-2834 GIVGDNLTNEA
+2834 
-2845 RPQFHITVPTDVN
+2845 
-2858 SVQLSLD
+2858 
-2865 GGINW
+2865 
-2870 VNATLT
+2870 
-2876 SDGVWEYIWPTDL
+2876 
-2889 VENTYTLTVKA
+2889 
-2900 TDVAGNTATE
+2900 
-2910 TLNFIID
+2910 
-2917 TTLSTPT
+2917 
-2924 ITLDSADDSGTANDN
+2924 
-2939 KTNVKTPGFIIGG
+2939 
-2952 IDSDVTQVVV
+2952 
-2962 QVMRDGHSE
+2962 
-2971 EVELTQTNGQW
+2971 
-2982 RFVPGSAWTDG
+2982 
-2993 DYTLTVTVKDEAGN
+2993 
-3007 IRHSA
+3007 
-3012 PLTVTIDTQITI
+3012 
-3024 DHIELVNDSGIPDD
+3024 
-3038 NLTNNV
+3038 
-3044 RPHFQVT
+3044 
-3051 VPTDVNVVRLSI
+3051 
-3063 DGGKTWF
+3063 
-3070 NATQSATPGVWDYT
+3070 
-3084 WLADVGEGK
+3084 
-3093 HTLTVEATDKAGNK
+3093 
-3107 TTQQLDFII
+3107 
-3116 DTLLSEPTIV
+3116 
-3126 LDNTDDSGTKGDN
+3126 TDDSGTKGDN
-3139 LTNVNKPTFLLGNID
+3139 LTSVNKPTFILGNID

-3184 VTPTGTWADGD
+3184 VTPTGMWADGSH
-3195 YTLTV
+3195 TLTV

-3218 VDTQIT
+3218 VDTHIA
-3224 IDVIEL
+3224 IDDIEL

-3299 ATDKAGNKTTQT
+3299 ATDKAGNQTTQT

-3349 IGNIDADAHSVILR
+3349 IGNIDSDAHSVILR

-3375 TQVGGQWR
+3375 TQAGGQWR

-3401 TDNAGNVRQSTPLV
+3401 QDNAGNVRQSTPLI

-3469 VSATQGIEGVWGYTW
+3469 VSAAQGIEGVWGYTW

-3815 VTIDGTLTTPVIELA
+3815 VTIDGSLTTPVIELA

-3835 GTVGDRLTNHD
+3835 GTVGDRLTKHD

-3852 HQVDSDVTRVM
+3852 RQVDSDVTRVM

-3905 LAGNVKESAPFEVRI
+3905 LAGNVKESAPLEVRI

-3955 GDVVQV
+3955 GDVIQV

-3976 NADGQWIFDSP
+3976 NADGQWIFDTP
-3987 NTLVDGTYT
+3987 NALVDGTYT
-3996 LRVEATDEAGNIAN
+3996 LRVEATDQAGNIAN

-4180 FNVGSALPDGQH
+4180 FNVVSALPDGQH

-4295 VTDIAGNTKTSAELR
+4295 VTDIAGNTKTSAELK

-4361 VNWTPISKNAAGQWE
+4361 VNWTPVSKNAAGQWQ
-4376 FTAGSALPDGHY
+4376 FTAGSALSDGHY

-4506 DTIVSDPSIDLLD
+4506 DTVVSDPRIDLLD

-4532 SVTTPRF
+4532 SVTKPRF

-4554 INGVSYSV
+4554 INGVSYPV

-4622 NSNSDNLTNK
+4622 SSNSDNLTNK

-4653 DKSGREVLKQTITVG
+4653 DKSGREVLKHTITVG

-4719 DPSIDDQHEAT
+4719 DPSIDDQYEAT
-4730 SLRPEFKGFAEA
+4730 SLRPEFKGLAEA

-4835 IGSTLPNTIVSI
+4835 VGNTLPNAIVSI

-5005 READDSGKV
+5005 RESDDSGKV

-5079 NSQQKEILIEHD
+5079 NSQQKDILIEHD

-5246 ILLQDDGTFN
+5246 ILLQDDGKFN

-5300 LITNHNKPV
+5300 LITSHNKPV

-5377 TSTFIDNPAMV
+5377 TSTFIDNPVMM

-5393 GIFSNDSITSQTRPT
+5393 GIFSNDSITSQTRPA

-5535 WVNEKGH
+5535 WVNDKGH

-5573 KYSIWVDTHIKV
+5573 KYSIWVDTHIQV

-5596 SKTEWWSNSDL
+5596 SKTDWWSNSST
-5607 ITMRGTGEI
+5607 ITMRGMGEI

-5635 ATGRWE
+5635 ANGQWE
-5641 LSTDKLPEGT
+5641 LSTDQLPEGK
-5651 YDISLV
+5651 YDITLS
-5657 IEDSAGN
+5657 IEDNAGN
-5664 RWEDV
+5664 RKEEV
-5669 REIFIDRT
+5669 HEIFIDRT

-5702 KSQLIITDSEGNTY
+5702 KSQLIITDSNGNTY

-5872 ASDSDNVTNHTQPKF
+5872 ASDSDNVTNHNHTQPKF

-5932 NYTLSVTVVDR
+5932 TYTLSVTVVDR
-5943 AGNSQQS
+5943 AGNSLQS
-5950 ASLAVTVDSTV
+5950 ASLEVTVDSTV

-5968 HDDASDDATA
+5968 HDDAIDDATA

-5992 SATHLRTEPSAAEE
+5992 SATHLRTVPSAAEE
-6006 SVVKVTAYSITLLN
+6006 SVVKETAYSITLLN

-6047 VSIMFEG
+6047 VSVMFEG

-6088 DNDFLIKEKTFS
+6088 DDDFLIKEKTFS

-6110 AMNVRGKTEDD
+6110 AMNARGKTEDD

>member
-427 TDTIAPEKPTI
+427 TDTIPPEKPTI

-539 TTNDSG
+539 TTDDSG

-580 IFKANDKGEWTFN
+580 IFKANDQGEWTFN
-593 FTSDSVEGIN
+593 FTSDSVEGVN

-618 FSFSYVIDTI
+618 FSFSYVIDTV

-638 DYVVLPN
+638 DFVVLPN

-1064 WDAMSDTQIGVATQ
+1064 WDAASDTQIGVATQ

-1103 EDIAGNKANSAIF
+1103 EDIAGNKANSAVF

-1183 GSWLFIPGNTWADGS
+1183 GSWLFTPGNTWADGS

-1330 DSADDTG
+1330 NSADDTG
-1337 IQGDNMTN
+1337 VQGDNMTN

-1380 GTGGWTFTPPTSWA
+1380 GVGGWSFTPTGAWA

-1434 DSGIPDDNL
+1434 DSGIPNDNL

-1474 ATQSATPGVWDYI
+1474 ATQNATPGVWDYI

-1503 TDEAGNKATQTLDFT
+1503 TDEAGNKTTQTLDFT

-1562 VIVEV
+1562 VTVEV

-1713 KLDFTIDTILSEPTI
+1713 KLDFIIDTMLSEPTI

-1782 VWRFTPG
+1782 VWRFTPD

-2019 DTQITIDHIELVND
+2019 DTQIAIDHIELVND
-2033 SGIPDDNLTNN
+2033 SGIPDDNLTN
-2044 VRPHFQVTVPTDV
+2044 
-2057 NVVRLS
+2057 
-2063 IDGGKTWFNAT
+2063 
-2074 QSATPGVWDYTWL
+2074 
-2087 ADVGEGK
+2087 
-2094 HTLTVEATD
+2094 EA
-2103 KAGNKTTQQL
+2103 
-2113 DFIIDTLLSEPT
+2113 
-2125 IVLDNTDDSGTK
+2125 
-2137 GDHLTNVNK
+2137 
-2146 PTFLLGNID
+2146 
-2155 ADARYVTVEVQHG
+2155 
-2168 GTKEVLTAT
+2168 
-2177 KDATGNWSVTPTGT
+2177 
-2191 WADGDYTLTVRV
+2191 
-2203 EDEAGN
+2203 
-2209 EKHSASLT
+2209 
-2217 VTVDTQ
+2217 
-2223 ITIDVIELV
+2223 
-2232 NDNGIPGDNM
+2232 
-2242 TNDAHPQFR
+2242 
-2251 VTVPGD
+2251 
-2257 VNEVSLS
+2257 
-2264 IDGGVTWVK
+2264 
-2273 ATQSATPGVWNY
+2273 
-2285 TWPGTVPDGD
+2285 
-2295 YTLNVKATDNAGNT
+2295 
-2309 VTETLHFTIDTT
+2309 
-2321 LSTPVIVLDSADDSG
+2321 
-2336 VHGDN
+2336 
-2341 MTNHTQPTFA
+2341 
-2351 LQHIDDD
+2351 
-2358 AVRVTV
+2358 
-2364 SVEHGGVT
+2364 
-2372 TTFDAT
+2372 
-2378 KDAGGWTFTPTGAW
+2378 
-2392 ADGDYTLSVSVE
+2392 
-2404 DKAGNTSHSA
+2404 
-2414 SLTVTVDTQIAINNI
+2414 
-2429 ELVNDSG
+2429 
-2436 IPDDNLTNNV
+2436 
-2446 RPHFQVTVPTD
+2446 
-2457 VNVVRLSIDGGKTW
+2457 
-2471 FNATQSA
+2471 
-2478 TPGVWDYIW
+2478 
-2487 PDDVADGGYTLTVEA
+2487 
-2502 TDEAGNKATQTLD
+2502 
-2515 FTIDTT
+2515 
-2521 LSVPTLSLDSADDSG
+2521 
-2536 IAGDNITNV
+2536 
-2545 KTPGF
+2545 
-2550 TLNNIDTDV
+2550 
-2559 SRVIVE
+2559 
-2565 VMHNGIKQEVPLV
+2565 
-2578 QTGGQWRFAPT
+2578 
-2589 SDWADGDYI
+2589 
-2598 LTVKVE
+2598 
-2604 DRAGNVKQSAPL
+2604 
-2616 TVTVDTHIAIDRIE
+2616 
-2630 LVNDSGIPGDNLTN
+2630 
-2644 EARPHF
+2644 
-2650 QVTVPADV
+2650 
-2658 NGVRLSID
+2658 
-2666 GGKTWFDATQSATSG
+2666 
-2681 VWDYTWLTNV
+2681 
-2691 ANGPHTLMVEASDKA
+2691 
-2706 GNKTTQKLDF
+2706 
-2716 TIDTILSEPTI
+2716 
-2727 TLDSADDSAAG
+2727 
-2738 DNITNVKMPGFTL
+2738 
-2751 GNIDADVTKVVVTV
+2751 
-2765 AHDGKNQQIELIKNG
+2765 
-2780 GVWRFTPG
+2780 
-2788 AAWTDGDYTLTVKVE
+2788 
-2803 DKAGNTNYSAPLTV
+2803 
-2817 TIDTQ
+2817 
-2822 TSIDRIELLNDT
+2822 
-2834 GIVGDNLTNEA
+2834 
-2845 RPQFHITVPTDVN
+2845 
-2858 SVQLSLD
+2858 
-2865 GGINW
+2865 
-2870 VNATLT
+2870 
-2876 SDGVWEYIWPTDL
+2876 
-2889 VENTYTLTVKA
+2889 
-2900 TDVAGNTATE
+2900 
-2910 TLNFIID
+2910 
-2917 TTLSTPT
+2917 
-2924 ITLDSADDSGTANDN
+2924 
-2939 KTNVKTPGFIIGG
+2939 
-2952 IDSDVTQVVV
+2952 
-2962 QVMRDGHSE
+2962 
-2971 EVELTQTNGQW
+2971 
-2982 RFVPGSAWTDG
+2982 
-2993 DYTLTVTVKDEAGN
+2993 
-3007 IRHSA
+3007 
-3012 PLTVTIDTQITI
+3012 
-3024 DHIELVNDSGIPDD
+3024 
-3038 NLTNNV
+3038 

-3160 TVEVQHGGTKEVLT
+3160 TVEVQHGGTKEVLTATKDATGNWSVTPTGTWADGDYTLTVRVEDEAGNEKHSASLTVTVDTQITIDAIELVNDNGIPGDNMTNDAHPQFRVTVPGDVNEVSLSIDGGVTWVKATQSATPGVWNYTWPGTVPDGDYTLNVKATDNAGNTVTETLHFTIDTTLSTPVIVLDSADDTGIQGDNMTNRTQPTFNLQHIDDDAVRVTVSVEHGGVTTTFDATKGVGGWTFTPPTSWGAGDYTLSVSVEDKAGNTSHSASLTVTVDTQIAINNIELVNDSGIPDDNLTNNVRPHFQVKVPTDVNEVRLSIDGGKTWFNATQSATPGVWDYTWLADVGEGKHTLTVEATDKAGNQTTQKLDFIIDTMLSEPTIVLDSTDDSGTKGDNLTNANKPTFILGNIDADARYVTVEVQYGGTKEVLT

-3401 TDNAGNVRQSTPLV
+3401 TDNAGNVRQSTPLI

-3469 VSATQGIEGVWGYTW
+3469 VSAAQGIEGVWGYTW

-3620 IAIDRIEL
+3620 IAIDHIEL

-3686 DMPEGQHTLTV
+3686 DMPEGQHTLIV
-3697 EVTDGAGNKMTETL
+3697 EVTDGAGNKMTGTL
-3711 NFTIDI
+3711 DFTIDI

-3852 HQVDSDVTRVM
+3852 RQVDSDVTRVM

-4064 TIDGHDYN
+4064 TIDGHDYS

-4295 VTDIAGNTKTSAELR
+4295 VTDIAGNTKTSAELK

-4532 SVTTPRF
+4532 SVTKPRF

-4554 INGVSYSV
+4554 INGVSYPV

-4891 LRSTAVDVTI
+4891 LRSTAVDLTI

-4971 ELTFKV
+4971 VLTFKV

-5300 LITNHNKPV
+5300 LITSHNKPV

-5377 TSTFIDNPAMV
+5377 TSTFIDNPVMM

-5393 GIFSNDSITSQTRPT
+5393 GIFSNDSITSQTRPA
-5408 FSIFGEMNQS
+5408 FSIYGEMNQS

-5535 WVNEKGH
+5535 WANDKGH

-5551 FTEGQLDIT
+5551 FTEGQLDIN

-5573 KYSIWVDTHIKV
+5573 KYSIWVDTHIQV

-5596 SKTEWWSNSDL
+5596 SKTDWWSNSST
-5607 ITMRGTGEI
+5607 ITMRGMGEI

-5635 ATGRWE
+5635 ANGKWE
-5641 LSTDKLPEGT
+5641 LSTDQLPEGK
-5651 YDISLV
+5651 YDITLS
-5657 IEDSAGN
+5657 IEDNAGN
-5664 RWEDV
+5664 RKEEV
-5669 REIFIDRT
+5669 HEIFIDRT

-5702 KSQLIITDSEGNTY
+5702 KSQLIITDSNGNTY
-5716 TLTVPDNGKWSMAI
+5716 MLTVPDNGKWSMAI

-5900 VNVTHNGVTDIYQAT
+5900 VNVTHNGVTDTYQAT

-5932 NYTLSVTVVDR
+5932 TYTLSVTVVDR

-5968 HDDASDDATA
+5968 HNDASDDATA

-5992 SATHLRTEPSAAEE
+5992 SATHLRTVPSVAEE
-6006 SVVKVTAYSITLLN
+6006 SVVKETAYSITLLN

-6047 VSIMFEG
+6047 VSVMFEG

-6088 DNDFLIKEKTFS
+6088 DDDFLIKEKTFS

-6110 AMNVRGKTEDD
+6110 AMNARGKTEDD

>member
-31 SLSGPDMNITTPRG
+31 SLSGPDMNITTPHG

-314 EAKTADGSGSAKL
+314 EAKTADGSGSAKF

-539 TTNDSG
+539 TTDDSG

-593 FTSDSVEGIN
+593 FTSDSVEGVN

-618 FSFSYVIDTI
+618 FSFSYVIDTV

-638 DYVVLPN
+638 DFVVLPN

-1030 PDSDSGIS
+1030 PDSDSGIA

-1103 EDIAGNKANSAIF
+1103 EDIAGNKANSAVF

-1380 GTGGWTFTPPTSWA
+1380 GTGGWSFTPTGAWA

-1434 DSGIPDDNL
+1434 DSGIPNDNL

-1474 ATQSATPGVWDYI
+1474 ATQSATPGAWDYI

-1503 TDEAGNKATQTLDFT
+1503 TDKAGNKTTQELDFT

-2125 IVLDNTDDSGTK
+2125 IVLDSTDDSGTK
-2137 GDHLTNVNK
+2137 GDNLTNVNK

-2321 LSTPVIVLDSADDSG
+2321 LSVPVIVLNSADDTG
-2336 VHGDN
+2336 VQGDN
-2341 MTNHTQPTFA
+2341 MTNSTQPTFA

-2378 KDAGGWTFTPTGAW
+2378 KGTGGWSFTPTGAW

-2436 IPDDNLTNNV
+2436 IPNDNLTNNV
-2446 RPHFQVTVPTD
+2446 RPHFQVKVPTD
-2457 VNVVRLSIDGGKTW
+2457 VN
-2471 FNATQSA
+2471 
-2478 TPGVWDYIW
+2478 
-2487 PDDVADGGYTLTVEA
+2487 E
-2502 TDEAGNKATQTLD
+2502 
-2515 FTIDTT
+2515 
-2521 LSVPTLSLDSADDSG
+2521 
-2536 IAGDNITNV
+2536 
-2545 KTPGF
+2545 
-2550 TLNNIDTDV
+2550 
-2559 SRVIVE
+2559 
-2565 VMHNGIKQEVPLV
+2565 
-2578 QTGGQWRFAPT
+2578 
-2589 SDWADGDYI
+2589 
-2598 LTVKVE
+2598 
-2604 DRAGNVKQSAPL
+2604 
-2616 TVTVDTHIAIDRIE
+2616 
-2630 LVNDSGIPGDNLTN
+2630 
-2644 EARPHF
+2644 
-2650 QVTVPADV
+2650 
-2658 NGVRLSID
+2658 
-2666 GGKTWFDATQSATSG
+2666 
-2681 VWDYTWLTNV
+2681 
-2691 ANGPHTLMVEASDKA
+2691 
-2706 GNKTTQKLDF
+2706 
-2716 TIDTILSEPTI
+2716 
-2727 TLDSADDSAAG
+2727 
-2738 DNITNVKMPGFTL
+2738 
-2751 GNIDADVTKVVVTV
+2751 
-2765 AHDGKNQQIELIKNG
+2765 
-2780 GVWRFTPG
+2780 
-2788 AAWTDGDYTLTVKVE
+2788 
-2803 DKAGNTNYSAPLTV
+2803 
-2817 TIDTQ
+2817 
-2822 TSIDRIELLNDT
+2822 
-2834 GIVGDNLTNEA
+2834 
-2845 RPQFHITVPTDVN
+2845 
-2858 SVQLSLD
+2858 
-2865 GGINW
+2865 
-2870 VNATLT
+2870 
-2876 SDGVWEYIWPTDL
+2876 
-2889 VENTYTLTVKA
+2889 
-2900 TDVAGNTATE
+2900 
-2910 TLNFIID
+2910 
-2917 TTLSTPT
+2917 
-2924 ITLDSADDSGTANDN
+2924 
-2939 KTNVKTPGFIIGG
+2939 
-2952 IDSDVTQVVV
+2952 
-2962 QVMRDGHSE
+2962 
-2971 EVELTQTNGQW
+2971 
-2982 RFVPGSAWTDG
+2982 
-2993 DYTLTVTVKDEAGN
+2993 
-3007 IRHSA
+3007 
-3012 PLTVTIDTQITI
+3012 
-3024 DHIELVNDSGIPDD
+3024 
-3038 NLTNNV
+3038 
-3044 RPHFQVT
+3044 
-3051 VPTDVNVVRLSI
+3051 VRLSI

-3093 HTLTVEATDKAGNK
+3093 HTLTVEATDKAGNQ
-3107 TTQQLDFII
+3107 TTQKLDFII
-3116 DTLLSEPTIV
+3116 DTMLSEPTIV
-3126 LDNTDDSGTKGDN
+3126 LDSTDDSGTKGDN
-3139 LTNVNKPTFLLGNID
+3139 LTNANKPTFILGNID

-3160 TVEVQHGGTKEVLT
+3160 TVEVQYGGTKEVLT

-3322 PTIAMDSRDDTGA
+3322 PTITMDSRDDTGA

-3349 IGNIDADAHSVILR
+3349 IGNIDSDAQSVILR

-3401 TDNAGNVRQSTPLV
+3401 TDNAGNVRQSTPLI

-3469 VSATQGIEGVWGYTW
+3469 VSAAQGIEGVWGYTW

-3620 IAIDRIEL
+3620 IAIDHIEL

-3717 TLLTPTIELA
+3717 TLMTPTIELA

-3852 HQVDSDVTRVM
+3852 RQVDSDVTRVM

-4264 GRDYTIENTGGNL
+4264 GRDYTIENTWGNL

-4295 VTDIAGNTKTSAELR
+4295 VTDIAGNTKTSAELK

-4532 SVTTPRF
+4532 SVTKPRF

-4554 INGVSYSV
+4554 INGVSYPV

-4891 LRSTAVDVTI
+4891 LRSTAVDLTI

-5057 SAELDLREGSNAFVV
+5057 SAKLDLREGSNAFVV

-5300 LITNHNKPV
+5300 LITSHNKPV

-5377 TSTFIDNPAMV
+5377 TSTFIDNPVMM

-5393 GIFSNDSITSQTRPT
+5393 GIFSNDSITSQTRPA
-5408 FSIFGEMNQS
+5408 FSIYGEMNQS

-5473 IDTFNTTPVAIDSIG
+5473 IDTLNTTPVAIDSIG

-5535 WVNEKGH
+5535 WVNDKGH

-5573 KYSIWVDTHIKV
+5573 KYSIWVDTHIQV

-5596 SKTEWWSNSDL
+5596 SKTDWWSNSST
-5607 ITMRGTGEI
+5607 ITMRGMGEI

-5635 ATGRWE
+5635 ANGQWE
-5641 LSTDKLPEGT
+5641 LSTDQLPEGK
-5651 YDISLV
+5651 YDITLS
-5657 IEDSAGN
+5657 IEDNAGN
-5664 RWEDV
+5664 RKEEV
-5669 REIFIDRT
+5669 HEIFIDRT

-5702 KSQLIITDSEGNTY
+5702 KSQLIITDSNGNTY

-5932 NYTLSVTVVDR
+5932 TYTLSVTVVDR

-5968 HDDASDDATA
+5968 HNDASDDATA

-5992 SATHLRTEPSAAEE
+5992 SATHLRTVPSVAEE
-6006 SVVKVTAYSITLLN
+6006 SVVKETAYSITLLN

-6047 VSIMFEG
+6047 VSVMFEG

-6088 DNDFLIKEKTFS
+6088 DDDFLIKEKTFS

-6110 AMNVRGKTEDD
+6110 AMNARGKAEDD

>member
-427 TDTIAPEKPTI
+427 TDTIPPEKPTI

-593 FTSDSVEGIN
+593 FTSDSVEGVN

-618 FSFSYVIDTI
+618 FSFSYVIDTV

-638 DYVVLPN
+638 DFVVLPN

-664 STILLMRDGKLYDSI
+664 STILLMREGKLYDSI

-1030 PDSDSGIS
+1030 PDSDSGVS

-1064 WDAMSDTQIGVATQ
+1064 WDAASDTQIGVATQ

-1103 EDIAGNKANSAIF
+1103 EDIAGNKANSAVF

-1380 GTGGWTFTPPTSWA
+1380 GTGGWSFTPTGAWA

-1434 DSGIPDDNL
+1434 DSGIPNDNL

-1474 ATQSATPGVWDYI
+1474 ATQSATPGAWDYI

-1503 TDEAGNKATQTLDFT
+1503 TDKAGNKTTQELDFT

-1691 VANGPHTLMVEAS
+1691 VANGPHTLMVEAT

-2019 DTQITIDHIELVND
+2019 DTQI
-2033 SGIPDDNLTNN
+2033 
-2044 VRPHFQVTVPTDV
+2044 
-2057 NVVRLS
+2057 
-2063 IDGGKTWFNAT
+2063 A
-2074 QSATPGVWDYTWL
+2074 
-2087 ADVGEGK
+2087 
-2094 HTLTVEATD
+2094 
-2103 KAGNKTTQQL
+2103 
-2113 DFIIDTLLSEPT
+2113 
-2125 IVLDNTDDSGTK
+2125 
-2137 GDHLTNVNK
+2137 
-2146 PTFLLGNID
+2146 
-2155 ADARYVTVEVQHG
+2155 
-2168 GTKEVLTAT
+2168 
-2177 KDATGNWSVTPTGT
+2177 
-2191 WADGDYTLTVRV
+2191 
-2203 EDEAGN
+2203 
-2209 EKHSASLT
+2209 
-2217 VTVDTQ
+2217 
-2223 ITIDVIELV
+2223 
-2232 NDNGIPGDNM
+2232 
-2242 TNDAHPQFR
+2242 
-2251 VTVPGD
+2251 
-2257 VNEVSLS
+2257 
-2264 IDGGVTWVK
+2264 
-2273 ATQSATPGVWNY
+2273 
-2285 TWPGTVPDGD
+2285 
-2295 YTLNVKATDNAGNT
+2295 
-2309 VTETLHFTIDTT
+2309 
-2321 LSTPVIVLDSADDSG
+2321 
-2336 VHGDN
+2336 
-2341 MTNHTQPTFA
+2341 
-2351 LQHIDDD
+2351 
-2358 AVRVTV
+2358 
-2364 SVEHGGVT
+2364 
-2372 TTFDAT
+2372 
-2378 KDAGGWTFTPTGAW
+2378 
-2392 ADGDYTLSVSVE
+2392 
-2404 DKAGNTSHSA
+2404 
-2414 SLTVTVDTQIAINNI
+2414 
-2429 ELVNDSG
+2429 
-2436 IPDDNLTNNV
+2436 
-2446 RPHFQVTVPTD
+2446 
-2457 VNVVRLSIDGGKTW
+2457 
-2471 FNATQSA
+2471 
-2478 TPGVWDYIW
+2478 
-2487 PDDVADGGYTLTVEA
+2487 
-2502 TDEAGNKATQTLD
+2502 
-2515 FTIDTT
+2515 
-2521 LSVPTLSLDSADDSG
+2521 
-2536 IAGDNITNV
+2536 
-2545 KTPGF
+2545 
-2550 TLNNIDTDV
+2550 
-2559 SRVIVE
+2559 
-2565 VMHNGIKQEVPLV
+2565 
-2578 QTGGQWRFAPT
+2578 
-2589 SDWADGDYI
+2589 
-2598 LTVKVE
+2598 
-2604 DRAGNVKQSAPL
+2604 
-2616 TVTVDTHIAIDRIE
+2616 
-2630 LVNDSGIPGDNLTN
+2630 
-2644 EARPHF
+2644 
-2650 QVTVPADV
+2650 
-2658 NGVRLSID
+2658 
-2666 GGKTWFDATQSATSG
+2666 
-2681 VWDYTWLTNV
+2681 
-2691 ANGPHTLMVEASDKA
+2691 
-2706 GNKTTQKLDF
+2706 
-2716 TIDTILSEPTI
+2716 
-2727 TLDSADDSAAG
+2727 
-2738 DNITNVKMPGFTL
+2738 
-2751 GNIDADVTKVVVTV
+2751 
-2765 AHDGKNQQIELIKNG
+2765 
-2780 GVWRFTPG
+2780 
-2788 AAWTDGDYTLTVKVE
+2788 
-2803 DKAGNTNYSAPLTV
+2803 
-2817 TIDTQ
+2817 
-2822 TSIDRIELLNDT
+2822 
-2834 GIVGDNLTNEA
+2834 
-2845 RPQFHITVPTDVN
+2845 
-2858 SVQLSLD
+2858 
-2865 GGINW
+2865 
-2870 VNATLT
+2870 
-2876 SDGVWEYIWPTDL
+2876 
-2889 VENTYTLTVKA
+2889 
-2900 TDVAGNTATE
+2900 
-2910 TLNFIID
+2910 
-2917 TTLSTPT
+2917 
-2924 ITLDSADDSGTANDN
+2924 
-2939 KTNVKTPGFIIGG
+2939 
-2952 IDSDVTQVVV
+2952 
-2962 QVMRDGHSE
+2962 
-2971 EVELTQTNGQW
+2971 
-2982 RFVPGSAWTDG
+2982 
-2993 DYTLTVTVKDEAGN
+2993 
-3007 IRHSA
+3007 
-3012 PLTVTIDTQITI
+3012 I

-3174 ATKGATGIWS
+3174 ATKDATGNWSVTPTGTWADGDYTLTVRVEDEAGNEKHSASLTVTVDTQITIDAIELVNDNGIPGDNMTNDAHPQFRVTVPGDVNEVSLSIDGGVTWVKATQSATPGVWNYTWPGTVPDGDYTLNVKATDNAGNTVTETLHFTIDTTLSVPVIVLNSADDTGVQGDNMTNRTQPTFALQHIDDDAVRVTVSVEHGGVTTTFDATKGTGGWSFTPTGAWADGDYTLSVSVEDKAGNTSHSASLTVTVDTQIAINNIELVNDSGIPDDNLTNNVRPHFQVTVPTDVNVVRLSIDGGKTWFNATQSATPGVWDYTWLADVGEGKHTLTVEATDKAGNQTTQKLDFIIDTMLSEPTIVLDSTDDSGTKGDNLTNANKPTFILGNIDADARYVTVEVQYGGTKEVLTATKGATGIWS

-3195 YTLTV
+3195 YMLTV

-3322 PTIAMDSRDDTGA
+3322 PTITMDSRDDTGA

-3349 IGNIDADAHSVILR
+3349 IGNIDSDAQSVILR

-3401 TDNAGNVRQSTPLV
+3401 TDNAGNVRQSTPLI

-3469 VSATQGIEGVWGYTW
+3469 VSAAQGIEGVWGYTW

-3620 IAIDRIEL
+3620 IAIDHIEL

-3717 TLLTPTIELA
+3717 TLMTPTIELA

-3852 HQVDSDVTRVM
+3852 RQVDSDVTRVM

-4295 VTDIAGNTKTSAELR
+4295 VTDIAGNTKTSAELK

-4532 SVTTPRF
+4532 SVTKPRF

-4554 INGVSYSV
+4554 INGVSYPV

-4622 NSNSDNLTNK
+4622 SSNSDNLTNK

-4719 DPSIDDQHEAT
+4719 DPSIDDQYEAT
-4730 SLRPEFKGFAEA
+4730 SLRPEFKGLAEA

-4835 IGSTLPNTIVSI
+4835 IGNTLPNAIVSI

-5035 LTIRNPQGVVI
+5035 LTIRNPQGGVI

-5246 ILLQDDGTFN
+5246 ILLQDDGKFN

-5300 LITNHNKPV
+5300 LITSHNKPV

-5377 TSTFIDNPAMV
+5377 TSTFIDNPVMI

-5393 GIFSNDSITSQTRPT
+5393 GIFSNDSITSQTRPA

-5473 IDTFNTTPVAIDSIG
+5473 IDTLNTTPVAIDSIG

-5535 WVNEKGH
+5535 WVNDKGH

-5573 KYSIWVDTHIKV
+5573 KYSIWVDTHIQV

-5596 SKTEWWSNSDL
+5596 SKTDWWSNSST
-5607 ITMRGTGEI
+5607 ITMRGMGEI

-5635 ATGRWE
+5635 ANGQWE
-5641 LSTDKLPEGT
+5641 LSTDQLPEGK
-5651 YDISLV
+5651 YDITLS
-5657 IEDSAGN
+5657 IEDNAGN
-5664 RWEDV
+5664 RKEEV
-5669 REIFIDRT
+5669 HEIFIDRT

-5702 KSQLIITDSEGNTY
+5702 KSQLIITDSNGNTY

-5758 KEVPVISLSPDSDS
+5758 KETPVISLSPDSDS
-5772 GTVGDNIT
+5772 GTAGDNIT
-5780 RDKQP
+5780 RDNQP

-5872 ASDSDNVTNHTQPKF
+5872 ASDSDNVTNHNHTQPKF

-5900 VNVTHNGVTDIYQAT
+5900 VNVTHNGVTDTYQAT

-5932 NYTLSVTVVDR
+5932 TYTLSVTVVDR

-5968 HDDASDDATA
+5968 HDDASDDATP
-5978 TAVTPPESETVNAE
+5978 TAVTPLESETVNAE
-5992 SATHLRTEPSAAEE
+5992 SDTHLRTVPSAAEE
-6006 SVVKVTAYSITLLN
+6006 SVVKETAYSITLLN

-6047 VSIMFEG
+6047 VSVMFEG

-6110 AMNVRGKTEDD
+6110 AMNARGKAEDD

>member
-427 TDTIAPEKPTI
+427 TDTIPPEKPTI

-1064 WDAMSDTQIGVATQ
+1064 WDAASDTQIGVATQ

-1103 EDIAGNKANSAIF
+1103 EDIAGNKANSAVF

-1380 GTGGWTFTPPTSWA
+1380 GTGGWSFTPTGAWA

-1434 DSGIPDDNL
+1434 DSGIPNDNL

-1474 ATQSATPGVWDYI
+1474 ATQSATPGAWDYI

-1503 TDEAGNKATQTLDFT
+1503 TDKAGNKTTQELDFT

-2019 DTQITIDHIELVND
+2019 DTQIAIDHIELVND
-2033 SGIPDDNLTNN
+2033 SGIPDDNLTNEA
-2044 VRPHFQVTVPTDV
+2044 RPHFQVTVPTDV

-2113 DFIIDTLLSEPT
+2113 DFIIDTMLSEPT

-2137 GDHLTNVNK
+2137 GDNLTNVNK

-2223 ITIDVIELV
+2223 ITIDAIELV

-2321 LSTPVIVLDSADDSG
+2321 LSVPVIVLNSADDTG
-2336 VHGDN
+2336 VQGDN
-2341 MTNHTQPTFA
+2341 MTNSSQPTFA

-2378 KDAGGWTFTPTGAW
+2378 KGVGGWSFTPTGAW

-2446 RPHFQVTVPTD
+2446 RPHFQVKVPTD
-2457 VNVVRLSIDGGKTW
+2457 VN
-2471 FNATQSA
+2471 
-2478 TPGVWDYIW
+2478 
-2487 PDDVADGGYTLTVEA
+2487 E
-2502 TDEAGNKATQTLD
+2502 
-2515 FTIDTT
+2515 
-2521 LSVPTLSLDSADDSG
+2521 
-2536 IAGDNITNV
+2536 
-2545 KTPGF
+2545 
-2550 TLNNIDTDV
+2550 
-2559 SRVIVE
+2559 
-2565 VMHNGIKQEVPLV
+2565 
-2578 QTGGQWRFAPT
+2578 
-2589 SDWADGDYI
+2589 
-2598 LTVKVE
+2598 
-2604 DRAGNVKQSAPL
+2604 
-2616 TVTVDTHIAIDRIE
+2616 
-2630 LVNDSGIPGDNLTN
+2630 
-2644 EARPHF
+2644 
-2650 QVTVPADV
+2650 
-2658 NGVRLSID
+2658 
-2666 GGKTWFDATQSATSG
+2666 
-2681 VWDYTWLTNV
+2681 
-2691 ANGPHTLMVEASDKA
+2691 
-2706 GNKTTQKLDF
+2706 
-2716 TIDTILSEPTI
+2716 
-2727 TLDSADDSAAG
+2727 
-2738 DNITNVKMPGFTL
+2738 
-2751 GNIDADVTKVVVTV
+2751 
-2765 AHDGKNQQIELIKNG
+2765 
-2780 GVWRFTPG
+2780 
-2788 AAWTDGDYTLTVKVE
+2788 
-2803 DKAGNTNYSAPLTV
+2803 
-2817 TIDTQ
+2817 
-2822 TSIDRIELLNDT
+2822 
-2834 GIVGDNLTNEA
+2834 
-2845 RPQFHITVPTDVN
+2845 
-2858 SVQLSLD
+2858 
-2865 GGINW
+2865 
-2870 VNATLT
+2870 
-2876 SDGVWEYIWPTDL
+2876 
-2889 VENTYTLTVKA
+2889 
-2900 TDVAGNTATE
+2900 
-2910 TLNFIID
+2910 
-2917 TTLSTPT
+2917 
-2924 ITLDSADDSGTANDN
+2924 
-2939 KTNVKTPGFIIGG
+2939 
-2952 IDSDVTQVVV
+2952 
-2962 QVMRDGHSE
+2962 
-2971 EVELTQTNGQW
+2971 
-2982 RFVPGSAWTDG
+2982 
-2993 DYTLTVTVKDEAGN
+2993 
-3007 IRHSA
+3007 
-3012 PLTVTIDTQITI
+3012 
-3024 DHIELVNDSGIPDD
+3024 
-3038 NLTNNV
+3038 
-3044 RPHFQVT
+3044 
-3051 VPTDVNVVRLSI
+3051 VRLSI

-3093 HTLTVEATDKAGNK
+3093 HTLTVEATDKAGNQ
-3107 TTQQLDFII
+3107 TTQKLDFII
-3116 DTLLSEPTIV
+3116 DTMLSEPTIV
-3126 LDNTDDSGTKGDN
+3126 LDSTDDSGTKGDN
-3139 LTNVNKPTFLLGNID
+3139 LTNANKPTFILGNID

-3160 TVEVQHGGTKEVLT
+3160 TVEVQYGGTKEVLT

-3195 YTLTV
+3195 YMLTV

-3322 PTIAMDSRDDTGA
+3322 PTITMDSRDDTGA

-3349 IGNIDADAHSVILR
+3349 IGNIDSDAQSVILR

-3401 TDNAGNVRQSTPLV
+3401 TDNAGNVRQSTPLI

-3469 VSATQGIEGVWGYTW
+3469 VSAAQGIEGVWGYTW

-3620 IAIDRIEL
+3620 IAIDHIEL

-3717 TLLTPTIELA
+3717 TLMTPTIELA

-4295 VTDIAGNTKTSAELR
+4295 VTDIAGNTKTSAELK

-4532 SVTTPRF
+4532 SVTKPRF

-4554 INGVSYSV
+4554 INGVSYPV

-4653 DKSGREVLKQTITVG
+4653 DKSDREVLKQTITVG

-4891 LRSTAVDVTI
+4891 LRSTAVDLTI

-5300 LITNHNKPV
+5300 LITSHNKPV

-5377 TSTFIDNPAMV
+5377 TSTFIDNPVMM

-5393 GIFSNDSITSQTRPT
+5393 GIFSNDSITSQTRPA
-5408 FSIFGEMNQS
+5408 FSIYGEMNQS

-5473 IDTFNTTPVAIDSIG
+5473 IDTLNTTPVAIDSIG

-5573 KYSIWVDTHIKV
+5573 KYSIWVDTHIQV

-5596 SKTEWWSNSDL
+5596 SKTDWWSNSST
-5607 ITMRGTGEI
+5607 ITMRGMGEI

-5635 ATGRWE
+5635 ANGQWE
-5641 LSTDKLPEGT
+5641 LSTDQLPEGK
-5651 YDISLV
+5651 YDITLS
-5657 IEDSAGN
+5657 IEDNAGN
-5664 RWEDV
+5664 RKEEV
-5669 REIFIDRT
+5669 HEIFIDRT

-5702 KSQLIITDSEGNTY
+5702 KSQLIITDSNGNTY

-5745 IGNRSDDVPLDIM
+5745 IGNRSDDVSLDIM

-5872 ASDSDNVTNHTQPKF
+5872 VSDSDNVTNHTQPKF

-5900 VNVTHNGVTDIYQAT
+5900 VNVTHNGVTDTYQAT

-5932 NYTLSVTVVDR
+5932 TYTLSVTVVDR
-5943 AGNSQQS
+5943 VGNSQQS

-5968 HDDASDDATA
+5968 HDDASDDATP
-5978 TAVTPPESETVNAE
+5978 TAVTPLESETVNAE
-5992 SATHLRTEPSAAEE
+5992 SDTHLRTVPSAAEE
-6006 SVVKVTAYSITLLN
+6006 SVVKETAYSITLLN

-6047 VSIMFEG
+6047 VSVMFEG

-6110 AMNVRGKTEDD
+6110 AMNARGKAEDD

>member
-162 IEEMLQNFLAD
+162 MEEMLQEFLAD

-427 TDTIAPEKPTI
+427 TDTIPPEKPTI

-638 DYVVLPN
+638 DFVVLPN

-690 FSNKFLQGAYDIE
+690 FSNKFLQGSYDIE

-1064 WDAMSDTQIGVATQ
+1064 WDAASDTQIGVATQ

-1103 EDIAGNKANSAIF
+1103 EDIAGNKANSAVF

-1183 GSWLFIPGNTWADGS
+1183 GSWLFIPENTWADGS

-1264 LSIDGGN
+1264 LSIDGGH

-1380 GTGGWTFTPPTSWA
+1380 GTGGWSFTPTGAWA

-1434 DSGIPDDNL
+1434 DSGIPNDNL

-1474 ATQSATPGVWDYI
+1474 ATQGATPGAWDYI

-1503 TDEAGNKATQTLDFT
+1503 TDKAGNQTTQELDFT

-1591 DWADGDYIL
+1591 DWGDGDYIL

-1691 VANGPHTLMVEAS
+1691 VANGPHTLMVEAT
-1704 DKAGNKTTQ
+1704 DKAGNQTTQ
-1713 KLDFTIDTILSEPTI
+1713 KLDFIIDTLLSEPTI

-2019 DTQITIDHIELVND
+2019 DTQIAIDHIELVND

-2044 VRPHFQVTVPTDV
+2044 VRPQFQVTVPTDV

-2087 ADVGEGK
+2087 TDVANGS

-2103 KAGNKTTQQL
+2103 AAGNKATQNL
-2113 DFIIDTLLSEPT
+2113 EFNIDTLLSEPT
-2125 IVLDNTDDSGTK
+2125 IALDSTDDSGTK
-2137 GDHLTNVNK
+2137 GDNLTNVNK
-2146 PTFLLGNID
+2146 PTFILGNID

-2177 KDATGNWSVTPTGT
+2177 KGATGIWSVTPTGM
-2191 WADGDYTLTVRV
+2191 WADGSHTLTVRV

-2209 EKHSASLT
+2209 VKYSVPLT
-2217 VTVDTQ
+2217 ITVDTQ
-2223 ITIDVIELV
+2223 ITIDDIELV
-2232 NDNGIPGDNM
+2232 NDSGTKGDNL
-2242 TNDAHPQFR
+2242 TNDANPHFR
-2251 VTVPGD
+2251 ITVPGD

-2273 ATQSATPGVWNY
+2273 AMQSSTSGVWNY
-2285 TWPGTVPDGD
+2285 TWPKTLADDD
-2295 YTLNVKATDNAGNT
+2295 YTLTVKATDNAGNT
-2309 VTETLHFTIDTT
+2309 VTRTLDFTIDTT
-2321 LSTPVIVLDSADDSG
+2321 LSTPVIVLDSADDTG
-2336 VHGDN
+2336 IQGDN
-2341 MTNHTQPTFA
+2341 MTNRTQPTFN

-2372 TTFDAT
+2372 TTFDVT
-2378 KDAGGWTFTPTGAW
+2378 KDAGGWTFTPPTSWGA
-2392 ADGDYTLSVSVE
+2392 GDYTLSVSVE

-2446 RPHFQVTVPTD
+2446 RPQFQVKVPTD
-2457 VNVVRLSIDGGKTW
+2457 VN
-2471 FNATQSA
+2471 
-2478 TPGVWDYIW
+2478 
-2487 PDDVADGGYTLTVEA
+2487 E
-2502 TDEAGNKATQTLD
+2502 
-2515 FTIDTT
+2515 
-2521 LSVPTLSLDSADDSG
+2521 
-2536 IAGDNITNV
+2536 
-2545 KTPGF
+2545 
-2550 TLNNIDTDV
+2550 
-2559 SRVIVE
+2559 
-2565 VMHNGIKQEVPLV
+2565 
-2578 QTGGQWRFAPT
+2578 
-2589 SDWADGDYI
+2589 
-2598 LTVKVE
+2598 
-2604 DRAGNVKQSAPL
+2604 
-2616 TVTVDTHIAIDRIE
+2616 
-2630 LVNDSGIPGDNLTN
+2630 
-2644 EARPHF
+2644 
-2650 QVTVPADV
+2650 
-2658 NGVRLSID
+2658 
-2666 GGKTWFDATQSATSG
+2666 
-2681 VWDYTWLTNV
+2681 
-2691 ANGPHTLMVEASDKA
+2691 
-2706 GNKTTQKLDF
+2706 
-2716 TIDTILSEPTI
+2716 
-2727 TLDSADDSAAG
+2727 
-2738 DNITNVKMPGFTL
+2738 
-2751 GNIDADVTKVVVTV
+2751 
-2765 AHDGKNQQIELIKNG
+2765 
-2780 GVWRFTPG
+2780 
-2788 AAWTDGDYTLTVKVE
+2788 
-2803 DKAGNTNYSAPLTV
+2803 
-2817 TIDTQ
+2817 
-2822 TSIDRIELLNDT
+2822 
-2834 GIVGDNLTNEA
+2834 
-2845 RPQFHITVPTDVN
+2845 
-2858 SVQLSLD
+2858 
-2865 GGINW
+2865 
-2870 VNATLT
+2870 
-2876 SDGVWEYIWPTDL
+2876 
-2889 VENTYTLTVKA
+2889 
-2900 TDVAGNTATE
+2900 
-2910 TLNFIID
+2910 
-2917 TTLSTPT
+2917 
-2924 ITLDSADDSGTANDN
+2924 
-2939 KTNVKTPGFIIGG
+2939 
-2952 IDSDVTQVVV
+2952 
-2962 QVMRDGHSE
+2962 
-2971 EVELTQTNGQW
+2971 
-2982 RFVPGSAWTDG
+2982 
-2993 DYTLTVTVKDEAGN
+2993 
-3007 IRHSA
+3007 
-3012 PLTVTIDTQITI
+3012 
-3024 DHIELVNDSGIPDD
+3024 
-3038 NLTNNV
+3038 
-3044 RPHFQVT
+3044 
-3051 VPTDVNVVRLSI
+3051 VRLSI

-3093 HTLTVEATDKAGNK
+3093 HTLTVEATDKAGNQ
-3107 TTQQLDFII
+3107 TTQKLDFII
-3116 DTLLSEPTIV
+3116 DTLLSEPTIA
-3126 LDNTDDSGTKGDN
+3126 LDSTDDSGTKGDN
-3139 LTNVNKPTFLLGNID
+3139 LTSVNKPTFILGNID

-3184 VTPTGTWADGD
+3184 VTPTGMWADGSH
-3195 YTLTV
+3195 TLTV

-3218 VDTQIT
+3218 VDTHIA
-3224 IDVIEL
+3224 IDDIEL

-3299 ATDKAGNKTTQT
+3299 ATDKAGNQTTQT

-3401 TDNAGNVRQSTPLV
+3401 QDNAGNVRQSTPLI

-3469 VSATQGIEGVWGYTW
+3469 VSAAQGIEGVWGYTW

-3815 VTIDGTLTTPVIELA
+3815 VTIDGSLTTPVIELA

-3835 GTVGDRLTNHD
+3835 GTVGDRLTKHD

-3852 HQVDSDVTRVM
+3852 RQVDSDVTRVM

-3905 LAGNVKESAPFEVRI
+3905 LAGNVKESAPLEVRI

-3955 GDVVQV
+3955 GDVIQV

-3976 NADGQWIFDSP
+3976 NADGQWIFDTP

-3996 LRVEATDEAGNIAN
+3996 LRVEATDQAGNIAN

-4295 VTDIAGNTKTSAELR
+4295 VTDIAGNTKTSAELK

-4361 VNWTPISKNAAGQWE
+4361 VNWTPVSKNAAGQWQ
-4376 FTAGSALPDGHY
+4376 FTAGSALSDGHY

-4506 DTIVSDPSIDLLD
+4506 DTVVSDPRIDLLD

-4532 SVTTPRF
+4532 SVTKPRF

-4554 INGVSYSV
+4554 INGVSYPV

-4622 NSNSDNLTNK
+4622 SSNSDNLTNK

-4653 DKSGREVLKQTITVG
+4653 DKSGREVLKHTITVG

-4719 DPSIDDQHEAT
+4719 DPSIDDQYEAT
-4730 SLRPEFKGFAEA
+4730 SLRPEFKGLAEA

-4835 IGSTLPNTIVSI
+4835 VGNTLPNAIVSI

-4949 AYTTGAG
+4949 AYTTGTG

-5079 NSQQKEILIEHD
+5079 NSQQKDILIEHD

-5246 ILLQDDGTFN
+5246 ILLQDDGKFN

-5300 LITNHNKPV
+5300 LITSHNKPV

-5377 TSTFIDNPAMV
+5377 TSTFIDNPVMM

-5393 GIFSNDSITSQTRPT
+5393 GIFSNDSITSQTRPA

-5535 WVNEKGH
+5535 WVNDKGH

-5573 KYSIWVDTHIKV
+5573 KYSIWVDTHIQV

-5596 SKTEWWSNSDL
+5596 SKTDWWSNSST
-5607 ITMRGTGEI
+5607 ITMRGMGEI

-5635 ATGRWE
+5635 ANGQWE
-5641 LSTDKLPEGT
+5641 LSTDQLPEGK
-5651 YDISLV
+5651 YDITLS
-5657 IEDSAGN
+5657 IEDNAGN
-5664 RWEDV
+5664 RKEEV
-5669 REIFIDRT
+5669 HEIFIDRT

-5702 KSQLIITDSEGNTY
+5702 KSQLIITDSNGNTY

-5872 ASDSDNVTNHTQPKF
+5872 ASDSDNVTNHNHTQPKF

-5900 VNVTHNGVTDIYQAT
+5900 VNVTHNGVTDIYQVT

-5932 NYTLSVTVVDR
+5932 TYTLSVTVVDR
-5943 AGNSQQS
+5943 AGNSLQS
-5950 ASLAVTVDSTV
+5950 ASLEVTVDSTV

-5992 SATHLRTEPSAAEE
+5992 SATHLRTVPSAAEE
-6006 SVVKVTAYSITLLN
+6006 SVVKETAYSITLLN

-6047 VSIMFEG
+6047 VSVMFEG

-6088 DNDFLIKEKTFS
+6088 DDDFLIKEKTFS

-6110 AMNVRGKTEDD
+6110 AMNARGKTEDD

-6130 VGHNNNG
+6130 VGHNNG

>member
-1 MGNKSI
+1 M

-306 DGTYNLEA
+306 DGAYNLEA

-427 TDTIAPEKPTI
+427 TDTIPPEKPTI

-638 DYVVLPN
+638 DFVVLPN

-1030 PDSDSGIS
+1030 PDSDSGIA

-1103 EDIAGNKANSAIF
+1103 EDIAGNKANSAVF

-1183 GSWLFIPGNTWADGS
+1183 GSWLFTPGNTWADGS

-1209 GNTNY
+1209 GNTSY

-1330 DSADDTG
+1330 NSADDTG
-1337 IQGDNMTN
+1337 VQGDNMTN
-1345 STQPTFALQHID
+1345 RTQPTFALQHID

-1474 ATQSATPGVWDYI
+1474 ATQSATPGAWDYI

-1503 TDEAGNKATQTLDFT
+1503 TDKAGNKTTQELDFT

-1713 KLDFTIDTILSEPTI
+1713 KLDFIIDTLLSEPTI

-2125 IVLDNTDDSGTK
+2125 IVLDSTDDSGTK
-2137 GDHLTNVNK
+2137 GDNLTNVNK

-2321 LSTPVIVLDSADDSG
+2321 LSVPVIVLNSADDTG
-2336 VHGDN
+2336 VQGDN
-2341 MTNHTQPTFA
+2341 MTNSTQPTFA

-2378 KDAGGWTFTPTGAW
+2378 KGVGGWSFTPTGAW

-2446 RPHFQVTVPTD
+2446 RPHFQVKVPTD
-2457 VNVVRLSIDGGKTW
+2457 VN
-2471 FNATQSA
+2471 
-2478 TPGVWDYIW
+2478 
-2487 PDDVADGGYTLTVEA
+2487 E
-2502 TDEAGNKATQTLD
+2502 
-2515 FTIDTT
+2515 
-2521 LSVPTLSLDSADDSG
+2521 
-2536 IAGDNITNV
+2536 
-2545 KTPGF
+2545 
-2550 TLNNIDTDV
+2550 
-2559 SRVIVE
+2559 
-2565 VMHNGIKQEVPLV
+2565 
-2578 QTGGQWRFAPT
+2578 
-2589 SDWADGDYI
+2589 
-2598 LTVKVE
+2598 
-2604 DRAGNVKQSAPL
+2604 
-2616 TVTVDTHIAIDRIE
+2616 
-2630 LVNDSGIPGDNLTN
+2630 
-2644 EARPHF
+2644 
-2650 QVTVPADV
+2650 
-2658 NGVRLSID
+2658 
-2666 GGKTWFDATQSATSG
+2666 
-2681 VWDYTWLTNV
+2681 
-2691 ANGPHTLMVEASDKA
+2691 
-2706 GNKTTQKLDF
+2706 
-2716 TIDTILSEPTI
+2716 
-2727 TLDSADDSAAG
+2727 
-2738 DNITNVKMPGFTL
+2738 
-2751 GNIDADVTKVVVTV
+2751 
-2765 AHDGKNQQIELIKNG
+2765 
-2780 GVWRFTPG
+2780 
-2788 AAWTDGDYTLTVKVE
+2788 
-2803 DKAGNTNYSAPLTV
+2803 
-2817 TIDTQ
+2817 
-2822 TSIDRIELLNDT
+2822 
-2834 GIVGDNLTNEA
+2834 
-2845 RPQFHITVPTDVN
+2845 
-2858 SVQLSLD
+2858 
-2865 GGINW
+2865 
-2870 VNATLT
+2870 
-2876 SDGVWEYIWPTDL
+2876 
-2889 VENTYTLTVKA
+2889 
-2900 TDVAGNTATE
+2900 
-2910 TLNFIID
+2910 
-2917 TTLSTPT
+2917 
-2924 ITLDSADDSGTANDN
+2924 
-2939 KTNVKTPGFIIGG
+2939 
-2952 IDSDVTQVVV
+2952 
-2962 QVMRDGHSE
+2962 
-2971 EVELTQTNGQW
+2971 
-2982 RFVPGSAWTDG
+2982 
-2993 DYTLTVTVKDEAGN
+2993 
-3007 IRHSA
+3007 
-3012 PLTVTIDTQITI
+3012 
-3024 DHIELVNDSGIPDD
+3024 
-3038 NLTNNV
+3038 
-3044 RPHFQVT
+3044 
-3051 VPTDVNVVRLSI
+3051 VRLSI

-3093 HTLTVEATDKAGNK
+3093 HTLTVEATDKAGNQ
-3107 TTQQLDFII
+3107 TTQKLDFII
-3116 DTLLSEPTIV
+3116 DTMLSEPTIV
-3126 LDNTDDSGTKGDN
+3126 LDSTDDSGTKGDN
-3139 LTNVNKPTFLLGNID
+3139 LTNANKPTFILGNID

-3160 TVEVQHGGTKEVLT
+3160 TVEVQYGGTKEVLT

-3322 PTIAMDSRDDTGA
+3322 PTITMDSRDDTGA

-3349 IGNIDADAHSVILR
+3349 IGNIDSDAQSVILR

-3401 TDNAGNVRQSTPLV
+3401 TDNAGNVRQSTPLI

-3469 VSATQGIEGVWGYTW
+3469 VSAAQGIEGVWGYTW

-3620 IAIDRIEL
+3620 IAIDHIEL

-3717 TLLTPTIELA
+3717 TLMTPTIELA

-3852 HQVDSDVTRVM
+3852 RQVDSDVTRVM

-4295 VTDIAGNTKTSAELR
+4295 VTDIAGNTKTSAELK

-4532 SVTTPRF
+4532 SVTKPRF

-4554 INGVSYSV
+4554 INGVSYPV

-4835 IGSTLPNTIVSI
+4835 VGNTLPNAIVSI

-4971 ELTFKV
+4971 VLTFKV

-5035 LTIRNPQGVVI
+5035 LTIRSPQGVVI

-5079 NSQQKEILIEHD
+5079 NSQQKDILIEHD

-5333 VLEDGTWSYQFDNA
+5333 VLEDGTWSYQFDNV

-5408 FSIFGEMNQS
+5408 FSISGEMNQS

-5573 KYSIWVDTHIKV
+5573 KYSIWVDTHIQV

-5596 SKTEWWSNSDL
+5596 SKTDWWSNSST
-5607 ITMRGTGEI
+5607 ITMRGMGEI

-5635 ATGRWE
+5635 ANGQWE
-5641 LSTDKLPEGT
+5641 LSTDQLPEGK
-5651 YDISLV
+5651 YDITLS
-5657 IEDSAGN
+5657 IEDNAGN
-5664 RWEDV
+5664 RKEEV
-5669 REIFIDRT
+5669 HEIFIDRT

-5702 KSQLIITDSEGNTY
+5702 KSQLIITDSNGNTY

-5745 IGNRSDDVPLDIM
+5745 IGNRSDDVSLDIM

-5872 ASDSDNVTNHTQPKF
+5872 VSDSDNVTNHTQPKF

-5900 VNVTHNGVTDIYQAT
+5900 VNVTHNGVTDTYQAT

-5932 NYTLSVTVVDR
+5932 TYTLSVTVVDR

-5992 SATHLRTEPSAAEE
+5992 SATHLRTVPSAAEE
-6006 SVVKVTAYSITLLN
+6006 SVVKETAYSITLLN

-6110 AMNVRGKTEDD
+6110 AMNARGKTEDD

>member
-162 IEEMLQNFLAD
+162 MEEMLQEFLAD

-427 TDTIAPEKPTI
+427 TDTIPPEKPTI

-712 KSSTVKYSFTI
+712 KSSIVKYSFTI

-1064 WDAMSDTQIGVATQ
+1064 WDAASDTQIGVATQ

-1103 EDIAGNKANSAIF
+1103 EDIAGNKANSAVF

-1183 GSWLFIPGNTWADGS
+1183 GSWLFTPGNTWADGS

-1214 SAPLTVVIDTQ
+1214 STPLTVVIDTQ

-1264 LSIDGGN
+1264 LSIDGGH

-1309 TVTKTIDFAVDTT
+1309 TVTKTIDFAVDST

-1330 DSADDTG
+1330 NNADDTG
-1337 IQGDNMTN
+1337 IQGDNLTN
-1345 STQPTFALQHID
+1345 RTQPTFALQQID

-1380 GTGGWTFTPPTSWA
+1380 GTGGWTFTPPALWA

-1474 ATQSATPGVWDYI
+1474 ATQGATPGAWDYI

-1503 TDEAGNKATQTLDFT
+1503 TDKAGNQTTQELDFT

-1591 DWADGDYIL
+1591 DWGDGDYIL

-1691 VANGPHTLMVEAS
+1691 VANGPHTLMVEAT
-1704 DKAGNKTTQ
+1704 DKAGNQTTQ
-1713 KLDFTIDTILSEPTI
+1713 KLDFIIDTLLSEPTI

-2019 DTQITIDHIELVND
+2019 DTQIAIDHIELVND

-2044 VRPHFQVTVPTDV
+2044 VRPQFQVTVPTDV

-2087 ADVGEGK
+2087 TDVANGS

-2103 KAGNKTTQQL
+2103 AAGNKATQNL
-2113 DFIIDTLLSEPT
+2113 EFNIDTLLSEPT
-2125 IVLDNTDDSGTK
+2125 IALDSTDDSGTK
-2137 GDHLTNVNK
+2137 GDNLTNVNK
-2146 PTFLLGNID
+2146 PTFILGNID

-2177 KDATGNWSVTPTGT
+2177 KGATGIWSVTPTGM
-2191 WADGDYTLTVRV
+2191 WADGSHTLTVRV
-2203 EDEAGN
+2203 EDDAGN
-2209 EKHSASLT
+2209 VKYSAPLT
-2217 VTVDTQ
+2217 ITVDTQ
-2223 ITIDVIELV
+2223 ITIDDIELV
-2232 NDNGIPGDNM
+2232 NDSGTKGDNL
-2242 TNDAHPQFR
+2242 TNDANPHFR
-2251 VTVPGD
+2251 ITVPGD

-2273 ATQSATPGVWNY
+2273 AMQSSTSGVWNY
-2285 TWPGTVPDGD
+2285 TWPKTLADDD
-2295 YTLNVKATDNAGNT
+2295 YTLTVKATDNAGNT
-2309 VTETLHFTIDTT
+2309 VTRTLDFTIDTT
-2321 LSTPVIVLDSADDSG
+2321 LSTPVIVLDSADDTG
-2336 VHGDN
+2336 VQGDN
-2341 MTNHTQPTFA
+2341 MTNRTQPTFN

-2372 TTFDAT
+2372 TTFDVT
-2378 KDAGGWTFTPTGAW
+2378 KDAGGWTFTPPTSWGA
-2392 ADGDYTLSVSVE
+2392 GDYTLSVSVE

-2446 RPHFQVTVPTD
+2446 RPQFQVKVPTD
-2457 VNVVRLSIDGGKTW
+2457 VN
-2471 FNATQSA
+2471 
-2478 TPGVWDYIW
+2478 
-2487 PDDVADGGYTLTVEA
+2487 E
-2502 TDEAGNKATQTLD
+2502 
-2515 FTIDTT
+2515 
-2521 LSVPTLSLDSADDSG
+2521 
-2536 IAGDNITNV
+2536 
-2545 KTPGF
+2545 
-2550 TLNNIDTDV
+2550 
-2559 SRVIVE
+2559 
-2565 VMHNGIKQEVPLV
+2565 
-2578 QTGGQWRFAPT
+2578 
-2589 SDWADGDYI
+2589 
-2598 LTVKVE
+2598 
-2604 DRAGNVKQSAPL
+2604 
-2616 TVTVDTHIAIDRIE
+2616 
-2630 LVNDSGIPGDNLTN
+2630 
-2644 EARPHF
+2644 
-2650 QVTVPADV
+2650 
-2658 NGVRLSID
+2658 
-2666 GGKTWFDATQSATSG
+2666 
-2681 VWDYTWLTNV
+2681 
-2691 ANGPHTLMVEASDKA
+2691 
-2706 GNKTTQKLDF
+2706 
-2716 TIDTILSEPTI
+2716 
-2727 TLDSADDSAAG
+2727 
-2738 DNITNVKMPGFTL
+2738 
-2751 GNIDADVTKVVVTV
+2751 
-2765 AHDGKNQQIELIKNG
+2765 
-2780 GVWRFTPG
+2780 
-2788 AAWTDGDYTLTVKVE
+2788 
-2803 DKAGNTNYSAPLTV
+2803 
-2817 TIDTQ
+2817 
-2822 TSIDRIELLNDT
+2822 
-2834 GIVGDNLTNEA
+2834 
-2845 RPQFHITVPTDVN
+2845 
-2858 SVQLSLD
+2858 
-2865 GGINW
+2865 
-2870 VNATLT
+2870 
-2876 SDGVWEYIWPTDL
+2876 
-2889 VENTYTLTVKA
+2889 
-2900 TDVAGNTATE
+2900 
-2910 TLNFIID
+2910 
-2917 TTLSTPT
+2917 
-2924 ITLDSADDSGTANDN
+2924 
-2939 KTNVKTPGFIIGG
+2939 
-2952 IDSDVTQVVV
+2952 
-2962 QVMRDGHSE
+2962 
-2971 EVELTQTNGQW
+2971 
-2982 RFVPGSAWTDG
+2982 
-2993 DYTLTVTVKDEAGN
+2993 
-3007 IRHSA
+3007 
-3012 PLTVTIDTQITI
+3012 
-3024 DHIELVNDSGIPDD
+3024 
-3038 NLTNNV
+3038 
-3044 RPHFQVT
+3044 
-3051 VPTDVNVVRLSI
+3051 VRLSI

-3093 HTLTVEATDKAGNK
+3093 HTLTVEATDKAGNQ
-3107 TTQQLDFII
+3107 TTQKLDFII
-3116 DTLLSEPTIV
+3116 DTLLSEPTIA
-3126 LDNTDDSGTKGDN
+3126 LDSTDDSGTKGDN
-3139 LTNVNKPTFLLGNID
+3139 LTSVNKPTFILGNID

-3184 VTPTGTWADGD
+3184 VTPTGMWADGSH
-3195 YTLTV
+3195 TLTV

-3218 VDTQIT
+3218 VDTHIA
-3224 IDVIEL
+3224 IDDIEL

-3299 ATDKAGNKTTQT
+3299 ATDKAGNQTTQT

-3401 TDNAGNVRQSTPLV
+3401 QDNAGNVRQSTPLI

-3469 VSATQGIEGVWGYTW
+3469 VSAAQGIEGVWGYTW

-3815 VTIDGTLTTPVIELA
+3815 VTIDGSLTTPVIELA

-3835 GTVGDRLTNHD
+3835 GTVGDRLTKHD

-3852 HQVDSDVTRVM
+3852 RQVDSDVTRVM

-3905 LAGNVKESAPFEVRI
+3905 LAGNVKESAPLEVRI

-3955 GDVVQV
+3955 GDVIQV

-3976 NADGQWIFDSP
+3976 NADGQWIFDTP

-3996 LRVEATDEAGNIAN
+3996 LRVEATDQAGNIAN

-4295 VTDIAGNTKTSAELR
+4295 VTDIAGNTKTSAELK

-4361 VNWTPISKNAAGQWE
+4361 VNWTPVSKNAAGQWQ
-4376 FTAGSALPDGHY
+4376 FTAGSALSDGHY

-4488 VAEDIAGNKI
+4488 VAEDIAGNRI

-4506 DTIVSDPSIDLLD
+4506 DTVVSDPRIDLLD

-4532 SVTTPRF
+4532 SVTKPRF

-4554 INGVSYSV
+4554 INGVSYPV

-4622 NSNSDNLTNK
+4622 SSNSDNLTNK

-4653 DKSGREVLKQTITVG
+4653 DKSGREVLKHTITVG

-4719 DPSIDDQHEAT
+4719 DPSIDDQYEAT
-4730 SLRPEFKGFAEA
+4730 SLRPEFKGLAEA

-4835 IGSTLPNTIVSI
+4835 VGNTLPNAIVSI

-5377 TSTFIDNPAMV
+5377 TSTFIDNPVMM

-5393 GIFSNDSITSQTRPT
+5393 GIFSNDSITSQTRPA
-5408 FSIFGEMNQS
+5408 FSIYGEMNQS

-5473 IDTFNTTPVAIDSIG
+5473 IDTLNTTPVAIDSIG

-5535 WVNEKGH
+5535 WVNDKGH

-5573 KYSIWVDTHIKV
+5573 KYSIWVDTHIQV

-5596 SKTEWWSNSDL
+5596 SKTDWWSNSST
-5607 ITMRGTGEI
+5607 ITMRGMGEI

-5635 ATGRWE
+5635 ANGQWE
-5641 LSTDKLPEGT
+5641 LSTDQLPEGK
-5651 YDISLV
+5651 YDITLS
-5657 IEDSAGN
+5657 IEDNAGN
-5664 RWEDV
+5664 RKEEV
-5669 REIFIDRT
+5669 HEIFIDRT

-5702 KSQLIITDSEGNTY
+5702 KSQLIITDSNGNTY

-5780 RDKQP
+5780 RDNQP
-5785 TFIIGNLESDVVV
+5785 TFIIGNLESDVVI

-5852 TIDSTL
+5852 TLDSTL

-5872 ASDSDNVTNHTQPKF
+5872 ASDSDNVTNHNHTQPKF

-5932 NYTLSVTVVDR
+5932 TYTLSVTVVDR
-5943 AGNSQQS
+5943 AGNSLQS
-5950 ASLAVTVDSTV
+5950 ASLEVTVDSTV

-5992 SATHLRTEPSAAEE
+5992 SATHLRTVPSAAEE
-6006 SVVKVTAYSITLLN
+6006 SVVKETAYSITLLN

-6047 VSIMFEG
+6047 VSVMFEG

-6088 DNDFLIKEKTFS
+6088 DDDFLIKEKTFS

-6110 AMNVRGKTEDD
+6110 AMNARGKTEDD

>member
-31 SLSGPDMNITTPRG
+31 SLSGPDMNITTPHG

-427 TDTIAPEKPTI
+427 TDTIPPEKPTI

-539 TTNDSG
+539 TTDDSG

-638 DYVVLPN
+638 DFVVLPN

-1030 PDSDSGIS
+1030 PDSDSGIA

-1103 EDIAGNKANSAIF
+1103 EDIAGNKANSAVF

-1183 GSWLFIPGNTWADGS
+1183 GSWLFTPGNTWADGS

-1209 GNTNY
+1209 GNTSY

-1380 GTGGWTFTPPTSWA
+1380 GTGGWSFTPTGAWA

-1434 DSGIPDDNL
+1434 DSGIPNDNL

-1474 ATQSATPGVWDYI
+1474 ATQSATPGAWDYI

-1503 TDEAGNKATQTLDFT
+1503 TDKAGNKTTQELDFT

-1889 LVENTYTLT
+1889 LIENTYTLT

-2125 IVLDNTDDSGTK
+2125 IVLDSTDDSGTK
-2137 GDHLTNVNK
+2137 GDNLTNVNK

-2223 ITIDVIELV
+2223 ITIDAIELV

-2321 LSTPVIVLDSADDSG
+2321 LSVPVIVLNSADDTG
-2336 VHGDN
+2336 VQGDN
-2341 MTNHTQPTFA
+2341 MTNSTQPTFA

-2378 KDAGGWTFTPTGAW
+2378 KGVGGWSFTPTGAW

-2446 RPHFQVTVPTD
+2446 RPHFQVKVPTD
-2457 VNVVRLSIDGGKTW
+2457 VN
-2471 FNATQSA
+2471 
-2478 TPGVWDYIW
+2478 
-2487 PDDVADGGYTLTVEA
+2487 E
-2502 TDEAGNKATQTLD
+2502 
-2515 FTIDTT
+2515 
-2521 LSVPTLSLDSADDSG
+2521 
-2536 IAGDNITNV
+2536 
-2545 KTPGF
+2545 
-2550 TLNNIDTDV
+2550 
-2559 SRVIVE
+2559 
-2565 VMHNGIKQEVPLV
+2565 
-2578 QTGGQWRFAPT
+2578 
-2589 SDWADGDYI
+2589 
-2598 LTVKVE
+2598 
-2604 DRAGNVKQSAPL
+2604 
-2616 TVTVDTHIAIDRIE
+2616 
-2630 LVNDSGIPGDNLTN
+2630 
-2644 EARPHF
+2644 
-2650 QVTVPADV
+2650 
-2658 NGVRLSID
+2658 
-2666 GGKTWFDATQSATSG
+2666 
-2681 VWDYTWLTNV
+2681 
-2691 ANGPHTLMVEASDKA
+2691 
-2706 GNKTTQKLDF
+2706 
-2716 TIDTILSEPTI
+2716 
-2727 TLDSADDSAAG
+2727 
-2738 DNITNVKMPGFTL
+2738 
-2751 GNIDADVTKVVVTV
+2751 
-2765 AHDGKNQQIELIKNG
+2765 
-2780 GVWRFTPG
+2780 
-2788 AAWTDGDYTLTVKVE
+2788 
-2803 DKAGNTNYSAPLTV
+2803 
-2817 TIDTQ
+2817 
-2822 TSIDRIELLNDT
+2822 
-2834 GIVGDNLTNEA
+2834 
-2845 RPQFHITVPTDVN
+2845 
-2858 SVQLSLD
+2858 
-2865 GGINW
+2865 
-2870 VNATLT
+2870 
-2876 SDGVWEYIWPTDL
+2876 
-2889 VENTYTLTVKA
+2889 
-2900 TDVAGNTATE
+2900 
-2910 TLNFIID
+2910 
-2917 TTLSTPT
+2917 
-2924 ITLDSADDSGTANDN
+2924 
-2939 KTNVKTPGFIIGG
+2939 
-2952 IDSDVTQVVV
+2952 
-2962 QVMRDGHSE
+2962 
-2971 EVELTQTNGQW
+2971 
-2982 RFVPGSAWTDG
+2982 
-2993 DYTLTVTVKDEAGN
+2993 
-3007 IRHSA
+3007 
-3012 PLTVTIDTQITI
+3012 
-3024 DHIELVNDSGIPDD
+3024 
-3038 NLTNNV
+3038 
-3044 RPHFQVT
+3044 
-3051 VPTDVNVVRLSI
+3051 VRLSI

-3093 HTLTVEATDKAGNK
+3093 HTLTVEATDKAGNQ
-3107 TTQQLDFII
+3107 TTQKLDFII
-3116 DTLLSEPTIV
+3116 DTMLSEPTIV
-3126 LDNTDDSGTKGDN
+3126 LDSTDDSGTKGDN
-3139 LTNVNKPTFLLGNID
+3139 LTNANKPTFILGNID

-3160 TVEVQHGGTKEVLT
+3160 TVEVQYGGTKEVLT

-3195 YTLTV
+3195 YMLTV

-3322 PTIAMDSRDDTGA
+3322 PTITMDSRDDTGA

-3349 IGNIDADAHSVILR
+3349 IGNIDSDAQSVILR

-3401 TDNAGNVRQSTPLV
+3401 TDNAGNVRQSTPLI

-3469 VSATQGIEGVWGYTW
+3469 VSAAQGIEGVWGYTW

-3620 IAIDRIEL
+3620 IAIDHIEL

-3717 TLLTPTIELA
+3717 TLMTPTIELA

-3852 HQVDSDVTRVM
+3852 RQVDSDVTRVM

-4295 VTDIAGNTKTSAELR
+4295 VTDIAGNTKTSAELK

-4532 SVTTPRF
+4532 SVTKPRF

-4554 INGVSYSV
+4554 INGVSYPV

-4835 IGSTLPNTIVSI
+4835 VGNTLPNAIVSI

-4971 ELTFKV
+4971 VLTFKV

-5300 LITNHNKPV
+5300 LITSHNKPV

-5377 TSTFIDNPAMV
+5377 TSTFIDNPVMM

-5573 KYSIWVDTHIKV
+5573 KYSIWVDTHIQV

-5596 SKTEWWSNSDL
+5596 SKTDWWSNSST
-5607 ITMRGTGEI
+5607 ITMRGMGEI

-5635 ATGRWE
+5635 ANGQWE
-5641 LSTDKLPEGT
+5641 LSTDQLPEGK
-5651 YDISLV
+5651 YDITLS
-5657 IEDSAGN
+5657 IEDNAGN
-5664 RWEDV
+5664 RKEEV
-5669 REIFIDRT
+5669 HEIFIDRT

-5702 KSQLIITDSEGNTY
+5702 KSQLIITDSNGNTY

-5932 NYTLSVTVVDR
+5932 TYTLSVTVVDR

-5968 HDDASDDATA
+5968 HNDASDDATA

-5992 SATHLRTEPSAAEE
+5992 SATHLRTVPSVAEE
-6006 SVVKVTAYSITLLN
+6006 SVVKETAYSITLLN

-6110 AMNVRGKTEDD
+6110 AMNARGKTEDD

>member
-427 TDTIAPEKPTI
+427 TDTIPPEKPTI

-638 DYVVLPN
+638 DFVVLPN

-1030 PDSDSGIS
+1030 PDSDSGIA

-1103 EDIAGNKANSAIF
+1103 EDIAGNKANSAVF

-1183 GSWLFIPGNTWADGS
+1183 GSWLFTPGNTWADGS

-1209 GNTNY
+1209 GNTSY

-1330 DSADDTG
+1330 NSADDTG
-1337 IQGDNMTN
+1337 VQGDNMTN
-1345 STQPTFALQHID
+1345 RTQPTFALQHID

-1474 ATQSATPGVWDYI
+1474 ATQSATPGAWDYI

-1503 TDEAGNKATQTLDFT
+1503 TDKAGNKTTQELDFT

-1713 KLDFTIDTILSEPTI
+1713 KLDFIIDTLLSEPTI

-2019 DTQITIDHIELVND
+2019 DTQI
-2033 SGIPDDNLTNN
+2033 
-2044 VRPHFQVTVPTDV
+2044 
-2057 NVVRLS
+2057 
-2063 IDGGKTWFNAT
+2063 A
-2074 QSATPGVWDYTWL
+2074 
-2087 ADVGEGK
+2087 
-2094 HTLTVEATD
+2094 
-2103 KAGNKTTQQL
+2103 
-2113 DFIIDTLLSEPT
+2113 
-2125 IVLDNTDDSGTK
+2125 
-2137 GDHLTNVNK
+2137 
-2146 PTFLLGNID
+2146 
-2155 ADARYVTVEVQHG
+2155 
-2168 GTKEVLTAT
+2168 
-2177 KDATGNWSVTPTGT
+2177 
-2191 WADGDYTLTVRV
+2191 
-2203 EDEAGN
+2203 
-2209 EKHSASLT
+2209 
-2217 VTVDTQ
+2217 
-2223 ITIDVIELV
+2223 
-2232 NDNGIPGDNM
+2232 
-2242 TNDAHPQFR
+2242 
-2251 VTVPGD
+2251 
-2257 VNEVSLS
+2257 
-2264 IDGGVTWVK
+2264 
-2273 ATQSATPGVWNY
+2273 
-2285 TWPGTVPDGD
+2285 
-2295 YTLNVKATDNAGNT
+2295 
-2309 VTETLHFTIDTT
+2309 
-2321 LSTPVIVLDSADDSG
+2321 
-2336 VHGDN
+2336 
-2341 MTNHTQPTFA
+2341 
-2351 LQHIDDD
+2351 
-2358 AVRVTV
+2358 
-2364 SVEHGGVT
+2364 
-2372 TTFDAT
+2372 
-2378 KDAGGWTFTPTGAW
+2378 
-2392 ADGDYTLSVSVE
+2392 
-2404 DKAGNTSHSA
+2404 
-2414 SLTVTVDTQIAINNI
+2414 
-2429 ELVNDSG
+2429 
-2436 IPDDNLTNNV
+2436 
-2446 RPHFQVTVPTD
+2446 
-2457 VNVVRLSIDGGKTW
+2457 
-2471 FNATQSA
+2471 
-2478 TPGVWDYIW
+2478 
-2487 PDDVADGGYTLTVEA
+2487 
-2502 TDEAGNKATQTLD
+2502 
-2515 FTIDTT
+2515 
-2521 LSVPTLSLDSADDSG
+2521 
-2536 IAGDNITNV
+2536 
-2545 KTPGF
+2545 
-2550 TLNNIDTDV
+2550 
-2559 SRVIVE
+2559 
-2565 VMHNGIKQEVPLV
+2565 
-2578 QTGGQWRFAPT
+2578 
-2589 SDWADGDYI
+2589 
-2598 LTVKVE
+2598 
-2604 DRAGNVKQSAPL
+2604 
-2616 TVTVDTHIAIDRIE
+2616 
-2630 LVNDSGIPGDNLTN
+2630 
-2644 EARPHF
+2644 
-2650 QVTVPADV
+2650 
-2658 NGVRLSID
+2658 
-2666 GGKTWFDATQSATSG
+2666 
-2681 VWDYTWLTNV
+2681 
-2691 ANGPHTLMVEASDKA
+2691 
-2706 GNKTTQKLDF
+2706 
-2716 TIDTILSEPTI
+2716 
-2727 TLDSADDSAAG
+2727 
-2738 DNITNVKMPGFTL
+2738 
-2751 GNIDADVTKVVVTV
+2751 
-2765 AHDGKNQQIELIKNG
+2765 
-2780 GVWRFTPG
+2780 
-2788 AAWTDGDYTLTVKVE
+2788 
-2803 DKAGNTNYSAPLTV
+2803 
-2817 TIDTQ
+2817 
-2822 TSIDRIELLNDT
+2822 
-2834 GIVGDNLTNEA
+2834 
-2845 RPQFHITVPTDVN
+2845 
-2858 SVQLSLD
+2858 
-2865 GGINW
+2865 
-2870 VNATLT
+2870 
-2876 SDGVWEYIWPTDL
+2876 
-2889 VENTYTLTVKA
+2889 
-2900 TDVAGNTATE
+2900 
-2910 TLNFIID
+2910 
-2917 TTLSTPT
+2917 
-2924 ITLDSADDSGTANDN
+2924 
-2939 KTNVKTPGFIIGG
+2939 
-2952 IDSDVTQVVV
+2952 
-2962 QVMRDGHSE
+2962 
-2971 EVELTQTNGQW
+2971 
-2982 RFVPGSAWTDG
+2982 
-2993 DYTLTVTVKDEAGN
+2993 
-3007 IRHSA
+3007 
-3012 PLTVTIDTQITI
+3012 I

-3174 ATKGATGIWS
+3174 ATKDATGNWSVTPTGTWADGDYTLTVRVEDEAGNEKHSASLTVTVDTQITIDAIELVNDNGIPGDNMTNDAHPQFRVTVPGDVNEVSLSIDGGVTWVKATQSATPGVWNYTWPGTVPDGDYTLNVKATDNAGNTVTETLHFTIDTTLSVPVIVLNSADDTGVQGDNMTNSTQPTFALQHIDDDAVRVTVSVEHGGVTTTFDATKGVGGWSFTPTGAWADGDYTLSVSVEDKAGNTSHSASLTVTVDTQIAINNIELVNDSGIPDDNLTNNVRPHFQVKVPTDVNEVRLSIDGGKTWFNATQSATPGVWDYTWLADVGEGKHTLTVEATDKAGNQTTQKLDFIIDTMLSEPTIVLDSTDDSGTKGDNLTNANKPTFILGNIDADARYVTVEVQYGGTKEVLTATKGATGIWS

-3195 YTLTV
+3195 YMLTV

-3322 PTIAMDSRDDTGA
+3322 PTITMDSRDDTGA

-3349 IGNIDADAHSVILR
+3349 IGNIDSDAQSVILR

-3401 TDNAGNVRQSTPLV
+3401 TDNAGNVRQSTPLI

-3469 VSATQGIEGVWGYTW
+3469 VSAAQGIEGVWGYTW

-3524 ALDSTDDTGTPGDDM
+3524 ELDSTDDTGTPGDDM

-3717 TLLTPTIELA
+3717 TLMTPTIELA

-3852 HQVDSDVTRVM
+3852 RQVDSDVTRVM

-4295 VTDIAGNTKTSAELR
+4295 VTDIAGNTKTSAELK

-4532 SVTTPRF
+4532 SVTKPRF

-4554 INGVSYSV
+4554 INGVSYPV

-4835 IGSTLPNTIVSI
+4835 VGNTLPNAIVSI

-4971 ELTFKV
+4971 VLTFKV

-5035 LTIRNPQGVVI
+5035 LTIRSPQGVVI

-5079 NSQQKEILIEHD
+5079 NSQQKDILIEHD

-5408 FSIFGEMNQS
+5408 FSISGEMNQS

-5573 KYSIWVDTHIKV
+5573 KYSIWVDTHIQV

-5596 SKTEWWSNSDL
+5596 SKTDWWSNSST
-5607 ITMRGTGEI
+5607 ITMRGMGEI

-5635 ATGRWE
+5635 ANGQWE
-5641 LSTDKLPEGT
+5641 LSTDQLPEGK
-5651 YDISLV
+5651 YDITLS
-5657 IEDSAGN
+5657 IEDNAGN
-5664 RWEDV
+5664 RKEEV
-5669 REIFIDRT
+5669 HEIFIDRT

-5702 KSQLIITDSEGNTY
+5702 KSQLIITDSNGNTY

-5745 IGNRSDDVPLDIM
+5745 IGNRSDDVSLDIM

-5872 ASDSDNVTNHTQPKF
+5872 VSDSDNVTNHTQPKF

-5900 VNVTHNGVTDIYQAT
+5900 VNVTHNGVTDTYQAT

-5932 NYTLSVTVVDR
+5932 TYTLSVTVVDR

-5992 SATHLRTEPSAAEE
+5992 SATHLRTVPSAAEE
-6006 SVVKVTAYSITLLN
+6006 SVVKETAYSITLLN

-6047 VSIMFEG
+6047 VSVMFEG

-6088 DNDFLIKEKTFS
+6088 DDDFLIKEKTFS

-6110 AMNVRGKTEDD
+6110 AMNARGKTEDD

-6149 PVDNQEEHA
+6149 PVDNQEE

>member
-31 SLSGPDMNITTPRG
+31 SLSGPDMNITTPHG

-427 TDTIAPEKPTI
+427 TDTIPPEKPTI

-449 NDNITNSTLPTF
+449 NDNVTNSTLPTF

-539 TTNDSG
+539 TTDDSG

-593 FTSDSVEGIN
+593 FTSDSVEGVN

-618 FSFSYVIDTI
+618 FSFSYVIDTV

-638 DYVVLPN
+638 DFVVLPN

-1030 PDSDSGIS
+1030 PDSDSGIA

-1103 EDIAGNKANSAIF
+1103 EDIAGNKANSAVF

-1380 GTGGWTFTPPTSWA
+1380 GTGGWS
-1394 DGDYTLSVSVE
+1394 
-1405 DKAGNTS
+1405 
-1412 HSASLTVTVDT
+1412 
-1423 QIAIN
+1423 
-1428 NIELVN
+1428 
-1434 DSGIPDDNL
+1434 
-1443 TNNVRPH
+1443 
-1450 FQVTVP
+1450 
-1456 TDVNVV
+1456 
-1462 RLSIDG
+1462 
-1468 GKTWFN
+1468 
-1474 ATQSATPGVWDYI
+1474 
-1487 WPDDVADGGYT
+1487 
-1498 LTVEA
+1498 
-1503 TDEAGNKATQTLDFT
+1503 
-1518 IDTTL
+1518 
-1523 SVPTLSLDSAD
+1523 
-1534 DSGIAGDNITNVKT
+1534 
-1548 PGFTLNNI
+1548 
-1556 DTDVSR
+1556 
-1562 VIVEV
+1562 
-1567 MHNGIKQEVPLVQ
+1567 
-1580 TGGQW
+1580 
-1585 RFAPTS
+1585 
-1591 DWADGDYIL
+1591 
-1600 TVKVEDRAGNVKQ
+1600 
-1613 SAPLTVTVDTHI
+1613 
-1625 AIDRI
+1625 
-1630 ELVNDSG
+1630 
-1637 IPGDN
+1637 
-1642 LTNEARPHFQV
+1642 
-1653 TVPADVNGVRLS
+1653 
-1665 IDGGKTWFDATQ
+1665 
-1677 SATSGVWDYTWLTN
+1677 
-1691 VANGPHTLMVEAS
+1691 
-1704 DKAGNKTTQ
+1704 
-1713 KLDFTIDTILSEPTI
+1713 
-1728 TLDSADDSAAGDNIT
+1728 
-1743 NVKMPGFTLG
+1743 
-1753 NIDADVTKVV
+1753 
-1763 VTVAHDGKNQQI
+1763 
-1775 ELIKNGG
+1775 
-1782 VWRFTPG
+1782 
-1789 AAWTDGDYTLTV
+1789 
-1801 KVEDKAGNTNYSAPL
+1801 
-1816 TVTIDTQTSIDR
+1816 
-1828 IELLND
+1828 
-1834 TGIVGDN
+1834 
-1841 LTNEARPQFH
+1841 
-1851 ITVPTDVN
+1851 
-1859 SVQLSLDGG
+1859 
-1868 INWVNAT
+1868 
-1875 LTSDGVWEYIWPTD
+1875 
-1889 LVENTYTLT
+1889 
-1898 VKATDVAGNT
+1898 
-1908 ATETLNFIIDTTL
+1908 
-1921 STPTITL
+1921 
-1928 DSADDSGTANDNKTN
+1928 
-1943 VKTPGFIIGGID
+1943 
-1955 SDVTQVV
+1955 
-1962 VQVMRDGHSEEVEL
+1962 
-1976 TQTNGQWRFVP
+1976 
-1987 GSAWTD
+1987 
-1993 GDYTL
+1993 
-1998 TVTVKDEA
+1998 
-2006 GNIRHSAPLTVTI
+2006 
-2019 DTQITIDHIELVND
+2019 
-2033 SGIPDDNLTNN
+2033 
-2044 VRPHFQVTVPTDV
+2044 
-2057 NVVRLS
+2057 
-2063 IDGGKTWFNAT
+2063 
-2074 QSATPGVWDYTWL
+2074 
-2087 ADVGEGK
+2087 
-2094 HTLTVEATD
+2094 
-2103 KAGNKTTQQL
+2103 
-2113 DFIIDTLLSEPT
+2113 
-2125 IVLDNTDDSGTK
+2125 
-2137 GDHLTNVNK
+2137 
-2146 PTFLLGNID
+2146 
-2155 ADARYVTVEVQHG
+2155 
-2168 GTKEVLTAT
+2168 
-2177 KDATGNWSVTPTGT
+2177 
-2191 WADGDYTLTVRV
+2191 
-2203 EDEAGN
+2203 
-2209 EKHSASLT
+2209 
-2217 VTVDTQ
+2217 
-2223 ITIDVIELV
+2223 
-2232 NDNGIPGDNM
+2232 
-2242 TNDAHPQFR
+2242 
-2251 VTVPGD
+2251 
-2257 VNEVSLS
+2257 
-2264 IDGGVTWVK
+2264 
-2273 ATQSATPGVWNY
+2273 
-2285 TWPGTVPDGD
+2285 
-2295 YTLNVKATDNAGNT
+2295 
-2309 VTETLHFTIDTT
+2309 
-2321 LSTPVIVLDSADDSG
+2321 
-2336 VHGDN
+2336 
-2341 MTNHTQPTFA
+2341 
-2351 LQHIDDD
+2351 
-2358 AVRVTV
+2358 
-2364 SVEHGGVT
+2364 
-2372 TTFDAT
+2372 
-2378 KDAGGWTFTPTGAW
+2378 FTPTGAW

-2436 IPDDNLTNNV
+2436 IPNDNLTNNV

-2478 TPGVWDYIW
+2478 TPGAWDYIW

-2502 TDEAGNKATQTLD
+2502 TDKAGNKTTQELD

-3174 ATKGATGIWS
+3174 ATKDATGNWSVTPTGTWADGDYTLTVRVEDDAGNEKHSASLTVTVDTQITIDVIELVNDNGIPGDNMTNDAHPQFRVTVPGDVNEVSLSIDGGVTWVKATQSATPGVWNYTWPGTVPDGDYTLNVKATDNAGNTVTETLHFTIDTTLSTPVIVLDSADDTGIQGDNMTNRTQPTFNLQHIDDDAVRVTVSVEHGGVTTTFDATKDAGGWTFTPPTSWGAGDYTLSVSVEDKAGNTSHSASLTVTVDTQIAINNIELVNDSGIPDDNLTNNVRPHFQVKVPTDVNEVRLSIDGGKTWFNATQSATPGVWDYTWLADVGEGKHTLTVEATDKAGNQTTQKLDFIIDTLLSEPTIVLDSTDDSGTKGDNLTNANKPTFLLGNIDADARYVTVEVQHGGTKEVLTATKGATGIWS

-3620 IAIDRIEL
+3620 IAIDHIEL

-3717 TLLTPTIELA
+3717 TLMTPTIELA

-3852 HQVDSDVTRVM
+3852 RQVDSDVTRVM

-4295 VTDIAGNTKTSAELR
+4295 VTDIAGNTKTSAELK

-4506 DTIVSDPSIDLLD
+4506 DTIVS
-4519 ADDTGESAVDNIT
+4519 
-4532 SVTTPRF
+4532 
-4539 VIGNVPADIDTVVIR
+4539 
-4554 INGVSYSV
+4554 
-4562 TANGNNLW
+4562 
-4570 EFQVPVALNDGVYE
+4570 
-4584 AVVVFRDIAGN
+4584 
-4595 TSETKLPF
+4595 
-4603 TIDTTTS
+4603 
-4610 VSVRMEPASDTG
+4610 
-4622 NSNSDNLTNK
+4622 
-4632 QNPKFEGTAEPNAK
+4632 
-4646 LVITIVD
+4646 
-4653 DKSGREVLKQTITVG
+4653 
-4668 ADGNWSVT
+4668 
-4676 PNILP
+4676 
-4681 DGMYTINVVATDV
+4681 
-4694 AGNTAQTQE
+4694 
-4703 RFTIDT
+4703 
-4709 VTIDPTIRLS
+4709 
-4719 DPSIDDQHEAT
+4719 
-4730 SLRPEFKGFAEA
+4730 
-4742 FSTIMIQWDGKVV
+4742 
-4755 GSANANANGEWSWTP
+4755 
-4770 PSVLAPGSYV
+4770 
-4780 VSIVAKDKAGNESSQ
+4780 
-4795 VDFPVVIPVIDVTPP
+4795 
-4810 TIKLS
+4810 
-4815 EESDSGA
+4815 
-4822 LGDFTTNNKTPTL
+4822 
-4835 IGSTLPNTIVSI
+4835 
-4847 YVDGVKVGEATA
+4847 
-4859 DTAGRYTF
+4859 
-4867 QLSEMKDGH
+4867 
-4876 YVVQVGI
+4876 
-4883 VNPRDNSE
+4883 
-4891 LRSTAVDVTI
+4891 
-4901 DTEVAELV
+4901 
-4909 WNISGMHE
+4909 
-4917 GGYINTVTPEI
+4917 
-4928 GGTSEPNSK
+4928 
-4937 ITIFVNGVEKAI
+4937 
-4949 AYTTGAG
+4949 
-4956 HWGVVLPAL
+4956 
-4965 GNDGNY
+4965 
-4971 ELTFKV
+4971 
-4977 EDVAGNIR
+4977 
-4985 EFGPQNVILDTVISP
+4985 
-5000 LTVVL
+5000 
-5005 READDSGKV
+5005 
-5014 GDWITNKSHVTIDGT
+5014 
-5029 AEAGST
+5029 
-5035 LTIRNPQGVVI
+5035 
-5046 ATLVVGNDGRW
+5046 
-5057 SAELDLREGSNAFVV
+5057 
-5072 VSEDKAG
+5072 
-5079 NSQQKEILIEHD
+5079 
-5091 TQIEISDISLSRDTN
+5091 
-5106 SGDKYDLI
+5106 
-5114 TNNKS
+5114 
-5119 PVLVAMTDPG
+5119 
-5129 ATVQVYING
+5129 
-5138 VLQGTVEAS
+5138 
-5147 SSGNISYT
+5147 
-5155 MPANS
+5155 
-5160 ADGEYQVQFVATDT
+5160 
-5174 AGNRVESAITTVTID
+5174 
-5189 SQIAVFDIDE
+5189 
-5199 DSLPALSNNRALSV
+5199 
-5213 SGVGE
+5213 
-5218 AGSQVSI
+5218 
-5225 FVDGKLVNVVMVEA
+5225 
-5239 DGTWRAP
+5239 
-5246 ILLQDDGTFN
+5246 
-5256 IHFSITD
+5256 
-5263 VAGNTE
+5263 
-5269 VSKDYSVDVDSSTDF
+5269 
-5284 PTLNLEDASN
+5284 
-5294 SGSLDD
+5294 
-5300 LITNHNKPV
+5300 
-5309 LVGTAEAGATI
+5309 
-5320 HIYVDEKIVANVL
+5320 
-5333 VLEDGTWSYQFDNA
+5333 
-5347 LKDGEYSIR
+5347 
-5356 VVAEDPA
+5356 
-5363 GNTAESPRLLVTID
+5363 
-5377 TSTFIDNPAMV
+5377 
-5388 AGSDN
+5388 
-5393 GIFSNDSITSQTRPT
+5393 
-5408 FSIFGEMNQS
+5408 
-5418 VQIFI
+5418 
-5423 DGVLVDT
+5423 
-5430 ITVTDRNQVY
+5430 
-5440 RPESPLGDGSHSI
+5440 
-5453 YYVITDKA
+5453 
-5461 GNTATSKTLNFT
+5461 
-5473 IDTFNTTPVAIDSIG
+5473 
-5488 GQTLAEMTGSDG
+5488 
-5500 KIYIT
+5500 
-5505 DTTRNLLFSGSAEP
+5505 
-5519 NSKIE
+5519 
-5524 IIINGLNVGEV
+5524 
-5535 WVNEKGH
+5535 
-5542 WQMPVNPLY
+5542 
-5551 FTEGQLDIT
+5551 
-5560 VKSTDRAGNVNQE
+5560 
-5573 KYSIWVDTHIKV
+5573 
-5585 FTSELDDNKSS
+5585 
-5596 SKTEWWSNSDL
+5596 
-5607 ITMRGTGEI
+5607 
-5616 GATVSLI
+5616 
-5623 VAGVTLATAVVA
+5623 
-5635 ATGRWE
+5635 
-5641 LSTDKLPEGT
+5641 
-5651 YDISLV
+5651 
-5657 IEDSAGN
+5657 
-5664 RWEDV
+5664 
-5669 REIFIDRT
+5669 
-5677 PPNAPVVTYSDIVN
+5677 
-5691 DLIIMQGTAEA
+5691 
-5702 KSQLIITDSEGNTY
+5702 
-5716 TLTVPDNGKWSMAI
+5716 
-5730 PYPSE
+5730 
-5735 GKFTITSVDA
+5735 
-5745 IGNRSDDVPLDIM
+5745 
-5758 KEVPVISLSPDSDS
+5758 
-5772 GTVGDNIT
+5772 
-5780 RDKQP
+5780 
-5785 TFIIGNLESDVVV
+5785 
-5798 VQVDINGTVYNA
+5798 
-5810 EKNADGVWFFTPGTP
+5810 
-5825 LADGSY
+5825 
-5831 TISVIASDAAGN
+5831 
-5843 QKNSLPITV
+5843 
-5852 TIDSTL
+5852 
-5858 TVPEIALAAGEDNG
+5858 
-5872 ASDSDNVTNHTQPKF
+5872 
-5887 TLQHIDADVTGVT
+5887 
-5900 VNVTHNGVTDIYQAT
+5900 
-5915 QGADG
+5915 
-5920 WTFTPPA
+5920 
-5927 AWNDG
+5927 
-5932 NYTLSVTVVDR
+5932 
-5943 AGNSQQS
+5943 
-5950 ASLAVTVDSTV
+5950 
-5961 TVTADSQ
+5961 
-5968 HDDASDDATA
+5968 
-5978 TAVTPPESETVNAE
+5978 
-5992 SATHLRTEPSAAEE
+5992 
-6006 SVVKVTAYSITLLN
+6006 
-6020 ADSGDEIDRSISQTP
+6020 
-6035 SFEISVPENIVN
+6035 
-6047 VSIMFEG
+6047 
-6054 EEFTL
+6054 
-6059 PITNQKAIFEVPL
+6059 
-6072 SLEDGEYTM
+6072 
-6081 DVKFIDK
+6081 
-6088 DNDFLIKEKTFS
+6088 
-6100 VDHSSADIVN
+6100 
-6110 AMNVRGKTEDD
+6110 
-6121 INDSPSTSS
+6121 
-6130 VGHNNNG
+6130 
-6137 AIDVFAVNEVTL
+6137 
-6149 PVDNQEEHA
+6149 

>member
-1 MGNKSI
+1 M
-7 QKFFADQNS
+7 
-16 VIDLSSLGNAKGAKV
+16 
-31 SLSGPDMNITTPRG
+31 
-45 SVIIVN
+45 
-51 GALYSSIK
+51 
-59 GNNLAVKFKD
+59 
-69 KTITGAKILG
+69 
-79 SVDLKDIQLER
+79 
-90 IDSSLVDSAQ
+90 
-100 VEKKGNGK
+100 
-108 RRNKKEEEE
+108 
-117 LKKQLDDAENAK
+117 
-129 KEADKAKEEAEKAK
+129 
-143 EAAEKALN
+143 
-151 EAFEVQNSSKQ
+151 
-162 IEEMLQNFLAD
+162 
-173 NVAKDNL
+173 
-180 AQQSDASQQNTQA
+180 
-193 KATQASKQNDAE
+193 
-205 KVLPQPINKNTSTG
+205 NKNTSTG

-241 VTLALAAESNSG
+241 VTLALATESNSG

-618 FSFSYVIDTI
+618 FSFSYVIDTV

-638 DYVVLPN
+638 DFVVLPN

-733 LDASDDSGAKGD
+733 LDANDDSGAKGD

-1030 PDSDSGIS
+1030 PDSDSGVS

-1064 WDAMSDTQIGVATQ
+1064 WDAASDTQIGVATQ

-1103 EDIAGNKANSAIF
+1103 EDIAGNKANSAVF

-1209 GNTNY
+1209 GNTSY

-1380 GTGGWTFTPPTSWA
+1380 GTGGWSFTPTGAWA

-1434 DSGIPDDNL
+1434 DSGIPNDNL

-1474 ATQSATPGVWDYI
+1474 ATQSATPGAWDYI

-1503 TDEAGNKATQTLDFT
+1503 TDKAGNKTTQELDFT

-1976 TQTNGQWRFVP
+1976 TQANGQWRFVP

-2125 IVLDNTDDSGTK
+2125 IVLDSTDDSGTK
-2137 GDHLTNVNK
+2137 GDNLTNVNK

-2321 LSTPVIVLDSADDSG
+2321 LSVPVIVLNSADDTG
-2336 VHGDN
+2336 VQGDN
-2341 MTNHTQPTFA
+2341 MTNSTQPTFA

-2378 KDAGGWTFTPTGAW
+2378 KGTGGWSFTPTGAW

-2446 RPHFQVTVPTD
+2446 RPHFQVKVPMD
-2457 VNVVRLSIDGGKTW
+2457 VN
-2471 FNATQSA
+2471 
-2478 TPGVWDYIW
+2478 
-2487 PDDVADGGYTLTVEA
+2487 E
-2502 TDEAGNKATQTLD
+2502 
-2515 FTIDTT
+2515 
-2521 LSVPTLSLDSADDSG
+2521 
-2536 IAGDNITNV
+2536 
-2545 KTPGF
+2545 
-2550 TLNNIDTDV
+2550 
-2559 SRVIVE
+2559 
-2565 VMHNGIKQEVPLV
+2565 
-2578 QTGGQWRFAPT
+2578 
-2589 SDWADGDYI
+2589 
-2598 LTVKVE
+2598 
-2604 DRAGNVKQSAPL
+2604 
-2616 TVTVDTHIAIDRIE
+2616 
-2630 LVNDSGIPGDNLTN
+2630 
-2644 EARPHF
+2644 
-2650 QVTVPADV
+2650 
-2658 NGVRLSID
+2658 
-2666 GGKTWFDATQSATSG
+2666 
-2681 VWDYTWLTNV
+2681 
-2691 ANGPHTLMVEASDKA
+2691 
-2706 GNKTTQKLDF
+2706 
-2716 TIDTILSEPTI
+2716 
-2727 TLDSADDSAAG
+2727 
-2738 DNITNVKMPGFTL
+2738 
-2751 GNIDADVTKVVVTV
+2751 
-2765 AHDGKNQQIELIKNG
+2765 
-2780 GVWRFTPG
+2780 
-2788 AAWTDGDYTLTVKVE
+2788 
-2803 DKAGNTNYSAPLTV
+2803 
-2817 TIDTQ
+2817 
-2822 TSIDRIELLNDT
+2822 
-2834 GIVGDNLTNEA
+2834 
-2845 RPQFHITVPTDVN
+2845 
-2858 SVQLSLD
+2858 
-2865 GGINW
+2865 
-2870 VNATLT
+2870 
-2876 SDGVWEYIWPTDL
+2876 
-2889 VENTYTLTVKA
+2889 
-2900 TDVAGNTATE
+2900 
-2910 TLNFIID
+2910 
-2917 TTLSTPT
+2917 
-2924 ITLDSADDSGTANDN
+2924 
-2939 KTNVKTPGFIIGG
+2939 
-2952 IDSDVTQVVV
+2952 
-2962 QVMRDGHSE
+2962 
-2971 EVELTQTNGQW
+2971 
-2982 RFVPGSAWTDG
+2982 
-2993 DYTLTVTVKDEAGN
+2993 
-3007 IRHSA
+3007 
-3012 PLTVTIDTQITI
+3012 
-3024 DHIELVNDSGIPDD
+3024 
-3038 NLTNNV
+3038 
-3044 RPHFQVT
+3044 
-3051 VPTDVNVVRLSI
+3051 VRLSI

-3093 HTLTVEATDKAGNK
+3093 HTLTVEATDKAGNQ
-3107 TTQQLDFII
+3107 TTQKLDFII

-3126 LDNTDDSGTKGDN
+3126 LDSTDDSGTKGDN
-3139 LTNVNKPTFLLGNID
+3139 LTNANKPTFILGNID

-3160 TVEVQHGGTKEVLT
+3160 TVEVQYGGTKEVLT

-3322 PTIAMDSRDDTGA
+3322 PTITMDSRDDTGA

-3349 IGNIDADAHSVILR
+3349 IGNIDSDAQSVILR

-3401 TDNAGNVRQSTPLV
+3401 TDNAGNVRQSTPLI

-3469 VSATQGIEGVWGYTW
+3469 VSAAQGIEGVWGYTW

-3620 IAIDRIEL
+3620 IAIDHIEL

-3717 TLLTPTIELA
+3717 TLMTPTIELA

-3852 HQVDSDVTRVM
+3852 RQVDSDVTRVM

-4532 SVTTPRF
+4532 SVTKPRF

-4554 INGVSYSV
+4554 INGVSYPV

-4835 IGSTLPNTIVSI
+4835 VGNTLPNAIVSI

-4971 ELTFKV
+4971 VLTFKV

-5300 LITNHNKPV
+5300 LITSHNKPV

-5377 TSTFIDNPAMV
+5377 TSTFIDNPVMM

-5393 GIFSNDSITSQTRPT
+5393 GIFSNDSITSQTRPA
-5408 FSIFGEMNQS
+5408 FSIYGEMNQS

-5473 IDTFNTTPVAIDSIG
+5473 IDTLNTTPVAIDSIG

-5535 WVNEKGH
+5535 WVNDKGH

-5573 KYSIWVDTHIKV
+5573 KYSIWVDTHIQV

-5596 SKTEWWSNSDL
+5596 SKTDWWSNSST
-5607 ITMRGTGEI
+5607 ITMRGMGEI

-5635 ATGRWE
+5635 ANGQWE
-5641 LSTDKLPEGT
+5641 LSTDQLPEGK
-5651 YDISLV
+5651 YDITLS
-5657 IEDSAGN
+5657 IEDNAGN
-5664 RWEDV
+5664 RKEEV
-5669 REIFIDRT
+5669 HEIFIDRT

-5702 KSQLIITDSEGNTY
+5702 KSQLIITDSNGNTY

-5745 IGNRSDDVPLDIM
+5745 IGNRSDDVSLDIM

-5872 ASDSDNVTNHTQPKF
+5872 VSDSDNVTNHTQPKF

-5900 VNVTHNGVTDIYQAT
+5900 VNVTHNGVTDTYQAT

-5932 NYTLSVTVVDR
+5932 TYTLSVTVVDR

-5992 SATHLRTEPSAAEE
+5992 SATHLRTVPSAAEE
-6006 SVVKVTAYSITLLN
+6006 SVVKETAYSITLLN

-6110 AMNVRGKTEDD
+6110 AMNARGKTEDD

>member
-108 RRNKKEEEE
+108 RRNKREEEE

-306 DGTYNLEA
+306 DGAYNLEA

-427 TDTIAPEKPTI
+427 TDTIPPEKPTI

-638 DYVVLPN
+638 DFVVLPN

-1030 PDSDSGIS
+1030 PDSDSGIA

-1103 EDIAGNKANSAIF
+1103 EDIAGNKANSAVF

-1183 GSWLFIPGNTWADGS
+1183 GSWLFTPGNTWADGS

-1209 GNTNY
+1209 GNTSY

-1330 DSADDTG
+1330 NSADDTG
-1337 IQGDNMTN
+1337 VQGDNMTN
-1345 STQPTFALQHID
+1345 RTQPTFALQHID

-1474 ATQSATPGVWDYI
+1474 ATQSATPGAWDYI

-1503 TDEAGNKATQTLDFT
+1503 TDKAGNKTTQELDFT

-1713 KLDFTIDTILSEPTI
+1713 KLDFIIDTLLSEPTI

-2125 IVLDNTDDSGTK
+2125 IVLDSTDDSGTK
-2137 GDHLTNVNK
+2137 GDNLTNVNK

-2321 LSTPVIVLDSADDSG
+2321 LSVPVIVLNSADDTG
-2336 VHGDN
+2336 VQGDN
-2341 MTNHTQPTFA
+2341 MTNSTQPTFA

-2378 KDAGGWTFTPTGAW
+2378 KGVGGWSFTPTGAW

-2446 RPHFQVTVPTD
+2446 RPHFQVKVPTD
-2457 VNVVRLSIDGGKTW
+2457 VN
-2471 FNATQSA
+2471 
-2478 TPGVWDYIW
+2478 
-2487 PDDVADGGYTLTVEA
+2487 E
-2502 TDEAGNKATQTLD
+2502 
-2515 FTIDTT
+2515 
-2521 LSVPTLSLDSADDSG
+2521 
-2536 IAGDNITNV
+2536 
-2545 KTPGF
+2545 
-2550 TLNNIDTDV
+2550 
-2559 SRVIVE
+2559 
-2565 VMHNGIKQEVPLV
+2565 
-2578 QTGGQWRFAPT
+2578 
-2589 SDWADGDYI
+2589 
-2598 LTVKVE
+2598 
-2604 DRAGNVKQSAPL
+2604 
-2616 TVTVDTHIAIDRIE
+2616 
-2630 LVNDSGIPGDNLTN
+2630 
-2644 EARPHF
+2644 
-2650 QVTVPADV
+2650 
-2658 NGVRLSID
+2658 
-2666 GGKTWFDATQSATSG
+2666 
-2681 VWDYTWLTNV
+2681 
-2691 ANGPHTLMVEASDKA
+2691 
-2706 GNKTTQKLDF
+2706 
-2716 TIDTILSEPTI
+2716 
-2727 TLDSADDSAAG
+2727 
-2738 DNITNVKMPGFTL
+2738 
-2751 GNIDADVTKVVVTV
+2751 
-2765 AHDGKNQQIELIKNG
+2765 
-2780 GVWRFTPG
+2780 
-2788 AAWTDGDYTLTVKVE
+2788 
-2803 DKAGNTNYSAPLTV
+2803 
-2817 TIDTQ
+2817 
-2822 TSIDRIELLNDT
+2822 
-2834 GIVGDNLTNEA
+2834 
-2845 RPQFHITVPTDVN
+2845 
-2858 SVQLSLD
+2858 
-2865 GGINW
+2865 
-2870 VNATLT
+2870 
-2876 SDGVWEYIWPTDL
+2876 
-2889 VENTYTLTVKA
+2889 
-2900 TDVAGNTATE
+2900 
-2910 TLNFIID
+2910 
-2917 TTLSTPT
+2917 
-2924 ITLDSADDSGTANDN
+2924 
-2939 KTNVKTPGFIIGG
+2939 
-2952 IDSDVTQVVV
+2952 
-2962 QVMRDGHSE
+2962 
-2971 EVELTQTNGQW
+2971 
-2982 RFVPGSAWTDG
+2982 
-2993 DYTLTVTVKDEAGN
+2993 
-3007 IRHSA
+3007 
-3012 PLTVTIDTQITI
+3012 
-3024 DHIELVNDSGIPDD
+3024 
-3038 NLTNNV
+3038 
-3044 RPHFQVT
+3044 
-3051 VPTDVNVVRLSI
+3051 VRLSI

-3093 HTLTVEATDKAGNK
+3093 HTLTVEATDKAGNQ
-3107 TTQQLDFII
+3107 TTQKLDFII
-3116 DTLLSEPTIV
+3116 DTMLSEPTIV
-3126 LDNTDDSGTKGDN
+3126 LDSTDDSGTKGDN
-3139 LTNVNKPTFLLGNID
+3139 LTNANKPTFILGNID

-3160 TVEVQHGGTKEVLT
+3160 TVEVQYGGTKEVLT

-3322 PTIAMDSRDDTGA
+3322 PTITMDSRDDTGA

-3349 IGNIDADAHSVILR
+3349 IGNIDSDAQSVILR

-3401 TDNAGNVRQSTPLV
+3401 TDNAGNVRQSTPLI

-3469 VSATQGIEGVWGYTW
+3469 VSAAQGIEGVWGYTW

-3620 IAIDRIEL
+3620 IAIDHIEL

-3717 TLLTPTIELA
+3717 TLMTPTIELA

-3852 HQVDSDVTRVM
+3852 RQVDSDVTRVM

-4295 VTDIAGNTKTSAELR
+4295 VTDIAGNTKTSAELK

-4532 SVTTPRF
+4532 SVTKPRF

-4554 INGVSYSV
+4554 INGVSYPV

-4835 IGSTLPNTIVSI
+4835 VGNTLPNAIVSI

-4971 ELTFKV
+4971 VLTFKV

-5035 LTIRNPQGVVI
+5035 LTIRSPQGVVI

-5079 NSQQKEILIEHD
+5079 NSQQKDILIEHD

-5333 VLEDGTWSYQFDNA
+5333 VLEDGTWSYQFDNV

-5408 FSIFGEMNQS
+5408 FSISGEMNQS

-5573 KYSIWVDTHIKV
+5573 KYSIWVDTHIQV

-5596 SKTEWWSNSDL
+5596 SKTDWWSNSST
-5607 ITMRGTGEI
+5607 ITMRGMGEI

-5635 ATGRWE
+5635 ANGQWE
-5641 LSTDKLPEGT
+5641 LSTDQLPEGK
-5651 YDISLV
+5651 YDITLS
-5657 IEDSAGN
+5657 IEDNAGN
-5664 RWEDV
+5664 RKEEV
-5669 REIFIDRT
+5669 HEIFIDRT

-5702 KSQLIITDSEGNTY
+5702 KSQLIITDSNGNTY

-5745 IGNRSDDVPLDIM
+5745 IGNRSDDVSLDIM

-5872 ASDSDNVTNHTQPKF
+5872 VSDSDNVTNHTQPKF

-5900 VNVTHNGVTDIYQAT
+5900 VNVTHNGVTDTYQAT

-5932 NYTLSVTVVDR
+5932 TYTLSVTVVDR

-5992 SATHLRTEPSAAEE
+5992 SATHLRTVPSAAEE
-6006 SVVKVTAYSITLLN
+6006 SVVKETAYSITLSN

-6110 AMNVRGKTEDD
+6110 AMNARGKTEDD

>member
-31 SLSGPDMNITTPRG
+31 SLSGPDMNITTPHG

-427 TDTIAPEKPTI
+427 TDTIPPEKPTI

-449 NDNITNSTLPTF
+449 NDNVTNSTLPTF

-539 TTNDSG
+539 TTDDSG

-593 FTSDSVEGIN
+593 FTSDSVEGVN

-618 FSFSYVIDTI
+618 FSFSYVIDTV

-638 DYVVLPN
+638 DFVVLPN

-745 WITNKHNALTLL
+745 WITNKHTALTLL

-1030 PDSDSGIS
+1030 PDSDSGIA

-1064 WDAMSDTQIGVATQ
+1064 WDAASDTQIGVATQ

-1103 EDIAGNKANSAIF
+1103 EDIAGNKANSAVF

-1337 IQGDNMTN
+1337 VQGDNMTN

-1380 GTGGWTFTPPTSWA
+1380 GVGGWSFTPTGAWA

-1450 FQVTVP
+1450 FQVKVP
-1456 TDVNVV
+1456 TDVNEV

-1474 ATQSATPGVWDYI
+1474 ATQSATPGVWDYT

-1637 IPGDN
+1637 ISGDN

-2125 IVLDNTDDSGTK
+2125 IVLDSTDDSGTK
-2137 GDHLTNVNK
+2137 GDNLTNVNK

-2203 EDEAGN
+2203 EDDAGN

-2321 LSTPVIVLDSADDSG
+2321 LSVPVIVLNSADDTG
-2336 VHGDN
+2336 VQGDN
-2341 MTNHTQPTFA
+2341 MTNSTQPTFA

-2378 KDAGGWTFTPTGAW
+2378 KGVGGWSFTPTGAW

-2446 RPHFQVTVPTD
+2446 RPHFQVKVPTD
-2457 VNVVRLSIDGGKTW
+2457 VN
-2471 FNATQSA
+2471 
-2478 TPGVWDYIW
+2478 
-2487 PDDVADGGYTLTVEA
+2487 E
-2502 TDEAGNKATQTLD
+2502 
-2515 FTIDTT
+2515 
-2521 LSVPTLSLDSADDSG
+2521 
-2536 IAGDNITNV
+2536 
-2545 KTPGF
+2545 
-2550 TLNNIDTDV
+2550 
-2559 SRVIVE
+2559 
-2565 VMHNGIKQEVPLV
+2565 
-2578 QTGGQWRFAPT
+2578 
-2589 SDWADGDYI
+2589 
-2598 LTVKVE
+2598 
-2604 DRAGNVKQSAPL
+2604 
-2616 TVTVDTHIAIDRIE
+2616 
-2630 LVNDSGIPGDNLTN
+2630 
-2644 EARPHF
+2644 
-2650 QVTVPADV
+2650 
-2658 NGVRLSID
+2658 
-2666 GGKTWFDATQSATSG
+2666 
-2681 VWDYTWLTNV
+2681 
-2691 ANGPHTLMVEASDKA
+2691 
-2706 GNKTTQKLDF
+2706 
-2716 TIDTILSEPTI
+2716 
-2727 TLDSADDSAAG
+2727 
-2738 DNITNVKMPGFTL
+2738 
-2751 GNIDADVTKVVVTV
+2751 
-2765 AHDGKNQQIELIKNG
+2765 
-2780 GVWRFTPG
+2780 
-2788 AAWTDGDYTLTVKVE
+2788 
-2803 DKAGNTNYSAPLTV
+2803 
-2817 TIDTQ
+2817 
-2822 TSIDRIELLNDT
+2822 
-2834 GIVGDNLTNEA
+2834 
-2845 RPQFHITVPTDVN
+2845 
-2858 SVQLSLD
+2858 
-2865 GGINW
+2865 
-2870 VNATLT
+2870 
-2876 SDGVWEYIWPTDL
+2876 
-2889 VENTYTLTVKA
+2889 
-2900 TDVAGNTATE
+2900 
-2910 TLNFIID
+2910 
-2917 TTLSTPT
+2917 
-2924 ITLDSADDSGTANDN
+2924 
-2939 KTNVKTPGFIIGG
+2939 
-2952 IDSDVTQVVV
+2952 
-2962 QVMRDGHSE
+2962 
-2971 EVELTQTNGQW
+2971 
-2982 RFVPGSAWTDG
+2982 
-2993 DYTLTVTVKDEAGN
+2993 
-3007 IRHSA
+3007 
-3012 PLTVTIDTQITI
+3012 
-3024 DHIELVNDSGIPDD
+3024 
-3038 NLTNNV
+3038 
-3044 RPHFQVT
+3044 
-3051 VPTDVNVVRLSI
+3051 VRLSI

-3084 WLADVGEGK
+3084 WPDDVADGGY
-3093 HTLTVEATDKAGNK
+3093 TLTVEATDKAGNQ
-3107 TTQQLDFII
+3107 TTQKLDFII

-3126 LDNTDDSGTKGDN
+3126 LDSTDDSGTKGDN
-3139 LTNVNKPTFLLGNID
+3139 LTNANKPTFILGNID

-3269 WVRATQGTAGIWDYT
+3269 WVRATQGTAGTWDYT

-3349 IGNIDADAHSVILR
+3349 IGNIDSDAQSVILR

-3401 TDNAGNVRQSTPLV
+3401 TDNAGNVRQSTPLI

-3620 IAIDRIEL
+3620 IAIDHIEL

-3717 TLLTPTIELA
+3717 TLMTPTIELA

-3777 SADGWRYRPDSALAD
+3777 SADGWRYRPDSALVD

-3874 EAAVFTNGQWRFTP
+3874 ETAVFTNGQWRFTP

-3987 NTLVDGTYT
+3987 NTLGDGTYT

-4554 INGVSYSV
+4554 INGVSYPV

-4891 LRSTAVDVTI
+4891 LRSTAVDLTI

-5300 LITNHNKPV
+5300 LITSHNKPV

-5377 TSTFIDNPAMV
+5377 TSTFIDNPVMM

-5393 GIFSNDSITSQTRPT
+5393 GIFSNDSITSQTRPA

-5573 KYSIWVDTHIKV
+5573 KYSIWVDTHIQV

-5596 SKTEWWSNSDL
+5596 SKTDWWSNSST
-5607 ITMRGTGEI
+5607 ITMRGMGEI

-5635 ATGRWE
+5635 ANGQWE
-5641 LSTDKLPEGT
+5641 LSTDQLPEGK
-5651 YDISLV
+5651 YDITLS
-5657 IEDSAGN
+5657 IEDNAGN
-5664 RWEDV
+5664 RKEEV
-5669 REIFIDRT
+5669 HEIFIDRT

-5702 KSQLIITDSEGNTY
+5702 KSQLIITDSNGNTY

-5932 NYTLSVTVVDR
+5932 TYTLSVTVVDR

-5968 HDDASDDATA
+5968 HNDASDDATA

-5992 SATHLRTEPSAAEE
+5992 SATHLRTVPSVAEE
-6006 SVVKVTAYSITLLN
+6006 SVVKETAYSITLLN

-6047 VSIMFEG
+6047 VSVMFEG

-6088 DNDFLIKEKTFS
+6088 DDDFLIKEKTFS

-6110 AMNVRGKTEDD
+6110 AMNARGKTEDD

>member
-241 VTLALAAESNSG
+241 VTLALATESNSG

-618 FSFSYVIDTI
+618 FSFSYVIDTV

-638 DYVVLPN
+638 DFVVLPN

-1030 PDSDSGIS
+1030 PDSDSGVS

-1064 WDAMSDTQIGVATQ
+1064 WDAASDTQIGVATQ

-1103 EDIAGNKANSAIF
+1103 EDIAGNKANSAVF

-1209 GNTNY
+1209 GNTSY

-1380 GTGGWTFTPPTSWA
+1380 GTGGWSFTPTGAWA

-1434 DSGIPDDNL
+1434 DSGIPNDNL

-1474 ATQSATPGVWDYI
+1474 ATQSATPGAWDYI

-1503 TDEAGNKATQTLDFT
+1503 TDKAGNKTTQELDFT

-2125 IVLDNTDDSGTK
+2125 IVLDSTDDSGTK
-2137 GDHLTNVNK
+2137 GDNLTNVNK

-2273 ATQSATPGVWNY
+2273 ATQSATSGVWNY

-2321 LSTPVIVLDSADDSG
+2321 LSVPVIVLNSADDTG
-2336 VHGDN
+2336 VQGDN
-2341 MTNHTQPTFA
+2341 MTNSTQPTFA

-2378 KDAGGWTFTPTGAW
+2378 KGTGGWSFTPTGAW

-2446 RPHFQVTVPTD
+2446 RPHFQVKVPMD
-2457 VNVVRLSIDGGKTW
+2457 VN
-2471 FNATQSA
+2471 
-2478 TPGVWDYIW
+2478 
-2487 PDDVADGGYTLTVEA
+2487 E
-2502 TDEAGNKATQTLD
+2502 
-2515 FTIDTT
+2515 
-2521 LSVPTLSLDSADDSG
+2521 
-2536 IAGDNITNV
+2536 
-2545 KTPGF
+2545 
-2550 TLNNIDTDV
+2550 
-2559 SRVIVE
+2559 
-2565 VMHNGIKQEVPLV
+2565 
-2578 QTGGQWRFAPT
+2578 
-2589 SDWADGDYI
+2589 
-2598 LTVKVE
+2598 
-2604 DRAGNVKQSAPL
+2604 
-2616 TVTVDTHIAIDRIE
+2616 
-2630 LVNDSGIPGDNLTN
+2630 
-2644 EARPHF
+2644 
-2650 QVTVPADV
+2650 
-2658 NGVRLSID
+2658 
-2666 GGKTWFDATQSATSG
+2666 
-2681 VWDYTWLTNV
+2681 
-2691 ANGPHTLMVEASDKA
+2691 
-2706 GNKTTQKLDF
+2706 
-2716 TIDTILSEPTI
+2716 
-2727 TLDSADDSAAG
+2727 
-2738 DNITNVKMPGFTL
+2738 
-2751 GNIDADVTKVVVTV
+2751 
-2765 AHDGKNQQIELIKNG
+2765 
-2780 GVWRFTPG
+2780 
-2788 AAWTDGDYTLTVKVE
+2788 
-2803 DKAGNTNYSAPLTV
+2803 
-2817 TIDTQ
+2817 
-2822 TSIDRIELLNDT
+2822 
-2834 GIVGDNLTNEA
+2834 
-2845 RPQFHITVPTDVN
+2845 
-2858 SVQLSLD
+2858 
-2865 GGINW
+2865 
-2870 VNATLT
+2870 
-2876 SDGVWEYIWPTDL
+2876 
-2889 VENTYTLTVKA
+2889 
-2900 TDVAGNTATE
+2900 
-2910 TLNFIID
+2910 
-2917 TTLSTPT
+2917 
-2924 ITLDSADDSGTANDN
+2924 
-2939 KTNVKTPGFIIGG
+2939 
-2952 IDSDVTQVVV
+2952 
-2962 QVMRDGHSE
+2962 
-2971 EVELTQTNGQW
+2971 
-2982 RFVPGSAWTDG
+2982 
-2993 DYTLTVTVKDEAGN
+2993 
-3007 IRHSA
+3007 
-3012 PLTVTIDTQITI
+3012 
-3024 DHIELVNDSGIPDD
+3024 
-3038 NLTNNV
+3038 
-3044 RPHFQVT
+3044 
-3051 VPTDVNVVRLSI
+3051 VRLSI

-3093 HTLTVEATDKAGNK
+3093 HTLTVEATDKAGNQ
-3107 TTQQLDFII
+3107 TTQKLDFII

-3126 LDNTDDSGTKGDN
+3126 LDSTDDSGTKGDN
-3139 LTNVNKPTFLLGNID
+3139 LTNANKPTFILGNID

-3160 TVEVQHGGTKEVLT
+3160 TVEVQYGGTKEVLT

-3322 PTIAMDSRDDTGA
+3322 PTITMDSRDDTGA

-3349 IGNIDADAHSVILR
+3349 IGNIDSDAQSVILR

-3401 TDNAGNVRQSTPLV
+3401 TDNAGNVRQSTPLI

-3469 VSATQGIEGVWGYTW
+3469 VSAAQGIEGVWGYTW

-3620 IAIDRIEL
+3620 IAIDHIEL

-3686 DMPEGQHTLTV
+3686 DMPEGQHTLSV

-3717 TLLTPTIELA
+3717 TLMTPTIELA

-3852 HQVDSDVTRVM
+3852 RQVDSDVTRVM

-4532 SVTTPRF
+4532 SVTKPRF

-4554 INGVSYSV
+4554 INGVSYPV

-4835 IGSTLPNTIVSI
+4835 VGNTLPNAIVSI

-4971 ELTFKV
+4971 VLTFKV

-5300 LITNHNKPV
+5300 LITSHNKPV

-5377 TSTFIDNPAMV
+5377 TSTFIDNPVMM

-5393 GIFSNDSITSQTRPT
+5393 GIFSNDSITSQTRPA
-5408 FSIFGEMNQS
+5408 FSIYGEMNQS

-5473 IDTFNTTPVAIDSIG
+5473 IDTLNTTPVAIDSIG

-5535 WVNEKGH
+5535 WVNDKGH

-5573 KYSIWVDTHIKV
+5573 KYSIWVDTHIQV

-5596 SKTEWWSNSDL
+5596 SKTDWWSNSST
-5607 ITMRGTGEI
+5607 ITMRGMGEI

-5635 ATGRWE
+5635 ANGQWE
-5641 LSTDKLPEGT
+5641 LSTDQLPEGK
-5651 YDISLV
+5651 YDITLS
-5657 IEDSAGN
+5657 IEDNAGN
-5664 RWEDV
+5664 RKEEV
-5669 REIFIDRT
+5669 HEIFIDRT

-5702 KSQLIITDSEGNTY
+5702 KSQLIITDSNGNTY

-5745 IGNRSDDVPLDIM
+5745 IGNRSDDVSLDIM

-5872 ASDSDNVTNHTQPKF
+5872 VSDSDNVTNHTQPKF

-5900 VNVTHNGVTDIYQAT
+5900 VNVTHNGVTDTYQAT

-5932 NYTLSVTVVDR
+5932 TYTLSVTVVDR

-5992 SATHLRTEPSAAEE
+5992 SATHLRTVPSAAEE
-6006 SVVKVTAYSITLLN
+6006 SVVKETAYSITLLN

-6110 AMNVRGKTEDD
+6110 AMNARGKTEDD

>member
-253 SKDDSITNFTKPQFV
+253 SKDDGITNFTKPQFV

-2125 IVLDNTDDSGTK
+2125 IVLDSTDDSGTK

-2414 SLTVTVDTQIAINNI
+2414 SLTVTVDTQIAINN
-2429 ELVNDSG
+2429 
-2436 IPDDNLTNNV
+2436 
-2446 RPHFQVTVPTD
+2446 
-2457 VNVVRLSIDGGKTW
+2457 
-2471 FNATQSA
+2471 
-2478 TPGVWDYIW
+2478 
-2487 PDDVADGGYTLTVEA
+2487 
-2502 TDEAGNKATQTLD
+2502 
-2515 FTIDTT
+2515 
-2521 LSVPTLSLDSADDSG
+2521 
-2536 IAGDNITNV
+2536 
-2545 KTPGF
+2545 
-2550 TLNNIDTDV
+2550 
-2559 SRVIVE
+2559 
-2565 VMHNGIKQEVPLV
+2565 
-2578 QTGGQWRFAPT
+2578 
-2589 SDWADGDYI
+2589 
-2598 LTVKVE
+2598 
-2604 DRAGNVKQSAPL
+2604 
-2616 TVTVDTHIAIDRIE
+2616 
-2630 LVNDSGIPGDNLTN
+2630 
-2644 EARPHF
+2644 
-2650 QVTVPADV
+2650 
-2658 NGVRLSID
+2658 
-2666 GGKTWFDATQSATSG
+2666 
-2681 VWDYTWLTNV
+2681 
-2691 ANGPHTLMVEASDKA
+2691 
-2706 GNKTTQKLDF
+2706 
-2716 TIDTILSEPTI
+2716 
-2727 TLDSADDSAAG
+2727 
-2738 DNITNVKMPGFTL
+2738 
-2751 GNIDADVTKVVVTV
+2751 
-2765 AHDGKNQQIELIKNG
+2765 
-2780 GVWRFTPG
+2780 
-2788 AAWTDGDYTLTVKVE
+2788 
-2803 DKAGNTNYSAPLTV
+2803 
-2817 TIDTQ
+2817 
-2822 TSIDRIELLNDT
+2822 
-2834 GIVGDNLTNEA
+2834 
-2845 RPQFHITVPTDVN
+2845 
-2858 SVQLSLD
+2858 
-2865 GGINW
+2865 
-2870 VNATLT
+2870 
-2876 SDGVWEYIWPTDL
+2876 
-2889 VENTYTLTVKA
+2889 
-2900 TDVAGNTATE
+2900 
-2910 TLNFIID
+2910 
-2917 TTLSTPT
+2917 
-2924 ITLDSADDSGTANDN
+2924 
-2939 KTNVKTPGFIIGG
+2939 
-2952 IDSDVTQVVV
+2952 
-2962 QVMRDGHSE
+2962 
-2971 EVELTQTNGQW
+2971 
-2982 RFVPGSAWTDG
+2982 
-2993 DYTLTVTVKDEAGN
+2993 
-3007 IRHSA
+3007 
-3012 PLTVTIDTQITI
+3012 
-3024 DHIELVNDSGIPDD
+3024 IELVNDSGIPDD

-4554 INGVSYSV
+4554 INGVSYPV

>member
-427 TDTIAPEKPTI
+427 TDTIPPEKPTI

-539 TTNDSG
+539 TTDDSG

-580 IFKANDKGEWTFN
+580 IFKANDQGEWTFN
-593 FTSDSVEGIN
+593 FTSDSVEGVN

-618 FSFSYVIDTI
+618 FSFSYVIDTV

-638 DYVVLPN
+638 DFVVLPN

-1030 PDSDSGIS
+1030 PDSDSGIA

-1064 WDAMSDTQIGVATQ
+1064 WDAVSDTQIGVATQ

-1103 EDIAGNKANSAIF
+1103 EDIAGNKANSAVF

-1380 GTGGWTFTPPTSWA
+1380 GTGGWSFTPTGAWA

-1434 DSGIPDDNL
+1434 DSGIPNDNL

-1474 ATQSATPGVWDYI
+1474 ATQSATPGAWDYI

-1503 TDEAGNKATQTLDFT
+1503 TDKAGNKTTQELDFT

-2125 IVLDNTDDSGTK
+2125 IVLDSTDDSGTK
-2137 GDHLTNVNK
+2137 GDNLTNVNK

-2223 ITIDVIELV
+2223 ITIDAIELV

-2321 LSTPVIVLDSADDSG
+2321 LSTPVIVLDSADDTG
-2336 VHGDN
+2336 IQGDN
-2341 MTNHTQPTFA
+2341 MTNSTQPTFA

-2378 KDAGGWTFTPTGAW
+2378 KGVGGWSFTPTGAW

-2446 RPHFQVTVPTD
+2446 RPHFQVKVPTD
-2457 VNVVRLSIDGGKTW
+2457 VN
-2471 FNATQSA
+2471 
-2478 TPGVWDYIW
+2478 
-2487 PDDVADGGYTLTVEA
+2487 E
-2502 TDEAGNKATQTLD
+2502 
-2515 FTIDTT
+2515 
-2521 LSVPTLSLDSADDSG
+2521 
-2536 IAGDNITNV
+2536 
-2545 KTPGF
+2545 
-2550 TLNNIDTDV
+2550 
-2559 SRVIVE
+2559 
-2565 VMHNGIKQEVPLV
+2565 
-2578 QTGGQWRFAPT
+2578 
-2589 SDWADGDYI
+2589 
-2598 LTVKVE
+2598 
-2604 DRAGNVKQSAPL
+2604 
-2616 TVTVDTHIAIDRIE
+2616 
-2630 LVNDSGIPGDNLTN
+2630 
-2644 EARPHF
+2644 
-2650 QVTVPADV
+2650 
-2658 NGVRLSID
+2658 
-2666 GGKTWFDATQSATSG
+2666 
-2681 VWDYTWLTNV
+2681 
-2691 ANGPHTLMVEASDKA
+2691 
-2706 GNKTTQKLDF
+2706 
-2716 TIDTILSEPTI
+2716 
-2727 TLDSADDSAAG
+2727 
-2738 DNITNVKMPGFTL
+2738 
-2751 GNIDADVTKVVVTV
+2751 
-2765 AHDGKNQQIELIKNG
+2765 
-2780 GVWRFTPG
+2780 
-2788 AAWTDGDYTLTVKVE
+2788 
-2803 DKAGNTNYSAPLTV
+2803 
-2817 TIDTQ
+2817 
-2822 TSIDRIELLNDT
+2822 
-2834 GIVGDNLTNEA
+2834 
-2845 RPQFHITVPTDVN
+2845 
-2858 SVQLSLD
+2858 
-2865 GGINW
+2865 
-2870 VNATLT
+2870 
-2876 SDGVWEYIWPTDL
+2876 
-2889 VENTYTLTVKA
+2889 
-2900 TDVAGNTATE
+2900 
-2910 TLNFIID
+2910 
-2917 TTLSTPT
+2917 
-2924 ITLDSADDSGTANDN
+2924 
-2939 KTNVKTPGFIIGG
+2939 
-2952 IDSDVTQVVV
+2952 
-2962 QVMRDGHSE
+2962 
-2971 EVELTQTNGQW
+2971 
-2982 RFVPGSAWTDG
+2982 
-2993 DYTLTVTVKDEAGN
+2993 
-3007 IRHSA
+3007 
-3012 PLTVTIDTQITI
+3012 
-3024 DHIELVNDSGIPDD
+3024 
-3038 NLTNNV
+3038 
-3044 RPHFQVT
+3044 
-3051 VPTDVNVVRLSI
+3051 VRLSI

-3107 TTQQLDFII
+3107 TTQKLDFII
-3116 DTLLSEPTIV
+3116 DTMLSEPTIV
-3126 LDNTDDSGTKGDN
+3126 LDSTDDSGTKGDN
-3139 LTNVNKPTFLLGNID
+3139 LTNANKPTFILGNID

-3184 VTPTGTWADGD
+3184 VTPTSTWADGD

-3269 WVRATQGTAGIWDYT
+3269 WVRATQGTAGTWDYT

-3375 TQVGGQWR
+3375 TQAGGQWR

-3401 TDNAGNVRQSTPLV
+3401 QDNAGNVRQSTPLI

-3469 VSATQGIEGVWGYTW
+3469 VSAAQGIEGVWGYTW

-3620 IAIDRIEL
+3620 IAIDHIEL

-3717 TLLTPTIELA
+3717 TLMTPTIELA

-3852 HQVDSDVTRVM
+3852 RQVDSDVTRVM

-4532 SVTTPRF
+4532 SVTKPRF

-4554 INGVSYSV
+4554 INGVSYPV

-4653 DKSGREVLKQTITVG
+4653 DKSGREVLKHTITVG

-4891 LRSTAVDVTI
+4891 LRSTAVDLTI

-5300 LITNHNKPV
+5300 LITSHNKPV

-5377 TSTFIDNPAMV
+5377 TSTFIDNPVMI

-5393 GIFSNDSITSQTRPT
+5393 GIFSNDSITSQTRPA

-5473 IDTFNTTPVAIDSIG
+5473 IDTLNTTPVAIDSIG

-5535 WVNEKGH
+5535 WANDKGH

-5551 FTEGQLDIT
+5551 FTEGQLDIN

-5573 KYSIWVDTHIKV
+5573 KYSIWVDTHIQV

-5596 SKTEWWSNSDL
+5596 SKTDWWSNSST
-5607 ITMRGTGEI
+5607 ITMRGMGEI

-5635 ATGRWE
+5635 ANGQWE
-5641 LSTDKLPEGT
+5641 LSTDQLPEGK
-5651 YDISLV
+5651 YDITLS
-5657 IEDSAGN
+5657 IEDNAGN
-5664 RWEDV
+5664 RKEEV
-5669 REIFIDRT
+5669 HEIFIDRT

-5702 KSQLIITDSEGNTY
+5702 KSQLIITDSNGNTY

-5900 VNVTHNGVTDIYQAT
+5900 VNVTHNGVTDTYQAT

-5932 NYTLSVTVVDR
+5932 TYTLSVTVVDR

-5968 HDDASDDATA
+5968 HNDASDDATA

-5992 SATHLRTEPSAAEE
+5992 SATHLRTVPSVAEE
-6006 SVVKVTAYSITLLN
+6006 SVVKETAYSITLLN

-6047 VSIMFEG
+6047 VSVMFEG

-6088 DNDFLIKEKTFS
+6088 DDDFLIKEKTFS

-6110 AMNVRGKTEDD
+6110 AMNARGKTEDD

>member
-31 SLSGPDMNITTPRG
+31 SLSGPDMNITTPHG

-539 TTNDSG
+539 TTDDSG

-593 FTSDSVEGIN
+593 FTSDSVEGVN

-618 FSFSYVIDTI
+618 FSFSYVIDTV

-638 DYVVLPN
+638 DFVVLPN

-1030 PDSDSGIS
+1030 PDSDSGIA

-1103 EDIAGNKANSAIF
+1103 EDIAGNKANSAVF

-1380 GTGGWTFTPPTSWA
+1380 GTGGWSFTPTGAWA

-1434 DSGIPDDNL
+1434 DSGIPNDNL

-1474 ATQSATPGVWDYI
+1474 ATQSATPGAWDYI

-1503 TDEAGNKATQTLDFT
+1503 TDKAGNKTTQELDFT

-1534 DSGIAGDNITNVKT
+1534 DSGIAGDNITSVKT

-1637 IPGDN
+1637 IPDDN

-1691 VANGPHTLMVEAS
+1691 VANGPHTLMVEAT

-1713 KLDFTIDTILSEPTI
+1713 KLDFIIDTLLSEPTI

-2019 DTQITIDHIELVND
+2019 DTQI
-2033 SGIPDDNLTNN
+2033 
-2044 VRPHFQVTVPTDV
+2044 
-2057 NVVRLS
+2057 
-2063 IDGGKTWFNAT
+2063 A
-2074 QSATPGVWDYTWL
+2074 
-2087 ADVGEGK
+2087 
-2094 HTLTVEATD
+2094 
-2103 KAGNKTTQQL
+2103 
-2113 DFIIDTLLSEPT
+2113 
-2125 IVLDNTDDSGTK
+2125 
-2137 GDHLTNVNK
+2137 
-2146 PTFLLGNID
+2146 
-2155 ADARYVTVEVQHG
+2155 
-2168 GTKEVLTAT
+2168 
-2177 KDATGNWSVTPTGT
+2177 
-2191 WADGDYTLTVRV
+2191 
-2203 EDEAGN
+2203 
-2209 EKHSASLT
+2209 
-2217 VTVDTQ
+2217 
-2223 ITIDVIELV
+2223 
-2232 NDNGIPGDNM
+2232 
-2242 TNDAHPQFR
+2242 
-2251 VTVPGD
+2251 
-2257 VNEVSLS
+2257 
-2264 IDGGVTWVK
+2264 
-2273 ATQSATPGVWNY
+2273 
-2285 TWPGTVPDGD
+2285 
-2295 YTLNVKATDNAGNT
+2295 
-2309 VTETLHFTIDTT
+2309 
-2321 LSTPVIVLDSADDSG
+2321 
-2336 VHGDN
+2336 
-2341 MTNHTQPTFA
+2341 
-2351 LQHIDDD
+2351 
-2358 AVRVTV
+2358 
-2364 SVEHGGVT
+2364 
-2372 TTFDAT
+2372 
-2378 KDAGGWTFTPTGAW
+2378 
-2392 ADGDYTLSVSVE
+2392 
-2404 DKAGNTSHSA
+2404 
-2414 SLTVTVDTQIAINNI
+2414 
-2429 ELVNDSG
+2429 
-2436 IPDDNLTNNV
+2436 
-2446 RPHFQVTVPTD
+2446 
-2457 VNVVRLSIDGGKTW
+2457 
-2471 FNATQSA
+2471 
-2478 TPGVWDYIW
+2478 
-2487 PDDVADGGYTLTVEA
+2487 
-2502 TDEAGNKATQTLD
+2502 
-2515 FTIDTT
+2515 
-2521 LSVPTLSLDSADDSG
+2521 
-2536 IAGDNITNV
+2536 
-2545 KTPGF
+2545 
-2550 TLNNIDTDV
+2550 
-2559 SRVIVE
+2559 
-2565 VMHNGIKQEVPLV
+2565 
-2578 QTGGQWRFAPT
+2578 
-2589 SDWADGDYI
+2589 
-2598 LTVKVE
+2598 
-2604 DRAGNVKQSAPL
+2604 
-2616 TVTVDTHIAIDRIE
+2616 
-2630 LVNDSGIPGDNLTN
+2630 
-2644 EARPHF
+2644 
-2650 QVTVPADV
+2650 
-2658 NGVRLSID
+2658 
-2666 GGKTWFDATQSATSG
+2666 
-2681 VWDYTWLTNV
+2681 
-2691 ANGPHTLMVEASDKA
+2691 
-2706 GNKTTQKLDF
+2706 
-2716 TIDTILSEPTI
+2716 
-2727 TLDSADDSAAG
+2727 
-2738 DNITNVKMPGFTL
+2738 
-2751 GNIDADVTKVVVTV
+2751 
-2765 AHDGKNQQIELIKNG
+2765 
-2780 GVWRFTPG
+2780 
-2788 AAWTDGDYTLTVKVE
+2788 
-2803 DKAGNTNYSAPLTV
+2803 
-2817 TIDTQ
+2817 
-2822 TSIDRIELLNDT
+2822 
-2834 GIVGDNLTNEA
+2834 
-2845 RPQFHITVPTDVN
+2845 
-2858 SVQLSLD
+2858 
-2865 GGINW
+2865 
-2870 VNATLT
+2870 
-2876 SDGVWEYIWPTDL
+2876 
-2889 VENTYTLTVKA
+2889 
-2900 TDVAGNTATE
+2900 
-2910 TLNFIID
+2910 
-2917 TTLSTPT
+2917 
-2924 ITLDSADDSGTANDN
+2924 
-2939 KTNVKTPGFIIGG
+2939 
-2952 IDSDVTQVVV
+2952 
-2962 QVMRDGHSE
+2962 
-2971 EVELTQTNGQW
+2971 
-2982 RFVPGSAWTDG
+2982 
-2993 DYTLTVTVKDEAGN
+2993 
-3007 IRHSA
+3007 
-3012 PLTVTIDTQITI
+3012 I

-3160 TVEVQHGGTKEVLT
+3160 TVEVQHGGTKEVLTATKDATGNWSVTPTGTWADGDYTLTVRVEDDAGNVKYSASLMVTVDTQITIDVIELVNDSGTRGDNLTNDANPHFRITVPGDVNEVSLSIDGGVTWVKAMQSATPGVWNYTWPKTVADGDYTLTVKATDNAGNTVTRTLDFTIDTTLSTPVIVLDSADDSGVHGDNMTNRTQPTFALQQIDDDAVRVTVSVEHGGVTTTFDATKDAGGWTFTPTGAWADGDYTLSVSVEDKAGNTSHSASLTVTVDTQIAINNIELVNDSGIPDDNLTNNVRPHFQVTVPTDVNVVRLSIDGGKTWFNATQSATPGVWDYTWLADVGEGKHTLTVEATDKAGNQTTQKLDFIIDTMLSEPTIVLDSTDDSGTKGDNLTNANKPTFILGNIDADARYVTVEVQYGGTKEVLT

-3322 PTIAMDSRDDTGA
+3322 PTITMDSRDDTGA

-3349 IGNIDADAHSVILR
+3349 IGNIDSDAQSVILR

-3401 TDNAGNVRQSTPLV
+3401 TDNAGNVRQSTPLI

-3426 ITLVNDHGVPDDNLT
+3426 ITLANDHGVPDDNLT

-3469 VSATQGIEGVWGYTW
+3469 VSAAQGIEGVWGYTW

-3717 TLLTPTIELA
+3717 TLMTPTIELA

-3852 HQVDSDVTRVM
+3852 RQVDSDVTRVM

-4295 VTDIAGNTKTSAELR
+4295 VTDIAGNTKTSAELK

-4532 SVTTPRF
+4532 SVTKPRF

-4554 INGVSYSV
+4554 INGVSYPV

-4835 IGSTLPNTIVSI
+4835 VGNTLPNTIVSI

-5408 FSIFGEMNQS
+5408 FSISGEMNQS

-5473 IDTFNTTPVAIDSIG
+5473 IDTLNTTPVAIDSIG

-5573 KYSIWVDTHIKV
+5573 KYSIWVDTHIQV

-5596 SKTEWWSNSDL
+5596 SKTDWWSNSST
-5607 ITMRGTGEI
+5607 ITMRGMGEI

-5635 ATGRWE
+5635 ANGQWE
-5641 LSTDKLPEGT
+5641 LSTDQLPEGK
-5651 YDISLV
+5651 YDITLS
-5657 IEDSAGN
+5657 IEDNAGN
-5664 RWEDV
+5664 RKEEV
-5669 REIFIDRT
+5669 HEIFIDRT

-5702 KSQLIITDSEGNTY
+5702 KSQLIITDSNGNTY

-5772 GTVGDNIT
+5772 GTVGDDIT

-5932 NYTLSVTVVDR
+5932 TYTLSVTVVDR

-5968 HDDASDDATA
+5968 HNDASDDATA

-5992 SATHLRTEPSAAEE
+5992 SATHLRTVPSVAEE
-6006 SVVKVTAYSITLLN
+6006 SVVKETAYSITLLN

-6047 VSIMFEG
+6047 VSVMFEG

-6110 AMNVRGKTEDD
+6110 AMNARGKTEDD